1 MAKKKS
7 KKINWGG
14 GAGFYDPSDKTTIHG
29 NVKNE
34 QYKKSLEKKNT
45 TSTTK
50 NNNNNKSSESPKNT
64 PTAKSGGG
72 SSSTPKQKSGI
83 EVRNQKQA
91 QREAKIAENHQKLYE
106 VNPFKSS
113 NKSVNKAIQTSID
126 QNAMRNGNKTSD
138 ADAKAKIQNEVFK
151 QKRAELEKSVNN
163 AKTTVSNA
171 VKKQGQTIKENFIDS
186 ELRQRRLNENSQ
198 ANIDLADTQTAL
210 SRNGQVENPTWKNKK
225 PNKINLND
233 ATQVSKLNKKA
244 TESSETIQK
253 NLNRNAL
260 LGVIADTNASYVKG
274 VENAVSSGLQSP
286 ANALA
291 TVGRVVGNKTLQ
303 DKAGG
308 FAQDMYN
315 ATAAADKAMQDNNS
329 VYSNAIGQTFSS
341 VGNMLPQT
349 LLGLSLGAAGLD
361 KDAIQP
367 FVLGLMGANVYG
379 SEMSSAMN
387 NYMAQ
392 NNAEKYSDVSN
403 DLFARANMYA
413 LASAGKE
420 VLSERLNKVI
430 PGYEKLNI
438 NDIAEEGLEEVFGG
452 VFEPYINQIL
462 TANNGWE
469 GFKQGTKELGES
481 ITSGDLAKQGIMGSA
496 SALLANAPYSIADSV
511 NKAKARSANKTQADN
526 NFGRVVSDY
535 NLAKENYGITKSET
549 SKNIISKTQY
559 SINHDNGVLSD
570 YMVNNSNETFRQY
583 ARDIQAEAIS
593 DTIGKNRSNQ
603 QKNAFIKSVN
613 DNNLA
618 VEFVDNLNI
627 NGEKIAAQLSSNENC
642 ITFNKDILKDTSV
655 SLNKV
660 LNETLQ
666 NSVVYMK
673 NDDSSF
679 TLRHGLES
687 DPNGLTNEQKEEF
700 FKYRKEN
707 PNNAYQTGTVNPSES
722 SQSADVEDGSLVL
735 NTELPYEPKG
745 ISNEQKEEILNDRK
759 FKTENA
765 YVADGAKASNF
776 RTTGDVPTSNDG
788 LTNEQKTA
796 ILNERKAKLENA
808 YVADGVMPSNF
819 MTTGDATQDTNAFT
833 TEQKNQILKDKYKA
847 NKEFFGNKDNHA
859 YFTDDAKVSNFR
871 TTGDVPQDTD
881 GLSNE
886 QKSEILRERRE
897 HPEYAYQTGE
907 VTRSRKKAKYGTDT
921 IDLGTDPNGMTN
933 EQKSQVLADRKAMY
947 EQGMNAFRLRS
958 PQERADFESDRQYAQ
973 DLNERAK
980 KASETGN
987 KTELGNVLH
996 ESSTASEETKQAVK
1010 ETVREDNK
1018 KVAKELTGKDIDNKL
1033 ADAVT
1038 EVAQDAI
1045 TKAYKGVRDAAQ
1057 GKHGETTK
1065 QKNNAKKAAEKNR
1078 FRYETAKDAD
1088 TLKSAQERIDAF
1100 KKDGKLD
1107 VNSSNEL
1114 LNDIKQSA
1122 DNILKATTKNGYLS
1136 NEHQYEQAY
1145 LVEATRQLTDIEK
1158 DYRTQLEGQGLKVS
1172 RRVTN
1177 KGVHYIV
1184 KDADGNRIS
1193 NELTKALDTSARN
1206 ASEARIIGLE
1216 KVSTSAS
1223 MMRNWQK
1230 MWKTMPT
1237 EEKIFD
1243 IENLVKNIQAEID
1256 KSGRNKNGE
1265 HILQVDEKLMDQ
1277 FDAAENNSA
1286 KQDELLGAIIKDLA
1300 RKTPRKFRSKLDGFR
1315 NISML
1320 ASIPTN
1326 LRNIVGNGTSEAL
1339 SKTSNIG
1346 ASTISLALDKAGYFQ
1361 KAELDLTDAKN
1372 KYYYDFSNKV
1382 VANAVKEIMNKN
1394 SNVKADGILAK
1405 DIKKWKGGAD
1415 NVDAFLNRNADFKNR
1430 LQHNVGTKL
1439 AELAKQQGALEE
1451 SGHFTTE
1458 FLKNNADSIQKMVVE
1473 SYNQSAKAKALIS
1486 ESSFLRED
1494 GTLAKTTK
1502 ANKKVA
1508 EQFLKEIGGEEGATG
1523 SFNGRFASGDAL
1535 GDIGDNVDLKRKF
1548 NDALREETFI
1558 GRQSKLLQKYL
1569 GKETGNMT
1577 HDAIAKAAKTLL
1589 GDDFNVGIMHNA
1601 EKMTNWLLNN
1611 GIFGDSAF
1619 FRSNYASEWAR
1630 YIDSKGYTASI
1641 EKGENGNVYKF
1652 TDKNG
1657 KVLDDTKANALM
1669 DEANKFSVI
1678 EAQEAVFHQASSAAD
1693 KFNSLKNDN
1702 LLVGIIGNAIMPFA
1716 KTPINIA
1723 RNSVT
1728 YSPIGLMKGV
1738 YEMTKGVQSGRCTAD
1753 EGIRHLSKGM
1763 TGSAIMVLGAYLFSQ
1778 GILNGANGDDDKDS
1792 FEESRGKQSYS
1803 LNLPKGTY
1811 SLSWLSV
1818 ANVPLFTGVNA
1829 MQTMT
1834 GKGFSIADSFE
1845 AVSSIAD
1852 PFVNASFMSGLL
1864 STIKQLGGST
1874 NYDDKD
1880 ADAAGKLFVNIA
1892 KTYITQFFPSA
1903 GKHINT
1909 VLNQYKKSTYD
1920 DNTVGQILN
1929 SAQTAIPFM
1938 AANLQNQVDVYGNDV
1953 ENVGGDNPILR
1964 ALYAYLSIG
1973 TYKPYDKTY
1982 GKEGDSYTNKLEKIA
1997 EKSGDSNVLP
2007 YVSSSIQGTKMNAE
2021 ERHDLNQYMLKN
2033 YNNQV
2038 HSLFESGILD
2048 GYNLNNKEDATQVAE
2063 LLGKIKSHYFYE
2075 AKAKLYKRT
2084 NPTEASSVLTNS
2096 TKATQ
2101 NLAENGIPVF
2111 LTKYLQSQPTET
2123 DSKGASISISKPLR
2137 NRRLLE
2143 TLGIYDNVMDL
2154 YKERKIT
2161 DLYNVGLSSTVAEM
2175 SQQEYEYKLDD
2186 LDNGLIEGSN
2196 TTSDLKRRHDT
2207 YEELE
2212 ENQKFADALTAHD
2225 IDYGTFANYKT
2236 IKADKKDG
2244 KTVYNS
2250 RAKKIIAQMEE
2261 DGVLEGFKEGVRD
2274 GSFNYDNI
2282 IQFGLTSK
2290 QVEKLLGLKVQKISE
2305 DDDDDSSSGSSSSG
2319 YSRRSRRS
2327 SRRSSGSRRSSSRSS
2342 SSSDTTEETPTFDIS
2357 GALKAI
2363 NKGASKTS
2371 SGLTQSQLQSLYN
2384 STVSSH
2390 NTRISQLQTLVNKGK
2405 K

>member
-50 NNNNNKSSESPKNT
+50 NNNKSSESPKNT

-72 SSSTPKQKSGI
+72 SSSTPKSGI

-198 ANIDLADTQTAL
+198 ANIDLADAQTAL
-210 SRNGQVENPTWKNKK
+210 SRNGQVDNPTWKNKK
-225 PNKINLND
+225 TNKINLND

-253 NLNRNAL
+253 NLDRNAL

-349 LLGLSLGAAGLD
+349 LLGLSLGVAGLD
-361 KDAIQP
+361 KKAIQP
-367 FVLGLMGANVYG
+367 YVLGLMGANVYG

-387 NYMAQ
+387 NYMAH

-452 VFEPYINQIL
+452 ALEPYINQIL

-469 GFKQGTKELGES
+469 GFKQGTKELRES

-496 SALLANAPYSIADSV
+496 SALLANTPYSIADTAS
-511 NKAKARSANKTQADN
+511 KAKAKIASKTEAKR
-526 NFGRVVSDY
+526 NFKRLLSDY
-535 NLAKENYGITKSET
+535 NLAKEDYGVTKSET
-549 SKNIISKTQY
+549 SKNIVEKTQY
-559 SINHDNGVLSD
+559 NINHENGVLSD
-570 YMVNNSNETFRQY
+570 YMVNNNNKTFREN
-583 ARDIQAEAIS
+583 ARDIQAESLS
-593 DTIGKNRSNQ
+593 DTIGQSRSNQ
-603 QKNAFIKSVN
+603 QKNAFIKNVN

-618 VEFVDNLNI
+618 VEFVDDLKI
-627 NGEKIAAQLSSNENC
+627 GGERVSAKLIGNENC
-642 ITFNKDILKDTSV
+642 IVFNKDILKDKSIG
-655 SLNKV
+655 LNKV
-660 LNETLQ
+660 LTETLQ
-666 NSVVYMK
+666 NGVSYIANK
-673 NDDSSF
+673 DDTGFTFRHSF
-679 TLRHGLES
+679 ES
-687 DPNGLTNEQKEEF
+687 DPNGLTNEQKEEILKDR
-700 FKYRKEN
+700 KYKSE
-707 PNNAYQTGTVNPSES
+707 NAYVADGAKVSNFRTTG
-722 SQSADVEDGSLVL
+722 DVPTSDDGL
-735 NTELPYEPKG
+735 TA
-745 ISNEQKEEILNDRK
+745 EQKNEILKDRR

-765 YVADGAKASNF
+765 YVADGAKVSNFYTTGDAAKETNGLTNEQKNEILKDRRFKAENAYVADDVKPSNF
-776 RTTGDVPTSNDG
+776 RTTGDVPQEADG
-788 LTNEQKTA
+788 LTA
-796 ILNERKAKLENA
+796 
-808 YVADGVMPSNF
+808 
-819 MTTGDATQDTNAFT
+819 
-833 TEQKNQILKDKYKA
+833 EQKNEILKDKYREK
-847 NKEFFGNKDNHA
+847 KEFFENEDNHA
-859 YFTDDAKVSNFR
+859 YFADDAKLSNFR

-881 GLSNE
+881 ELSSE
-886 QKSEILRERRE
+886 QKNEILKERRE

-907 VTRSRKKAKYGTDT
+907 VTRSRKKAKYGADT

-933 EQKSQVLADRKAMY
+933 EQKKQVLSDRRTMY

-958 PQERADFESDRQYAQ
+958 PQERADFESDRQSAQ

-987 KTELGNVLH
+987 KTELGNVLR

-1045 TKAYKGVRDAAQ
+1045 TKAYKGVRDVAQ
-1057 GKHGETTK
+1057 GKHGETTE

-1107 VNSSNEL
+1107 VNSSNDIL
-1114 LNDIKQSA
+1114 TDIKQSK
-1122 DNILKATTKNGYLS
+1122 DSLLKTTKKNGYLS
-1136 NEHQYEQAY
+1136 NEHQYTQSY
-1145 LVEATRQLTDIEK
+1145 VVEATNQLADIEN
-1158 DYRTQLEGQGLKVS
+1158 DYRSQLEKQGFKVS

-1184 KDADGNRIS
+1184 KDADGNKIS

-1206 ASEARIIGLE
+1206 ASDARQMVME
-1216 KVSTSAS
+1216 TVSASAS
-1223 MMRNWQK
+1223 MMRNVQK
-1230 MWKTMPT
+1230 MWKTMPK
-1237 EEKIFD
+1237 EEKIYD
-1243 IENLVKNIQAEID
+1243 IEKLVKTIQAEID
-1256 KSGRNKNGE
+1256 SSGRNKNGE
-1265 HILQVDEKLMDQ
+1265 HIIQVDENLMQQ
-1277 FDAAENNSA
+1277 FDAAENNST
-1286 KQDELLGAIIKDLA
+1286 KQGELFDEIIKDLA
-1300 RKTPRKFRSKLDGFR
+1300 RKTPRKLSDKINAYR

-1320 ASIPTN
+1320 LSTPTN
-1326 LRNIVGNGTSEAL
+1326 LRNVVGNLTSEYL
-1339 SKTSNIG
+1339 SKFSNIG
-1346 ASTISLALDKAGYFQ
+1346 SSTISLALDKAGYFQ
-1361 KAELDLTDAKN
+1361 KAELNLTDAKN

-1439 AELAKQQGALEE
+1439 AELAKQEGALEE

-1523 SFNGRFASGDAL
+1523 SFNGRFASGDTL

-1657 KVLDDTKANALM
+1657 NVLDDAKANVLM
-1669 DEANKFSVI
+1669 EKANEFSVI

-1997 EKSGDSNVLP
+1997 EKSGDSNVLS

-2096 TKATQ
+2096 TKATEK
-2101 NLAENGIPVF
+2101 LAENGIPVF

-2143 TLGIYDNVMDL
+2143 TLGLYDNVMDL
-2154 YKERKIT
+2154 YKEGKIT
-2161 DLYNVGLSSTVAEM
+2161 DLYNVGLSKPVAEM

-2212 ENQKFADALTAHD
+2212 ENQKFADSLTAHD

-2290 QVEKLLGLKVQKISE
+2290 QVEKLLGLKVQKTS
-2305 DDDDDSSSGSSSSG
+2305 DDDDSSSGGSPN
-2319 YSRRSRRS
+2319 RRSYSGRSRKS
-2327 SRRSSGSRRSSSRSS
+2327 SRRSSGSRRSSSSS
-2342 SSSDTTEETPTFDIS
+2342 SSSTSTTEETPTFDIS

-2371 SGLTQSQLQSLYN
+2371 SGLTQSQLQRLYN

-2390 NTRISQLQTLVNKGK
+2390 NTRISQLQTLVNKGTK
-2405 K
+2405 

>member
-1 MAKKKS
+1 MAKSKS

-14 GAGFYDPSDKTTIHG
+14 GAGFYDPSDKTKI
-29 NVKNE
+29 NSSVKNE
-34 QYKKSLEKKNT
+34 KYKKSLEKKNT
-45 TSTTK
+45 TKSNAK
-50 NNNNNKSSESPKNT
+50 NNNKPSESSKNT

-72 SSSTPKQKSGI
+72 SSSTQKSGI

-91 QREAKIAENHQKLYE
+91 QREAKIAENHQKQYE

-171 VKKQGQTIKENFIDS
+171 VKKQGQTIKENFADS
-186 ELRQRRLNENSQ
+186 ELRQKRLNENSQ
-198 ANIDLADTQTAL
+198 ANIDLADEQTAL
-210 SRNGQVENPTWKNKK
+210 SRNGQVDNPTWKNKK
-225 PNKINLND
+225 TTKINLND

-244 TESSETIQK
+244 TESSETVQK
-253 NLNRNAL
+253 NLDRNAL

-274 VENAVSSGLQSP
+274 VENAVSSGLQAP

-291 TVGRVVGNKTLQ
+291 TVGRVVGSNTLQ

-349 LLGLSLGAAGLD
+349 LLGLSGVGKAGT
-361 KDAIQP
+361 
-367 FVLGLMGANVYG
+367 LGLMAANVYG
-379 SEMSSAMN
+379 SEMSNAMN

-392 NNAEKYSDVSN
+392 NNAAKYSNISN
-403 DLFARANMYA
+403 DLFARANLYA

-420 VLSERLNKVI
+420 VGTEMMDKVI
-430 PGYEKLNI
+430 PGYQKLNI
-438 NDIAEEGLEEVFGG
+438 NDILEEGLEEVAGG
-452 VFEPYINQIL
+452 LLEPYINQIL
-462 TANNGWE
+462 TANSVGE

-481 ITSGDLAKQGIMGSA
+481 FTSGDLAKQGIMGSA
-496 SALLANAPYSIADSV
+496 SALLANAPYSIADAAS
-511 NKAKARSANKTQADN
+511 KAKAKSENNKFIQEHGSETEK
-526 NFGRVVSDY
+526 NFARVVSDY
-535 NLAKENYGITKSET
+535 NLAKENYGITKNDT
-549 SKNIISKTQY
+549 SKSIIDKTQY
-559 SINHDNGVLSD
+559 NINHDNGVVSD
-570 YMVNNSNETFRQY
+570 YMVNNSNETFRRY
-583 ARDIQAEAIS
+583 ARDIQAEAIRNS
-593 DTIGKNRSNQ
+593 IGSERTNQ
-603 QKNAFIKSVN
+603 QTNAFIKSVN

-618 VEFVDNLNI
+618 VEFADNVNI
-627 NGEKIAAQLSSNENC
+627 NGEKAIAKLNGDNG
-642 ITFNKDILKDTSV
+642 ITFDKSILKDKSINLDEALRQTLEKGYALKAENVHVADNPTPSEDTQKGSV
-655 SLNKV
+655 EDGTLV
-660 LNETLQ
+660 LNTELP
-666 NSVVYMK
+666 SEPK
-673 NDDSSF
+673 
-679 TLRHGLES
+679 
-687 DPNGLTNEQKEEF
+687 GLTNEQKEAF
-700 FKYRKEN
+700 FKERKEN
-707 PNNAYQTGTVNPSES
+707 PNNAYQ
-722 SQSADVEDGSLVL
+722 
-735 NTELPYEPKG
+735 
-745 ISNEQKEEILNDRK
+745 NDAV
-759 FKTENA
+759 T
-765 YVADGAKASNF
+765 
-776 RTTGDVPTSNDG
+776 PTSER
-788 LTNEQKTA
+788 EQ
-796 ILNERKAKLENA
+796 
-808 YVADGVMPSNF
+808 
-819 MTTGDATQDTNAFT
+819 
-833 TEQKNQILKDKYKA
+833 
-847 NKEFFGNKDNHA
+847 
-859 YFTDDAKVSNFR
+859 
-871 TTGDVPQDTD
+871 
-881 GLSNE
+881 
-886 QKSEILRERRE
+886 
-897 HPEYAYQTGE
+897 
-907 VTRSRKKAKYGTDT
+907 YGTDT

-933 EQKSQVLADRKAMY
+933 EQKNQVLSDRRKMY
-947 EQGMNAFRLRS
+947 EQGMDAFRLRN
-958 PQERADFESDRQYAQ
+958 PQERADFESDRQTAQ

-987 KTELGNVLH
+987 KAELGNVLR
-996 ESSTASEETKQAVK
+996 ESSNASEETKQAVK

-1018 KVAKELTGKDIDNKL
+1018 KVAKELTGKDVDDNL

-1057 GKHGETTK
+1057 GKHGE
-1065 QKNNAKKAAEKNR
+1065 NAEQRANAREASESDE
-1078 FRYETAKDAD
+1078 FRYETTKDAD

-1100 KKDGKLD
+1100 KKDGELD
-1107 VNSSNEL
+1107 VNSSNEI

-1122 DNILKATTKNGYLS
+1122 DSLLKTTKKNGYLS
-1136 NEHQYEQAY
+1136 NEHQYAQSY
-1145 LVEATRQLTDIEK
+1145 VVEATNQLADIENS
-1158 DYRTQLEGQGLKVS
+1158 YRIKLEKQGLDVTRKFESDKVS
-1172 RRVTN
+1172 YV
-1177 KGVHYIV
+1177 V
-1184 KDADGNRIS
+1184 KDAEGNEIH
-1193 NELTKALDTSARN
+1193 NEQTKALQDSATN
-1206 ASEARIIGLE
+1206 ASEARKLVME
-1216 KVSTSAS
+1216 NASASAS
-1223 MMRNWQK
+1223 MMRNIQK
-1230 MWKTMPT
+1230 MWKAMPK
-1237 EEKIFD
+1237 EEKIYD
-1243 IENLVKNIQAEID
+1243 LQKLVKDTQAMID
-1256 KSGRNKNGE
+1256 RNGQNKNGE
-1265 HILQVDEKLMDQ
+1265 HILQIDAELMKQ

-1286 KQDELLGAIIKDLA
+1286 KQGELFDEIIKDLA
-1300 RKTPRKFRSKLDGFR
+1300 RKTPRKLSDKINAYR

-1320 ASIPTN
+1320 LSTPTN
-1326 LRNIVGNGTSEAL
+1326 LRNVVGNLTSEYL
-1339 SKTSNIG
+1339 SKFSNIG
-1346 ASTISLALDKAGYFQ
+1346 SSTISLALDKAGYFQ

-1394 SNVKADGILAK
+1394 SNIKADGILAK

-1415 NVDAFLNRNADFKNR
+1415 NVDAFLNRNADFMNR

-1439 AELAKQQGALEE
+1439 VELAKQEGALTKN
-1451 SGHFTTE
+1451 GHFTTK
-1458 FLKNNADSIQKMVVE
+1458 FLKDNADSIQKMVVE
-1473 SYNQSAKAKALIS
+1473 SYNQSAKAKALMS

-1502 ANKKVA
+1502 ENKKVA
-1508 EQFLKEIGGEEGATG
+1508 EQFLKDIGGEEGATG
-1523 SFNGRFASGDAL
+1523 DFNGRFASGDAL
-1535 GDIGDNVDLKRKF
+1535 GDTGNNVDAKGRF
-1548 NDALREETFI
+1548 NDAFREETFV
-1558 GRQSKLLQKYL
+1558 GRESKLLKKYL

-1577 HDAIAKAAKTLL
+1577 HDAIAKAAKAVF

-1641 EKGENGNVYKF
+1641 EKGENGTIYKF

-1657 KVLDDTKANALM
+1657 KVLDDVKANALM

-1678 EAQEAVFHQASSAAD
+1678 EAQEAVFHQANSAAD
-1693 KFNSLKNDN
+1693 KFNALKNDN
-1702 LLVGIIGNAIMPFA
+1702 LLVGIIGNAVMPFT

-1723 RNSVT
+1723 KNSVT

-1753 EGIRHLSKGM
+1753 QAIRHLSKGM

-1778 GILNGANGDDDKDS
+1778 GILNGATGDDDKDS

-1803 LNLPKGTY
+1803 LNLPNGTY

-1829 MQTMT
+1829 MQTMM
-1834 GKGFSIADSFE
+1834 GKGFSIADSLE

-1852 PFVNASFMSGLL
+1852 PFVNASFMSGLV
-1864 STIKQLGGST
+1864 STVKQLGGST

-1880 ADAAGKLFVNIA
+1880 ADAVGKLGVNVL

-1964 ALYAYLSIG
+1964 ALYTYLSIG
-1973 TYKPYDKTY
+1973 TYKSYDKTY
-1982 GKEGDSYTNKLEKIA
+1982 GKDGDSYTNKLEKIA

-2007 YVSSSIQGTKMNAE
+2007 YVSSSIQGTKMNAK

-2038 HSLFESGILD
+2038 HSLFESGILS
-2048 GYNLNNKEDATQVAE
+2048 GYNLDNKEDATQVAE

-2084 NPTEASSVLTNS
+2084 NPTEARSVLTNA
-2096 TKATQ
+2096 TKATDE
-2101 NLAENGIPVF
+2101 LAQNGIPVF
-2111 LTKYLQSQPTET
+2111 LTKYMQSQTSDT

-2143 TLGIYDNVMDL
+2143 TLGLYDNVMDL
-2154 YKERKIT
+2154 YKEGKIA
-2161 DLYNVGLSSTVAEM
+2161 DLYNVGLSTTVAEM

-2186 LDNGLIEGSN
+2186 LDNGLLKGSK
-2196 TTSDLKRRHDT
+2196 TTSDLKRRKDT

-2212 ENQKFADALTAHD
+2212 ANQKFADSLTAHD
-2225 IDYGTFANYKT
+2225 IDYGVFANYKT
-2236 IKADKKDG
+2236 IKGDKKDG
-2244 KTVYNS
+2244 KTVMNS

-2261 DGVLEGFKEGVRD
+2261 DGVLEGFKEGIRD

-2290 QVEKLLGLKVQKISE
+2290 QVEKLLGLKVQKTSD

-2327 SRRSSGSRRSSSRSS
+2327 SRRSSGSRRRSS
-2342 SSSDTTEETPTFDIS
+2342 SSSSSTSATEETPTFDLS

-2363 NKGASKTS
+2363 NKGASKTT

-2384 STVSSH
+2384 STVSNH
-2390 NTRISQLQTLVNKGK
+2390 NSRISSLQTLVNKGK

>member
-14 GAGFYDPSDKTTIHG
+14 GAGFYDPSDKTKI
-29 NVKNE
+29 NSSVKNE

-45 TSTTK
+45 TKSNTK
-50 NNNNNKSSESPKNT
+50 NNNKSSESSKNT

-72 SSSTPKQKSGI
+72 SSSTPKSGI

-91 QREAKIAENHQKLYE
+91 QREAKIAENHQKQYE

-163 AKTTVSNA
+163 AKATVSNA
-171 VKKQGQTIKENFIDS
+171 VKKQGQTIKENFTDS
-186 ELRQRRLNENSQ
+186 ELRQKRLNENSQ
-198 ANIDLADTQTAL
+198 ANIDLADAQTAL
-210 SRNGQVENPTWKNKK
+210 SRNGQVENPTWKNKNPK
-225 PNKINLND
+225 KINLND

-244 TESSETIQK
+244 TESSETVQK
-253 NLNRNAL
+253 NLDRNAL

-286 ANALA
+286 ANVLA
-291 TVGRVVGNKTLQ
+291 TVGRVVGSNTLQ

-349 LLGLSLGAAGLD
+349 LLGLSGVGKAGT
-361 KDAIQP
+361 
-367 FVLGLMGANVYG
+367 LGLMAANVYG
-379 SEMSSAMN
+379 SEMSNAMN

-392 NNAEKYSDVSN
+392 NNAAKYSDISN
-403 DLFARANMYA
+403 DLFARANLYA

-420 VLSERLNKVI
+420 VGTEMMDKVI
-430 PGYEKLNI
+430 PGYQKLNI
-438 NDIAEEGLEEVFGG
+438 NDILEEGLEEVAGG
-452 VFEPYINQIL
+452 LLEPYINQIL
-462 TANNGWE
+462 TANSIGE

-481 ITSGDLAKQGIMGSA
+481 FASGDLAKQGIMGSA

-511 NKAKARSANKTQADN
+511 NKAKAKSENNKFIQEHGTELEK
-526 NFGRVVSDY
+526 NFERAISDY
-535 NLAKENYGITKSET
+535 NLAKGNYGVTKDNA
-549 SKNIISKTQY
+549 SKNIIDKTRY
-559 SINHDNGVLSD
+559 NFNHDNGVVSD
-570 YMVNNSNETFRQY
+570 YMINNSNETFRQY
-583 ARDIQAEAIS
+583 ARNIQAENIT
-593 DTIGKNRSNQ
+593 DIIGNERTSQ
-603 QKNAFIKSVN
+603 QRNAFIKNVN

-618 VEFVDNLNI
+618 VEFVDDLNI
-627 NGEKIAAQLSSNENC
+627 NGERVSAKLSGDGNS
-642 ITFNKDILKDTSV
+642 ISFNKAILKDHNV
-655 SLNKV
+655 NLNTV

-666 NSVVYMK
+666 KGYANLWK
-673 NDDSSF
+673 KDDSNYVMNY
-679 TLRHGLES
+679 GLES
-687 DPNGLTNEQKEEF
+687 DPNGLTNEQKETILKDRR
-700 FKYRKEN
+700 FKN
-707 PNNAYQTGTVNPSES
+707 
-722 SQSADVEDGSLVL
+722 
-735 NTELPYEPKG
+735 
-745 ISNEQKEEILNDRK
+745 
-759 FKTENA
+759 ENA
-765 YVADGAKASNF
+765 YAADDVKPSNF
-776 RTTGDVPTSNDG
+776 KTTGDVPQETDG
-788 LTNEQKTA
+788 L
-796 ILNERKAKLENA
+796 
-808 YVADGVMPSNF
+808 
-819 MTTGDATQDTNAFT
+819 T
-833 TEQKNQILKDKYKA
+833 TEQKNQILKDKYREQ
-847 NKEFFGNKDNHA
+847 NELYENEENHV
-859 YFTDDAKVSNFR
+859 YFADDAKPSDFK
-871 TTGDVPQDTD
+871 TTGDIPQDTD

-886 QKSEILRERRE
+886 QK
-897 HPEYAYQTGE
+897 
-907 VTRSRKKAKYGTDT
+907 
-921 IDLGTDPNGMTN
+921 N
-933 EQKSQVLADRKAMY
+933 QVLADRRKMY
-947 EQGMNAFRLRS
+947 EQGMNAFKLRS
-958 PQERADFESDRQYAQ
+958 PQERADYESDRQTAQ

-987 KTELGNVLH
+987 KAELGNVLR
-996 ESSTASEETKQAVK
+996 ESSNASEETKQAVK

-1018 KVAKELTGKDIDNKL
+1018 KVAKELTGKDVDDNL

-1038 EVAQDAI
+1038 DVAQDVI

-1057 GKHGETTK
+1057 GKHGENAE
-1065 QKNNAKKAAEKNR
+1065 QRANAREASENNE
-1078 FRYETAKDAD
+1078 FRYETAKDVD

-1107 VNSSNEL
+1107 VNSSNEIL
-1114 LNDIKQSA
+1114 KDIKKAQ
-1122 DNILKATTKNGYLS
+1122 DNVLKTTRKNGYLS
-1136 NEHQYEQAY
+1136 NEHQYEQSY
-1145 LVEATRQLTDIEK
+1145 VIEATNQLADIENS
-1158 DYRTQLEGQGLKVS
+1158 YRIKLEKQGLDVTRKFDSNGVS
-1172 RRVTN
+1172 YV
-1177 KGVHYIV
+1177 V
-1184 KDADGNRIS
+1184 KDAEGNEIH
-1193 NELTKALDTSARN
+1193 NELTKALQDSAYNATEARKSVLEK
-1206 ASEARIIGLE
+1206 ASEYGSGLRSIS
-1216 KVSTSAS
+1216 KLWSA
-1223 MMRNWQK
+1223 
-1230 MWKTMPT
+1230 MPK
-1237 EEKIFD
+1237 EEKIYD
-1243 IENLVKNIQAEID
+1243 LQKLVKDTQAMID
-1256 KSGRNKNGE
+1256 KNGQNKNGE
-1265 HILQVDEKLMDQ
+1265 HILQLDAELMKQ

-1286 KQDELLGAIIKDLA
+1286 KQGELFDEIIKDLA
-1300 RKTPRKFRSKLDGFR
+1300 RQTPRKFSDKINAYR

-1320 ASIPTN
+1320 LSIPTN
-1326 LRNIVGNGTSEAL
+1326 LRNIVGNLTSEYL
-1339 SKTSNIG
+1339 SKFSNIG
-1346 ASTISLALDKAGYFQ
+1346 SSTISLALDKAGYFQ
-1361 KAELDLTDAKN
+1361 KAELDLTDAKS

-1382 VANAVKEIMNKN
+1382 VANVVKEIMNKN

-1405 DIKKWKGGAD
+1405 DIKKWKGGAE

-1439 AELAKQQGALEE
+1439 VELAKQEGALTKN
-1451 SGHFTTE
+1451 GHFTTK
-1458 FLKNNADSIQKMVVE
+1458 FLKDNADPIQKMVVE
-1473 SYNQSAKAKALIS
+1473 SYNQSAKAKALMS

-1494 GTLAKTTK
+1494 GTLARATK
-1502 ANKKVA
+1502 ANKEVA
-1508 EQFLKEIGGEEGATG
+1508 KQFLKEIGGEEGATG
-1523 SFNGRFASGDAL
+1523 DFNGRFASGDAL
-1535 GDIGDNVDLKRKF
+1535 GDTGNNLDAKGKF
-1548 NDALREETFI
+1548 KDAFREETFV
-1558 GRQSKLLQKYL
+1558 GRESKLLQKYL

-1577 HDAIAKAAKTLL
+1577 HDALAKAAKAVF
-1589 GDDFNVGIMHNA
+1589 GEDFNVGIMHNA

-1611 GIFGDSAF
+1611 GVFGDSAF
-1619 FRSNYASEWAR
+1619 FRSSYANEWAR

-1641 EKGENGNVYKF
+1641 EKGENGTVYKF

-1657 KVLDDTKANALM
+1657 KVLDDVKENALM
-1669 DEANKFSVI
+1669 DKANAFSVI
-1678 EAQEAVFHQASSAAD
+1678 EAQEAVFHQASNAAANFN
-1693 KFNSLKNDN
+1693 KFKQTNAFTR
-1702 LLVGIIGNAIMPFA
+1702 LVFNALMPFA

-1753 EGIRHLSKGM
+1753 QAIRHLSKGM
-1763 TGSAIMVLGAYLFSQ
+1763 TGSSIMVLGAYLFAQ
-1778 GILNGANGDDDKDS
+1778 GILNGATGDDDKDT

-1803 LNLPKGTY
+1803 LNLPNGTY

-1829 MQTMT
+1829 MQTMMN
-1834 GKGFSIADSFE
+1834 GGFSLTDALE

-1852 PFVNASFMSGLL
+1852 PFVNASFMSGLV
-1864 STIKQLGGST
+1864 SSVKQLGGST

-1880 ADAAGKLFVNIA
+1880 ADAVGKLAVNVL

-1909 VLNQYKKSTYD
+1909 VLNKYKKSTYD
-1920 DNTVGQILN
+1920 ENTIGQILN

-1964 ALYAYLSIG
+1964 ALYTYLSIG
-1973 TYKPYDKTY
+1973 TYKSYDKTY
-1982 GKEGDSYTNKLEKIA
+1982 GKGGDSYTNKLEKIA

-2084 NPTEASSVLTNS
+2084 NPTEARSVLTNS
-2096 TKATQ
+2096 TKATEE
-2101 NLAENGIPVF
+2101 LAQNGIPVF
-2111 LTKYLQSQPTET
+2111 LTKYMQSQTSET

-2143 TLGIYDNVMDL
+2143 TLGLYDNVMDL
-2154 YKERKIT
+2154 YKEGKIT
-2161 DLYNVGLSSTVAEM
+2161 DLYNVGLSSTVAKM

-2186 LDNGLIEGSN
+2186 LDNGLIEGSS
-2196 TTSDLKRRHDT
+2196 TTSDLKRRKDT

-2212 ENQKFADALTAHD
+2212 TNQKFADSLTAHD
-2225 IDYGTFANYKT
+2225 IDYGVFANYKT
-2236 IKADKKDG
+2236 IKGDKKDG
-2244 KTVYNS
+2244 KTVMNS

-2261 DGVLEGFKEGVRD
+2261 DGVLEGFKEGIRD

-2282 IQFGLTSK
+2282 TQFGLTSK
-2290 QVEKLLGLKVQKISE
+2290 QVEKLLGLKVQKTSD

-2327 SRRSSGSRRSSSRSS
+2327 SRRSSGSRRSSNRSS
-2342 SSSDTTEETPTFDIS
+2342 SSSSATEETPTFDLS

-2384 STVSSH
+2384 STVSNH
-2390 NTRISQLQTLVNKGK
+2390 NSRISSLQTLVNKGK

>member
-14 GAGFYDPSDKTTIHG
+14 GAGFYDPNDKTKI
-29 NVKNE
+29 NSSVKNE

-45 TSTTK
+45 KSNTK
-50 NNNNNKSSESPKNT
+50 NNNNNKSSESSKKT

-72 SSSTPKQKSGI
+72 SSSTQKSGI

-171 VKKQGQTIKENFIDS
+171 VKKQAQTVKENFIDS

-210 SRNGQVENPTWKNKK
+210 SRNGQVDNPTWKNKK

-244 TESSETIQK
+244 TESSETVQK
-253 NLNRNAL
+253 NLDRNAL

-291 TVGRVVGNKTLQ
+291 TVGRVVGNNTLQ

-315 ATAAADKAMQDNNS
+315 ATEAADKAMQDNNS

-349 LLGLSLGAAGLD
+349 LLGLSGVGKLGT
-361 KDAIQP
+361 
-367 FVLGLMGANVYG
+367 LGLMGANVYG
-379 SEMSSAMN
+379 SEMSNAMN

-392 NNAEKYSDVSN
+392 NNADKYSDINN
-403 DLFARANMYA
+403 DLFARANLYA

-420 VLSERLNKVI
+420 VGTEMMDKVI
-430 PGYEKLNI
+430 PGYQKLNI
-438 NDIAEEGLEEVFGG
+438 NDILEEGLEEVAGG
-452 VFEPYINQIL
+452 VLEPYINQIL
-462 TANNGWE
+462 TANSVGE
-469 GFKQGTKELGES
+469 GLKQGTKELGKS

-496 SALLANAPYSIADSV
+496 SALLANAPYSIADTVS
-511 NKAKARSANKTQADN
+511 KAKARSENNKFIKEHGTELEK

-535 NLAKENYGITKSET
+535 NLAKENYGITKNDT
-549 SKNIISKTQY
+549 SKSIIDKTQY
-559 SINHDNGVLSD
+559 NINHDNGVVSD
-570 YMVNNSNETFRQY
+570 YMVNNSNETFKKY
-583 ARDIQAEAIS
+583 ARDIQAEAIRN
-593 DTIGKNRSNQ
+593 TIGNERTNQ
-603 QKNAFIKSVN
+603 QTNAFIKSVN

-618 VEFVDNLNI
+618 VEFADNVDV
-627 NGEKIAAQLSSNENC
+627 NGEKVIAKRNGDNG
-642 ITFNKDILKDTSV
+642 ITFDKSIIKDKSINLDETLRQTLEKGYALKSDNAYEAESVKPSNFMVTGDTTQDTS
-655 SLNKV
+655 
-660 LNETLQ
+660 
-666 NSVVYMK
+666 
-673 NDDSSF
+673 
-679 TLRHGLES
+679 
-687 DPNGLTNEQKEEF
+687 GLTNEQK
-700 FKYRKEN
+700 
-707 PNNAYQTGTVNPSES
+707 NA
-722 SQSADVEDGSLVL
+722 
-735 NTELPYEPKG
+735 
-745 ISNEQKEEILNDRK
+745 ILNERK
-759 FKTENA
+759 AKTENA
-765 YVADGAKASNF
+765 YVADVAKPSSF
-776 RTTGDVPTSNDG
+776 MVTGDTTQDTNA
-788 LTNEQKTA
+788 LTNEQKA
-796 ILNERKAKLENA
+796 Q
-808 YVADGVMPSNF
+808 M
-819 MTTGDATQDTNAFT
+819 
-833 TEQKNQILKDKYKA
+833 LKD
-847 NKEFFGNKDNHA
+847 
-859 YFTDDAKVSNFR
+859 
-871 TTGDVPQDTD
+871 
-881 GLSNE
+881 
-886 QKSEILRERRE
+886 RRE

-907 VTRSRKKAKYGTDT
+907 VTRSRKKVKADTDT

-933 EQKSQVLADRKAMY
+933 EQKNQVLAERRAMY
-947 EQGMNAFRLRS
+947 EQGMNAFKLRS
-958 PQERADFESDRQYAQ
+958 PQERADFETDRQSAQ
-973 DLNERAK
+973 ELNERAK

-987 KTELGNVLH
+987 KTELGNVLR
-996 ESSTASEETKQAVK
+996 ESSDASEETKQAVK

-1018 KVAKELTGKDIDNKL
+1018 KAAKELTGKDIDNKL

-1038 EVAQDAI
+1038 DVAEDVI

-1057 GKHGETTK
+1057 GKHGE
-1065 QKNNAKKAAEKNR
+1065 NAEQRANAREASESDE

-1107 VNSSNEL
+1107 VNSSNEML
-1114 LNDIKQSA
+1114 KDIKKAQENS
-1122 DNILKATTKNGYLS
+1122 LKSTRKDGYLS
-1136 NEHQYEQAY
+1136 NEHQYEQEY
-1145 LVEATRQLTDIEK
+1145 VTEATIQLADIENS
-1158 DYRTQLEGQGLKVS
+1158 YRAKLEKQGLDVTRNFDDNGVS
-1172 RRVTN
+1172 YV
-1177 KGVHYIV
+1177 V
-1184 KDADGNRIS
+1184 KDAEGNEIH
-1193 NELTKALDTSARN
+1193 NELTKALQDSATN
-1206 ASEARIIGLE
+1206 ATEARKLVME
-1216 KVSTSAS
+1216 EASKSAVK
-1223 MMRNWQK
+1223 MRNMQK
-1230 MWKTMPT
+1230 LWSAMPK
-1237 EEKIFD
+1237 EEKIYD
-1243 IENLVKNIQAEID
+1243 LQKLVKDTQAMID
-1256 KSGRNKNGE
+1256 KNGQNKNGE
-1265 HILQVDEKLMDQ
+1265 HILKIDEELMKQ
-1277 FDAAENNSA
+1277 FDAAENNSS
-1286 KQDELLGAIIKDLA
+1286 KQGELFDEIVKDLA
-1300 RKTPRKFRSKLDGFR
+1300 RQTPRKFRDKITSYR

-1320 ASIPTN
+1320 LSVPTN
-1326 LRNIVGNGTSEAL
+1326 LRNIVGNLTSEYL
-1339 SKTSNIG
+1339 SKFSNIG
-1346 ASTISLALDKAGYFQ
+1346 SSTISLALDKAGYFQ
-1361 KAELDLTDAKN
+1361 NAELDLTDTKS

-1415 NVDAFLNRNADFKNR
+1415 NVDAFLNRNTDFKNR

-1439 AELAKQQGALEE
+1439 VELAKQEGALTKN
-1451 SGHFTTE
+1451 GHFTTK
-1458 FLKNNADSIQKMVVE
+1458 FLKDNADSIQKMVVE
-1473 SYNQSAKAKALIS
+1473 SYNQSAKAKALMS

-1494 GTLAKTTK
+1494 GTLAKATK
-1502 ANKKVA
+1502 ANKAVA

-1523 SFNGRFASGDAL
+1523 DFNGRFASGDAL
-1535 GDIGDNVDLKRKF
+1535 GDTGNNVDAKSKF
-1548 NDALREETFI
+1548 KDAFREETFL
-1558 GRQSKLLQKYL
+1558 GRESKFLQKYL
-1569 GKETGNMT
+1569 GNENGNMT
-1577 HDAIAKAAKTLL
+1577 HDALSKAAKAVF

-1601 EKMTNWLLNN
+1601 EKLTNWLLNN
-1611 GIFGDSAF
+1611 SVFGDSAF
-1619 FRSNYASEWAR
+1619 FRSSYASEWAR

-1657 KVLDDTKANALM
+1657 NVLDSTKAETLM
-1669 DEANKFSVI
+1669 SKANEYSII
-1678 EAQEAVFHQASSAAD
+1678 EAQEAVFHQASGTAEIIN
-1693 KFNSLKNDN
+1693 KFKQKGPLQA
-1702 LLVGIIGNAIMPFA
+1702 LFANAVMPFA

-1723 RNSVT
+1723 KNSVT

-1753 EGIRHLSKGM
+1753 QAIRHLSKGM
-1763 TGSAIMVLGAYLFSQ
+1763 TGSSIMVLGAYLFSQ
-1778 GILNGANGDDDKDS
+1778 GILNGTTGDDDKDS

-1818 ANVPLFTGVNA
+1818 ANVPLFTGVTA
-1829 MQTMT
+1829 MKIMEE
-1834 GKGFSIADSFE
+1834 KGFSTTDALD
-1845 AVSSIAD
+1845 AVTSIAD
-1852 PFVNASFMSGLL
+1852 PFVNASFMSGLV
-1864 STIKQLGGST
+1864 STLKQLGGST

-1880 ADAAGKLFVNIA
+1880 SEAVRKLGTNIL

-1920 DNTVGQILN
+1920 DNPIGQILN

-1964 ALYAYLSIG
+1964 ALYTYLSIG

-2048 GYNLNNKEDATQVAE
+2048 GYDLNNKEDATQVAE

-2075 AKAKLYKRT
+2075 AKAKLYKRA
-2084 NPTEASSVLTNS
+2084 NPSEADSVLTDA
-2096 TKATQ
+2096 TKTVDS
-2101 NLAENGIPVF
+2101 LDKSGIPVY
-2111 LTKYLQSQPTET
+2111 LSKYLQSQQADT
-2123 DSKGASISISKPLR
+2123 DDNGNKISISKPLR

-2143 TLGIYDNVMDL
+2143 TLGKYDDVMSL
-2154 YKERKIT
+2154 YKKGEIS
-2161 DLYNVGLSSTVAEM
+2161 DLYNVGLSSTVVKM
-2175 SQQEYEYKLDD
+2175 SQQQYEDKLDD
-2186 LDNGLIEGSN
+2186 LDNGLLTGYQSKSDDERRDD
-2196 TTSDLKRRHDT
+2196 TFSDLET
-2207 YEELE
+2207 
-2212 ENQKFADALTAHD
+2212 NQKFADALTAHD

-2250 RAKKIIAQMEE
+2250 RAEKIIAQMEK
-2261 DGVLEGFKEGVRD
+2261 DGVLEGFKEGIRD

-2282 IQFGLTSK
+2282 TQFGLTSK
-2290 QVEKLLGLKVQKISE
+2290 QVEKLLGLKVQKTSD
-2305 DDDDDSSSGSSSSG
+2305 DDDDDSSSGGSSNRRSYSG
-2319 YSRRSRRS
+2319 RSRRS
-2327 SRRSSGSRRSSSRSS
+2327 SRRSSGSRRSSSSS
-2342 SSSDTTEETPTFDIS
+2342 SSSATAEETPTFDIS

-2384 STVSSH
+2384 STVNSH

>member
-34 QYKKSLEKKNT
+34 QYKKSLEKK
-45 TSTTK
+45 SK
-50 NNNNNKSSESPKNT
+50 KNNNKSSESPKNT

-72 SSSTPKQKSGI
+72 SSANYVKGNTSTVKAASNYSNSPTKQEDLSQYVTKPKKSDWKIGGSSANIQTKVKTGI
-83 EVRNQKQA
+83 DSTNQKMLE
-91 QREAKIAENHQKLYE
+91 RSAKIAQNHQNLQQG
-106 VNPFKSS
+106 KSYKS
-113 NKSVNKAIQTSID
+113 GNASIDNSIQASVN

-138 ADAKAKIQNEVFK
+138 ADKKAQLQNEVYK
-151 QKRAELEKSVNN
+151 QRRAKTEDSVNK
-163 AKTTVSNA
+163 AKETVSEA
-171 VKKQGQTIKENFIDS
+171 VKKQAQTVKENFTDS
-186 ELRQRRLNENSQ
+186 ELRQKRLNENSQ
-198 ANIDLADTQTAL
+198 ANIDLADAQTAL
-210 SRNGQVENPTWKNKK
+210 SRNGQIDNPTWKNKK

-253 NLNRNAL
+253 NLDRNAL

-291 TVGRVVGNKTLQ
+291 TVGRVVGNNTLQ

-349 LLGLSLGAAGLD
+349 LLGLSGVGKAGT
-361 KDAIQP
+361 
-367 FVLGLMGANVYG
+367 LGLMASNVYG
-379 SEMSSAMN
+379 SEMSNAMN

-403 DLFARANMYA
+403 DLFARANLYA

-420 VLSERLNKVI
+420 VGTEMMDKVI
-430 PGYEKLNI
+430 PGYQKLNI
-438 NDIAEEGLEEVFGG
+438 NDILEEGLEEVAGG
-452 VFEPYINQIL
+452 VLEPYINQIL
-462 TANNGWE
+462 TANSVGE
-469 GFKQGTKELGES
+469 GLKQGTKELGES

-496 SALLANAPYSIADSV
+496 SALLANAPYSIADTVS
-511 NKAKARSANKTQADN
+511 KAKARSENNKFIKEHGTETEK

-535 NLAKENYGITKSET
+535 NLAKENYGITKNET
-549 SKNIISKTQY
+549 SKSIIDKTQY
-559 SINHDNGVLSD
+559 NINHDNGVVSD
-570 YMVNNSNETFRQY
+570 YMVNNSNETFRKY
-583 ARDIQAEAIS
+583 ARDIQAEAIRNA
-593 DTIGKNRSNQ
+593 IGSERTNQ
-603 QKNAFIKSVN
+603 QTNAFIKSVN

-618 VEFVDNLNI
+618 VEFADNVNV
-627 NGEKIAAQLSSNENC
+627 NGEKVFAKLNGDNG
-642 ITFNKDILKDTSV
+642 ITFDNSVLKDKSI
-655 SLNKV
+655 N
-660 LNETLQ
+660 LNETLRQ
-666 NSVVYMK
+666 TLEKGYALKSENVYVADK
-673 NDDSSF
+673 PTPSEDTQKGDVEDG
-679 TLRHGLES
+679 TLVLNTELPS
-687 DPNGLTNEQKEEF
+687 EQNGLTNEQKEAFLKE
-700 FKYRKEN
+700 RKEN
-707 PNNAYQTGTVNPSES
+707 PNNAYQTGTVKPSDS
-722 SQSADVEDGSLVL
+722 TQSTNVDDGSLVL
-735 NTELPYEPKG
+735 NTELPNEPK
-745 ISNEQKEEILNDRK
+745 
-759 FKTENA
+759 
-765 YVADGAKASNF
+765 
-776 RTTGDVPTSNDG
+776 G
-788 LTNEQKTA
+788 LTNEQK
-796 ILNERKAKLENA
+796 E
-808 YVADGVMPSNF
+808 
-819 MTTGDATQDTNAFT
+819 
-833 TEQKNQILKDKYKA
+833 
-847 NKEFFGNKDNHA
+847 EFFK
-859 YFTDDAKVSNFR
+859 
-871 TTGDVPQDTD
+871 
-881 GLSNE
+881 
-886 QKSEILRERRE
+886 ERSE

-907 VTRSRKKAKYGTDT
+907 VTSSRKKVKTGTDT

-933 EQKSQVLADRKAMY
+933 EQKNQVLADRRKMY
-947 EQGMNAFRLRS
+947 EQGMNAFKLRS
-958 PQERADFESDRQYAQ
+958 PQERADFESDRKSAQ

-987 KTELGNVLH
+987 KAELGNVLR
-996 ESSTASEETKQAVK
+996 ESSDASEETKQAVK

-1018 KVAKELTGKDIDNKL
+1018 KAAKELTGKDIDDKL

-1038 EVAQDAI
+1038 DVAEDVI
-1045 TKAYKGVRDAAQ
+1045 TKEYKGVRDAAK
-1057 GKHGETTK
+1057 GKHGE
-1065 QKNNAKKAAEKNR
+1065 NAEQRANAREASESDD

-1107 VNSSNEL
+1107 VNSSNE
-1114 LNDIKQSA
+1114 
-1122 DNILKATTKNGYLS
+1122 ILKDIQKSQDKLLKSTRKDGYLS
-1136 NEHQYEQAY
+1136 NEHQYEQSY
-1145 LVEATRQLTDIEK
+1145 VVEATNQLADIEAS
-1158 DYRTQLEGQGLKVS
+1158 YRAQLEKQGFDVTRNFDDNGVS
-1172 RRVTN
+1172 YV
-1177 KGVHYIV
+1177 V
-1184 KDADGNRIS
+1184 KDAEGNEIN
-1193 NELTKALDTSARN
+1193 NELTKYLQDSAHN
-1206 ASEARIIGLE
+1206 ASEAR
-1216 KVSTSAS
+1216 KVVMEQASVSAS
-1223 MMRNWQK
+1223 MMRNIQK
-1230 MWKTMPT
+1230 MWSAMPK
-1237 EEKIFD
+1237 EEKIYD
-1243 IENLVKNIQAEID
+1243 LQKLVKDTQAMID
-1256 KSGRNKNGE
+1256 KNGLNKNGE
-1265 HILQVDEKLMDQ
+1265 HILTLDAELMKQ
-1277 FDAAENNSA
+1277 FDSAENNSA
-1286 KQDELLGAIIKDLA
+1286 KQGELFDEIVKDLA
-1300 RKTPRKFRSKLDGFR
+1300 RQTPRKLSDKINAYR

-1320 ASIPTN
+1320 LSTPTN
-1326 LRNIVGNGTSEAL
+1326 FRNVVGNLTSEYL
-1339 SKTSNIG
+1339 SKFSNIG
-1346 ASTISLALDKAGYFQ
+1346 SSTISLALDKAGYFQ

-1405 DIKKWKGGAD
+1405 DIKKWRGGAD

-1439 AELAKQQGALEE
+1439 VELAKQEGALTKN
-1451 SGHFTTE
+1451 GHFTAK
-1458 FLKNNADSIQKMVVE
+1458 FLKDNADSIQKMVVE
-1473 SYNQSAKAKALIS
+1473 SYNQSAKAKALMS
-1486 ESSFLRED
+1486 ESTFLRED
-1494 GTLAKTTK
+1494 GTLAKATK
-1502 ANKKVA
+1502 ANKAVA
-1508 EQFLKEIGGEEGATG
+1508 KQFLEEIGGEEGATG
-1523 SFNGRFASGDAL
+1523 TFNGKFASGDAL
-1535 GDIGDNVDLKRKF
+1535 GNNGNNVDAKSKF
-1548 NDALREETFI
+1548 KDAFREETFV
-1558 GRQSKLLQKYL
+1558 GRESKLLKKYL
-1569 GKETGNMT
+1569 GQETGNMT
-1577 HDAIAKAAKTLL
+1577 HDALAKAAKAVF
-1589 GDDFNVGIMHNA
+1589 GDDFNVGVMHNA

-1611 GIFGDSAF
+1611 GAFGDSAF
-1619 FRSNYASEWAR
+1619 FRSTYASEWAR
-1630 YIDSKGYTASI
+1630 YIDSKGYTASF
-1641 EKGENGNVYKF
+1641 EKGENGTVYKF

-1657 KVLDDTKANALM
+1657 NVLDDVKANALM

-1678 EAQEAVFHQASSAAD
+1678 EAQEAVFHQASEVAD
-1693 KFNSLKNDN
+1693 KFNAFKKSHP
-1702 LLVGIIGNAIMPFA
+1702 LVGLMANAVMPFT

-1723 RNSVT
+1723 KNSVT
-1728 YSPIGLMKGV
+1728 YSPIGLLKGV

-1753 EGIRHLSKGM
+1753 EGIRHLGKGM
-1763 TGSAIMVLGAYLFSQ
+1763 TGSMLVTLGAYLFAK
-1778 GILNGANGDDDKDS
+1778 GILNGATGDDDKDS

-1803 LNLPKGTY
+1803 LNLPNGTY
-1811 SLSWLSV
+1811 TLSWLSV

-1829 MQTMT
+1829 MQIMT
-1834 GKGFSIADSFE
+1834 EKGFSNTDALE
-1845 AVSSIAD
+1845 AVASIAD
-1852 PFVNASFMSGLL
+1852 PLVNASFMSGLV
-1864 STIKQLGGST
+1864 STLKQLGGST

-1880 ADAAGKLFVNIA
+1880 AESVRKLLTNVF

-1920 DNTVGQILN
+1920 DNIVGQILN

-1964 ALYAYLSIG
+1964 ALYTYLSIG

-2007 YVSSSIQGTKMNAE
+2007 YVSSSIQGTKMNAK

-2038 HSLFESGILD
+2038 HNLFESGILD

-2096 TKATQ
+2096 TKETQ

-2143 TLGIYDNVMDL
+2143 TLGLYDNVMDL

-2161 DLYNVGLSSTVAEM
+2161 DLYNVGLSSTVAKM

-2196 TTSDLKRRHDT
+2196 ATSDLKRRHDT
-2207 YEELE
+2207 FEELG
-2212 ENQKFADALTAHD
+2212 ENQKFADSLTAHD

-2261 DGVLEGFKEGVRD
+2261 DGVLEGFKEGIRD

-2282 IQFGLTSK
+2282 TQFGLTSK
-2290 QVEKLLGLKVQKISE
+2290 QVEKLLGLKVQKKS
-2305 DDDDDSSSGSSSSG
+2305 DDDDDSSSGSSSNRRS

-2327 SRRSSGSRRSSSRSS
+2327 SRSA
-2342 SSSDTTEETPTFDIS
+2342 TAEETPTFDIS

-2384 STVSSH
+2384 STVNSH

>member
-1 MAKKKS
+1 MAKSKS

-14 GAGFYDPSDKTTIHG
+14 GAGFYDPSDKTKI
-29 NVKNE
+29 NSSVKNE
-34 QYKKSLEKKNT
+34 KYKKSLEKKNT
-45 TSTTK
+45 TKSSVKT
-50 NNNNNKSSESPKNT
+50 NNNKSSESSKNT

-72 SSSTPKQKSGI
+72 SSSTQKSGI

-91 QREAKIAENHQKLYE
+91 QREAKIAENHQKQYE

-171 VKKQGQTIKENFIDS
+171 VKKQGQTIKENFTDS
-186 ELRQRRLNENSQ
+186 ELRQKRLNENSQ

-210 SRNGQVENPTWKNKK
+210 SRNGQVDNPTWKNKK
-225 PNKINLND
+225 TTKINLND

-244 TESSETIQK
+244 TESSETVQK
-253 NLNRNAL
+253 NLDRNAL

-286 ANALA
+286 ANVLA
-291 TVGRVVGNKTLQ
+291 TVGRVVGSNTLQ

-349 LLGLSLGAAGLD
+349 LLGLSGVGKAGT
-361 KDAIQP
+361 
-367 FVLGLMGANVYG
+367 LGLMAANVYG
-379 SEMSSAMN
+379 SEMSNAMN

-392 NNAEKYSDVSN
+392 NNAAKYSDISN
-403 DLFARANMYA
+403 DLFARANLYA

-420 VLSERLNKVI
+420 VGTEMMDKVI
-430 PGYEKLNI
+430 PGYQKLNI
-438 NDIAEEGLEEVFGG
+438 NDILEEGLEEVAGG
-452 VFEPYINQIL
+452 LLEPYINQIL
-462 TANNGWE
+462 TANSVGE

-481 ITSGDLAKQGIMGSA
+481 FTSGDLAKQGIMGSA
-496 SALLANAPYSIADSV
+496 SALLANAPYSIADAAS
-511 NKAKARSANKTQADN
+511 KAKAKSENNKFIQEHGSETEK
-526 NFGRVVSDY
+526 NFARVVSDY
-535 NLAKENYGITKSET
+535 NLAKENYGITKNDT
-549 SKNIISKTQY
+549 SKSIIDKTQY
-559 SINHDNGVLSD
+559 NISHGNGVVSD
-570 YMVNNSNETFRQY
+570 YMVNNSNETFRRY
-583 ARDIQAEAIS
+583 ARDIQAEAIRNS
-593 DTIGKNRSNQ
+593 IGSERTNQ
-603 QKNAFIKSVN
+603 QTNAFIKSIN

-618 VEFVDNLNI
+618 VEFADNVNI
-627 NGEKIAAQLSSNENC
+627 NGEKAIAKLNGENG
-642 ITFNKDILKDTSV
+642 ITFDKSILKDKSINLDEALRQTLEKGYALKAENVHVADNPTPSEDTQKGSV
-655 SLNKV
+655 EDGTLV
-660 LNETLQ
+660 LNTELP
-666 NSVVYMK
+666 SEPK
-673 NDDSSF
+673 
-679 TLRHGLES
+679 
-687 DPNGLTNEQKEEF
+687 GLTNEQKEAFLKE
-700 FKYRKEN
+700 RKEN
-707 PNNAYQTGTVNPSES
+707 PNNAYQNDAVTPASER
-722 SQSADVEDGSLVL
+722 
-735 NTELPYEPKG
+735 
-745 ISNEQKEEILNDRK
+745 EQ
-759 FKTENA
+759 
-765 YVADGAKASNF
+765 
-776 RTTGDVPTSNDG
+776 
-788 LTNEQKTA
+788 
-796 ILNERKAKLENA
+796 
-808 YVADGVMPSNF
+808 
-819 MTTGDATQDTNAFT
+819 
-833 TEQKNQILKDKYKA
+833 
-847 NKEFFGNKDNHA
+847 
-859 YFTDDAKVSNFR
+859 
-871 TTGDVPQDTD
+871 
-881 GLSNE
+881 
-886 QKSEILRERRE
+886 
-897 HPEYAYQTGE
+897 
-907 VTRSRKKAKYGTDT
+907 YGTDT

-933 EQKSQVLADRKAMY
+933 EQKNQVLADRRAMY
-947 EQGMNAFRLRS
+947 EQGMDAFRLRS
-958 PQERADFESDRQYAQ
+958 PQERADFESDRQTAQ

-987 KTELGNVLH
+987 KAELGNVLR
-996 ESSTASEETKQAVK
+996 ESSNASEETKQAVK

-1018 KVAKELTGKDIDNKL
+1018 KVAKELTGKDVDDNL

-1057 GKHGETTK
+1057 GKHGE
-1065 QKNNAKKAAEKNR
+1065 NAEQRANAREASESDE
-1078 FRYETAKDAD
+1078 FRYETTKDAD

-1100 KKDGKLD
+1100 KKDGELD
-1107 VNSSNEL
+1107 VNSSNEI

-1122 DNILKATTKNGYLS
+1122 DSLLKTTKKNGYLS
-1136 NEHQYEQAY
+1136 NEHQYAQSY
-1145 LVEATRQLTDIEK
+1145 VVEATNQLADIENS
-1158 DYRTQLEGQGLKVS
+1158 YRIKLEKQGLDVTRKFESDKVS
-1172 RRVTN
+1172 YV
-1177 KGVHYIV
+1177 V
-1184 KDADGNRIS
+1184 KDAEGNEIH
-1193 NELTKALDTSARN
+1193 NELTKALQDSATN
-1206 ASEARIIGLE
+1206 ASDARKLVME
-1216 KVSTSAS
+1216 NVSASAS
-1223 MMRNWQK
+1223 MMRNIQK
-1230 MWKTMPT
+1230 MWKAMPK
-1237 EEKIFD
+1237 EEKIYD
-1243 IENLVKNIQAEID
+1243 LQKLVKDTQAMID
-1256 KSGRNKNGE
+1256 KNGQNKNGE
-1265 HILQVDEKLMDQ
+1265 HILQIDAELMKQ

-1286 KQDELLGAIIKDLA
+1286 KQGELFDEIIKDLA
-1300 RKTPRKFRSKLDGFR
+1300 RKTPRKLSDKINAYR

-1320 ASIPTN
+1320 LSTPTN
-1326 LRNIVGNGTSEAL
+1326 LRNVVGNLTSEYL
-1339 SKTSNIG
+1339 SKFSNIG
-1346 ASTISLALDKAGYFQ
+1346 SSTISLALDKAGYFQ

-1415 NVDAFLNRNADFKNR
+1415 NVDAFLNRNADFMNR

-1439 AELAKQQGALEE
+1439 VEMAKQEGALTKN
-1451 SGHFTTE
+1451 GHFTTK
-1458 FLKNNADSIQKMVVE
+1458 FLKDNADSIQKMVVE
-1473 SYNQSAKAKALIS
+1473 SYNQSAKAKALMS

-1494 GTLAKTTK
+1494 GTLAKATK

-1508 EQFLKEIGGEEGATG
+1508 EQFLKDIGGEEGATG
-1523 SFNGRFASGDAL
+1523 DFNGRFASGDA
-1535 GDIGDNVDLKRKF
+1535 IGDTGNNVDAKGRF
-1548 NDALREETFI
+1548 NDAFREETFV
-1558 GRQSKLLQKYL
+1558 GRESKILQKYL

-1577 HDAIAKAAKTLL
+1577 HDALAKAAKAVF

-1611 GIFGDSAF
+1611 GVFGDSAF
-1619 FRSNYASEWAR
+1619 FRNSYASEWAR
-1630 YIDSKGYTASI
+1630 YIDSKGYTASV
-1641 EKGENGNVYKF
+1641 ENGENGTVYKF

-1657 KVLDDTKANALM
+1657 KVLDDVKANALM
-1669 DEANKFSVI
+1669 DKANKFSVI
-1678 EAQEAVFHQASSAAD
+1678 EAQEAVFHQASEVAD
-1693 KFNSLKNDN
+1693 KFNAFKKSHP
-1702 LLVGIIGNAIMPFA
+1702 LVGLMTNAVMPFT

-1723 RNSVT
+1723 KNSVT

-1753 EGIRHLSKGM
+1753 QAIRHLSKGM
-1763 TGSAIMVLGAYLFSQ
+1763 TGSSIMLLGAYLFSQ
-1778 GILNGANGDDDKDS
+1778 GILNGTTGDDDKDS
-1792 FEESRGKQSYS
+1792 FEESRGKQAYS

-1829 MQTMT
+1829 MQIMED
-1834 GKGFSIADSFE
+1834 GGFSKTDALE
-1845 AVSSIAD
+1845 AVASIAD
-1852 PFVNASFMSGLL
+1852 PFVNASFMSGLV
-1864 STIKQLGGST
+1864 STVKQLGGST

-1880 ADAAGKLFVNIA
+1880 AESVRKLFTNILQ
-1892 KTYITQFFPSA
+1892 TYITQFFPSA

-1920 DNTVGQILN
+1920 DNTIGQILN

-1964 ALYAYLSIG
+1964 ALYTYLSIG
-1973 TYKPYDKTY
+1973 TYKSYDKTY
-1982 GKEGDSYTNKLEKIA
+1982 GKDGDSYTNKLEKIA

-2038 HSLFESGILD
+2038 HSLLESGILD

-2084 NPTEASSVLTNS
+2084 NPTEARSVLTNA
-2096 TKATQ
+2096 TKATEE
-2101 NLAENGIPVF
+2101 LAQNGIPVF
-2111 LTKYLQSQPTET
+2111 LTKYMQSQTSDT

-2143 TLGIYDNVMDL
+2143 TLGLYDNVMDL
-2154 YKERKIT
+2154 YKEGKIT
-2161 DLYNVGLSSTVAEM
+2161 DLYNVGLSSTVAKM

-2186 LDNGLIEGSN
+2186 LDNGLIEGSS
-2196 TTSDLKRRHDT
+2196 TSSDLKRRKDT

-2212 ENQKFADALTAHD
+2212 ANQKFADSLTAHD
-2225 IDYGTFANYKT
+2225 IDYGVFANYKT
-2236 IKADKKDG
+2236 IKGDKKDG
-2244 KTVYNS
+2244 KTVMNS
-2250 RAKKIIAQMEE
+2250 RAEKIIAQMEE
-2261 DGVLEGFKEGVRD
+2261 DGVLEGFKEGIRD

-2282 IQFGLTSK
+2282 TQFGLTSK
-2290 QVEKLLGLKVQKISE
+2290 QVEKLLGLKVQKTSD

-2327 SRRSSGSRRSSSRSS
+2327 SRRSSGSRRSSSGSS
-2342 SSSDTTEETPTFDIS
+2342 SSTSATEETPTFDLS

-2384 STVSSH
+2384 STVSNH
-2390 NTRISQLQTLVNKGK
+2390 NSRISSLQTLVNKGK

>member
-14 GAGFYDPSDKTTIHG
+14 GAGFYDPSTKTKING

-34 QYKKSLEKKNT
+34 KYKKSLEKKNT

-50 NNNNNKSSESPKNT
+50 NNNKSSESPKNT

-72 SSSTPKQKSGI
+72 SSSTPKSGI

-138 ADAKAKIQNEVFK
+138 ADAKAKIKNEVFK

-171 VKKQGQTIKENFIDS
+171 VKKQAQTIKENFIDS

-253 NLNRNAL
+253 NLDRNAL
-260 LGVIADTNASYVKG
+260 LGVVADTNASYVKG

-349 LLGLSLGAAGLD
+349 LLGLGGVGKAGT
-361 KDAIQP
+361 
-367 FVLGLMGANVYG
+367 LGLMAANVYG
-379 SEMSSAMN
+379 SEMSNDMN

-403 DLFARANMYA
+403 DLFARANLYA

-420 VLSERLNKVI
+420 VGTEMMDKVI
-430 PGYEKLNI
+430 PGYQKLNI
-438 NDIAEEGLEEVFGG
+438 NDILEEGLEEVAGG
-452 VFEPYINQIL
+452 VLEPYINQIL
-462 TANNGWE
+462 TANSVGE
-469 GFKQGTKELGES
+469 GLKQGTKELGES

-496 SALLANAPYSIADSV
+496 SALLANAPYSIADTVS
-511 NKAKARSANKTQADN
+511 KAKARSENNKFIQEHGTELEK

-535 NLAKENYGITKSET
+535 NLAKENYGITKNDT
-549 SKNIISKTQY
+549 SKSIIDKTQY
-559 SINHDNGVLSD
+559 NINHDNGVVSD
-570 YMVNNSNETFRQY
+570 YMVNNSNETFRKY
-583 ARDIQAEAIS
+583 ARDIQAEAIRNA
-593 DTIGKNRSNQ
+593 IGSERTNQ
-603 QKNAFIKSVN
+603 QTNAFIKSVN

-618 VEFVDNLNI
+618 VEFTDNVNV
-627 NGEKIAAQLSSNENC
+627 NGEKVFAKLNGDNG
-642 ITFNKDILKDTSV
+642 ITFDNSILKDKSINLDETLRQTLEKGYALKADNVYVADKPTPSEDTQKGDV
-655 SLNKV
+655 EDGTLV
-660 LNETLQ
+660 LNTEL
-666 NSVVYMK
+666 S
-673 NDDSSF
+673 
-679 TLRHGLES
+679 S
-687 DPNGLTNEQKEEF
+687 DPNGLT
-700 FKYRKEN
+700 
-707 PNNAYQTGTVNPSES
+707 
-722 SQSADVEDGSLVL
+722 D
-735 NTELPYEPKG
+735 
-745 ISNEQKEEILNDRK
+745 
-759 FKTENA
+759 
-765 YVADGAKASNF
+765 
-776 RTTGDVPTSNDG
+776 
-788 LTNEQKTA
+788 EQKTQ
-796 ILNERKAKLENA
+796 
-808 YVADGVMPSNF
+808 M
-819 MTTGDATQDTNAFT
+819 
-833 TEQKNQILKDKYKA
+833 
-847 NKEFFGNKDNHA
+847 
-859 YFTDDAKVSNFR
+859 
-871 TTGDVPQDTD
+871 
-881 GLSNE
+881 
-886 QKSEILRERRE
+886 LRERRE

-907 VTRSRKKAKYGTDT
+907 VTRSRKKVKTDTDT

-933 EQKSQVLADRKAMY
+933 EQKNQVLADRRKMY
-947 EQGMNAFRLRS
+947 EQGMNAFKLRS
-958 PQERADFESDRQYAQ
+958 PQERADFETDRQSAQ
-973 DLNERAK
+973 ELNERAK

-987 KTELGNVLH
+987 KAELGNVLR
-996 ESSTASEETKQAVK
+996 ESSDASEETKQAVK

-1018 KVAKELTGKDIDNKL
+1018 KAAKELTGKDIDDKL

-1038 EVAQDAI
+1038 DVAEDVI

-1057 GKHGETTK
+1057 GKHGE
-1065 QKNNAKKAAEKNR
+1065 NAEQRANAIEASENSE
-1078 FRYETAKDAD
+1078 FRYETTKDAD

-1107 VNSSNEL
+1107 ANSSNE
-1114 LNDIKQSA
+1114 
-1122 DNILKATTKNGYLS
+1122 ILKDIQKSQDKLLKSTRKDGYLS
-1136 NEHQYEQAY
+1136 NEHQYEQSY
-1145 LVEATRQLTDIEK
+1145 VVEATNQLADIEAS
-1158 DYRTQLEGQGLKVS
+1158 YRAQLEKQGFDVTRNFDDNGVS
-1172 RRVTN
+1172 YV
-1177 KGVHYIV
+1177 V
-1184 KDADGNRIS
+1184 KDAEGNEIN
-1193 NELTKALDTSARN
+1193 NELTKYLQDSAHN
-1206 ASEARIIGLE
+1206 ASEAR
-1216 KVSTSAS
+1216 KVVMEQASVSAS
-1223 MMRNWQK
+1223 MMRNIQK
-1230 MWKTMPT
+1230 MWSAMPK
-1237 EEKIFD
+1237 EEKIYD
-1243 IENLVKNIQAEID
+1243 LQKLVKDTQAMID
-1256 KSGRNKNGE
+1256 KNGLNKNGE
-1265 HILQVDEKLMDQ
+1265 HILTLDAELMKQ
-1277 FDAAENNSA
+1277 FDSAENNSA
-1286 KQDELLGAIIKDLA
+1286 KQGELFDEIVKDLA
-1300 RKTPRKFRSKLDGFR
+1300 RQTPRKLSDKINAYR

-1320 ASIPTN
+1320 LSTPTN
-1326 LRNIVGNGTSEAL
+1326 LRNVVGNLTSEYL
-1339 SKTSNIG
+1339 SKFSNIG
-1346 ASTISLALDKAGYFQ
+1346 SSTISLALDKAGYFQ

-1439 AELAKQQGALEE
+1439 VELAKQEGALTKN
-1451 SGHFTTE
+1451 GHFTAK
-1458 FLKNNADSIQKMVVE
+1458 FLKDNADSIHKMVVE
-1473 SYNQSAKAKALIS
+1473 SYNQSAKAKALMS

-1494 GTLAKTTK
+1494 GTLAKATK
-1502 ANKKVA
+1502 ANKAVA
-1508 EQFLKEIGGEEGATG
+1508 KQFLEEIGGEEGATG
-1523 SFNGRFASGDAL
+1523 DFNGRFASGDAL
-1535 GDIGDNVDLKRKF
+1535 GDTGNNVDAKSKF
-1548 NDALREETFI
+1548 KDAFREETFV
-1558 GRQSKLLQKYL
+1558 GRESKLLKKYL
-1569 GKETGNMT
+1569 GQETGNMT
-1577 HDAIAKAAKTLL
+1577 HDALAKAAKAVF
-1589 GDDFNVGIMHNA
+1589 GDDFNVGVMHNA
-1601 EKMTNWLLNN
+1601 EKLTNWLLNN
-1611 GIFGDSAF
+1611 GVFGDTAF
-1619 FRSNYASEWAR
+1619 FRSTYASEWAR
-1630 YIDSKGYTASI
+1630 YIDSKGYTASF
-1641 EKGENGNVYKF
+1641 EKGENGTVYKF

-1657 KVLDDTKANALM
+1657 KVLDDVKANALM

-1678 EAQEAVFHQASSAAD
+1678 EAQEAVFHQASEVAD
-1693 KFNSLKNDN
+1693 KFNAFKKSHP
-1702 LLVGIIGNAIMPFA
+1702 LVGLMTNAVMPFT

-1723 RNSVT
+1723 KKSVT
-1728 YSPIGLMKGV
+1728 YSPIGLLKGV

-1753 EGIRHLSKGM
+1753 EGIRHLGKGM
-1763 TGSAIMVLGAYLFSQ
+1763 TGSMLVTLGAYLFAK
-1778 GILNGANGDDDKDS
+1778 GILNGTTGDDDKDS

-1803 LNLPKGTY
+1803 LNLPNGTY

-1818 ANVPLFTGVNA
+1818 ANVPLFTGVNV
-1829 MQTMT
+1829 MQIMT
-1834 GKGFSIADSFE
+1834 EKGFSNTDALE
-1845 AVSSIAD
+1845 AVASIAD
-1852 PFVNASFMSGLL
+1852 PLVNASFMSGLV
-1864 STIKQLGGST
+1864 STLKQLGGST

-1880 ADAAGKLFVNIA
+1880 AESVRKLLTNVF

-1920 DNTVGQILN
+1920 DNTIGQILN

-1953 ENVGGDNPILR
+1953 ENVGGDNPIMR
-1964 ALYAYLSIG
+1964 ALYTYLSIG

-2007 YVSSSIQGTKMNAE
+2007 YVSSSIQGTKMNSE

-2075 AKAKLYKRT
+2075 AKARLYKRT

-2096 TKATQ
+2096 TKATEK
-2101 NLAENGIPVF
+2101 LAENGIPVF

-2143 TLGIYDNVMDL
+2143 TLGLYDNVMNL

-2161 DLYNVGLSSTVAEM
+2161 DLYNVGLSSTVAKM
-2175 SQQEYEYKLDD
+2175 SQQQYEDKLDD
-2186 LDNGLIEGSN
+2186 LDNGLLTGYQSKSDDERRDD
-2196 TTSDLKRRHDT
+2196 TFSDLET
-2207 YEELE
+2207 
-2212 ENQKFADALTAHD
+2212 NQKFADALTAHD

-2236 IKADKKDG
+2236 IKGDKKDG

-2250 RAKKIIAQMEE
+2250 RAEKIIAQMEE
-2261 DGVLEGFKEGVRD
+2261 DGVLEGFKEGIRD

-2282 IQFGLTSK
+2282 TQFGLTSK
-2290 QVEKLLGLKVQKISE
+2290 QVEKLLGLKVQKTSE
-2305 DDDDDSSSGSSSSG
+2305 DDDDYSSSGGSSNRRSYSGRSRSSSRRSRGSRRSSSGSSSST
-2319 YSRRSRRS
+2319 S
-2327 SRRSSGSRRSSSRSS
+2327 
-2342 SSSDTTEETPTFDIS
+2342 TTEETPTFDIS

-2390 NTRISQLQTLVNKGK
+2390 NSRISSLQTLVNKGK

>member
-14 GAGFYDPSDKTTIHG
+14 GAGFYDPSDKTKI
-29 NVKNE
+29 NSSVKNE

-45 TSTTK
+45 TKSNTK
-50 NNNNNKSSESPKNT
+50 NNNKSSESSKNT

-72 SSSTPKQKSGI
+72 SSSTPKSGI

-91 QREAKIAENHQKLYE
+91 QREAKIAENHQKQYE

-163 AKTTVSNA
+163 AKATVSNA
-171 VKKQGQTIKENFIDS
+171 VKKQGQTIKENFTDS
-186 ELRQRRLNENSQ
+186 ELRQKRLNENSQ
-198 ANIDLADTQTAL
+198 ANIDLADAQTAL
-210 SRNGQVENPTWKNKK
+210 SRNGQVENPTWKNKNPK
-225 PNKINLND
+225 KINLND

-244 TESSETIQK
+244 TESSETVQK
-253 NLNRNAL
+253 NLDRNAL

-291 TVGRVVGNKTLQ
+291 TVGRVVGSNTLQ

-349 LLGLSLGAAGLD
+349 LLGLSGVGKAGT
-361 KDAIQP
+361 
-367 FVLGLMGANVYG
+367 LGLMAANVYG
-379 SEMSSAMN
+379 SEMSNAMN

-392 NNAEKYSDVSN
+392 NNAAKYSDISN
-403 DLFARANMYA
+403 DLFARANLYA

-420 VLSERLNKVI
+420 VGTEMMDKVI
-430 PGYEKLNI
+430 PGYQKLNI
-438 NDIAEEGLEEVFGG
+438 NDILEEGLEEVAGG
-452 VFEPYINQIL
+452 VLEPYINQIL
-462 TANNGWE
+462 TANSVGE
-469 GFKQGTKELGES
+469 GLKQGTKELGES
-481 ITSGDLAKQGIMGSA
+481 IVSGDLAKQGIMGSA
-496 SALLANAPYSIADSV
+496 SALLANTPYSIADSV
-511 NKAKARSANKTQADN
+511 NKAKAKSENNKFIQEHGTELEK
-526 NFGRVVSDY
+526 NFERAISDY
-535 NLAKENYGITKSET
+535 NLAKGNYGVTKDNA
-549 SKNIISKTQY
+549 SKDIIDKTRY
-559 SINHDNGVLSD
+559 NFNHDNGVVSD
-570 YMVNNSNETFRQY
+570 YMINNSNETFRQY
-583 ARDIQAEAIS
+583 ARNIQAENIT
-593 DTIGKNRSNQ
+593 DIIGNERTSQ
-603 QKNAFIKSVN
+603 QRNAFIKNVN

-618 VEFVDNLNI
+618 VEFVDDLNI
-627 NGEKIAAQLSSNENC
+627 NGERVSAKLSGDGNS
-642 ITFNKDILKDTSV
+642 ISFNKAILKDHNV
-655 SLNKV
+655 NLNTV

-666 NSVVYMK
+666 KGYANLWK
-673 NDDSSF
+673 KDDSNYVMNY
-679 TLRHGLES
+679 GLES
-687 DPNGLTNEQKEEF
+687 DPNGLTNEQKETILKDRR
-700 FKYRKEN
+700 FKN
-707 PNNAYQTGTVNPSES
+707 
-722 SQSADVEDGSLVL
+722 
-735 NTELPYEPKG
+735 
-745 ISNEQKEEILNDRK
+745 
-759 FKTENA
+759 ENA
-765 YVADGAKASNF
+765 YAADDVKPSNF
-776 RTTGDVPTSNDG
+776 KTTGDVPQETDG
-788 LTNEQKTA
+788 L
-796 ILNERKAKLENA
+796 
-808 YVADGVMPSNF
+808 
-819 MTTGDATQDTNAFT
+819 T
-833 TEQKNQILKDKYKA
+833 TEQKNQILKDKYREQ
-847 NKEFFGNKDNHA
+847 NELYENEENHV
-859 YFTDDAKVSNFR
+859 YFADDAKPSDFK
-871 TTGDVPQDTD
+871 TTGDIPQDTD

-886 QKSEILRERRE
+886 QK
-897 HPEYAYQTGE
+897 
-907 VTRSRKKAKYGTDT
+907 
-921 IDLGTDPNGMTN
+921 N
-933 EQKSQVLADRKAMY
+933 QVLADRRKMY
-947 EQGMNAFRLRS
+947 EQGMNAFKLRS
-958 PQERADFESDRQYAQ
+958 PQERADYESDRQTAQ

-987 KTELGNVLH
+987 KAELGNVLR
-996 ESSTASEETKQAVK
+996 ESSNASEETKQAVK

-1018 KVAKELTGKDIDNKL
+1018 KVAKELTGKDVDDNL

-1038 EVAQDAI
+1038 DVAQDVI

-1057 GKHGETTK
+1057 GKHGENAE
-1065 QKNNAKKAAEKNR
+1065 QRANAREASENNE
-1078 FRYETAKDAD
+1078 FRYETAKDVD

-1107 VNSSNEL
+1107 VNSSNEIL
-1114 LNDIKQSA
+1114 KDIKQSA
-1122 DNILKATTKNGYLS
+1122 DSLLKTTKKNGYLS
-1136 NEHQYEQAY
+1136 NEHQYAQSY
-1145 LVEATRQLTDIEK
+1145 VVEATNQLADIENS
-1158 DYRTQLEGQGLKVS
+1158 YRIKLEKQGLDVTRKFESDKVS
-1172 RRVTN
+1172 YV
-1177 KGVHYIV
+1177 V
-1184 KDADGNRIS
+1184 KDAEGNEIH
-1193 NELTKALDTSARN
+1193 NELTKALQDSATN
-1206 ASEARIIGLE
+1206 ASDARKLVME
-1216 KVSTSAS
+1216 NASASAS
-1223 MMRNWQK
+1223 MMRNIQK
-1230 MWKTMPT
+1230 MWKAMPK
-1237 EEKIFD
+1237 EEKIYD
-1243 IENLVKNIQAEID
+1243 LQKLVKNTQAMID
-1256 KSGRNKNGE
+1256 KNGLNKNGE
-1265 HILQVDEKLMDQ
+1265 HILQIDAELMKQ

-1286 KQDELLGAIIKDLA
+1286 KQGELFDEIIKDLA
-1300 RKTPRKFRSKLDGFR
+1300 RKTPRKLSDKINAYR

-1320 ASIPTN
+1320 LSTPTN
-1326 LRNIVGNGTSEAL
+1326 LRNVVGNLTSEYL
-1339 SKTSNIG
+1339 SKFSNIG
-1346 ASTISLALDKAGYFQ
+1346 SSTISLALDKAGYFQ

-1415 NVDAFLNRNADFKNR
+1415 NVDAFLNRNADFMNR

-1439 AELAKQQGALEE
+1439 VELAKQEGALTKN
-1451 SGHFTTE
+1451 GHFTTK
-1458 FLKNNADSIQKMVVE
+1458 FLKDNADSIQKMVVE
-1473 SYNQSAKAKALIS
+1473 SYNQSAKAKALMS

-1494 GTLAKTTK
+1494 GTLAKSTK

-1523 SFNGRFASGDAL
+1523 DFNGRFASGDA
-1535 GDIGDNVDLKRKF
+1535 IGDAGNNVDAKGRFK
-1548 NDALREETFI
+1548 DAFREETFV
-1558 GRQSKLLQKYL
+1558 GRESKLLQKYL

-1577 HDAIAKAAKTLL
+1577 HDALAKAAKAVF

-1611 GIFGDSAF
+1611 GVFGDSAF
-1619 FRSNYASEWAR
+1619 FRSSYASEWAR

-1641 EKGENGNVYKF
+1641 EKGENGTVYKF

-1657 KVLDDTKANALM
+1657 KVLDDAKANALM
-1669 DEANKFSVI
+1669 DKANAFSVI
-1678 EAQEAVFHQASSAAD
+1678 EAQEAVFHQASGTAEIIN
-1693 KFNSLKNDN
+1693 KFKQRGPMQALFA
-1702 LLVGIIGNAIMPFA
+1702 NAVMPFA

-1753 EGIRHLSKGM
+1753 QAIRHLSKGM
-1763 TGSAIMVLGAYLFSQ
+1763 TGSSIMVLGAYLFAQ
-1778 GILNGANGDDDKDS
+1778 GILNGTTGDDDKDN

-1803 LNLPKGTY
+1803 LNLPNGTY

-1829 MQTMT
+1829 MQTMMN
-1834 GKGFSIADSFE
+1834 GGFSLTDALE

-1852 PFVNASFMSGLL
+1852 PIVNASFMSGLL
-1864 STIKQLGGST
+1864 STLKDLGGNT

-1880 ADAAGKLFVNIA
+1880 ADVFGKVIMNVV
-1892 KTYITQFFPSA
+1892 KTYVTQFFPSA

-1920 DNTVGQILN
+1920 DNIVGQILN

-1964 ALYAYLSIG
+1964 ALYTYLSIG

-2007 YVSSSIQGTKMNAE
+2007 YVSSKIQGTKMNAK

-2033 YNNQV
+2033 YNDQV
-2038 HSLFESGILD
+2038 HNLFESGILD
-2048 GYNLNNKEDATQVAE
+2048 GYNLDNKEDATEVAE

-2075 AKAKLYKRT
+2075 AKAKLYERT
-2084 NPTEASSVLTNS
+2084 NPKEARSVLTDA
-2096 TKATQ
+2096 TKTVD
-2101 NLAENGIPVF
+2101 NLDKKGIPVY
-2111 LTKYLQSQPTET
+2111 LSKYLQSQQADT
-2123 DSKGASISISKPLR
+2123 DINGNAISLSKPLK

-2143 TLGIYDNVMDL
+2143 TLGKYDNVMTL
-2154 YKERKIT
+2154 YKNGEIS
-2161 DLYNVGLSSTVAEM
+2161 DLYNVGLSKTVAEM

-2186 LDNGLIEGSN
+2186 LDNGILMGYQSK
-2196 TTSDLKRRHDT
+2196 TDSDRRKDT
-2207 YEELE
+2207 FSDLE

-2225 IDYGTFANYKT
+2225 IDYGVFANYKT
-2236 IKADKKDG
+2236 IKGDKENG
-2244 KTVYNS
+2244 KTVMNS
-2250 RAKKIIAQMEE
+2250 RAEKIIAQMEK
-2261 DGVLEGFKEGVRD
+2261 DGVLEGFKEGIKD

-2282 IQFGLTSK
+2282 TQFGLTSK
-2290 QVEKLLGLKVQKISE
+2290 QVEKLLGLKVQKTS
-2305 DDDDDSSSGSSSSG
+2305 DDDDSSSGSSSSG
-2319 YSRRSRRS
+2319 YSRRSRSS
-2327 SRRSSGSRRSSSRSS
+2327 SRRSSGSRRSSSSS
-2342 SSSDTTEETPTFDIS
+2342 SSSSSATEETPTFDLS

-2384 STVSSH
+2384 STVSNH
-2390 NTRISQLQTLVNKGK
+2390 NSRISSLQTLVNKGK

>member
-14 GAGFYDPSDKTTIHG
+14 GAGFYDPSTKTKI
-29 NVKNE
+29 NSSVKNE
-34 QYKKSLEKKNT
+34 KYKKSLEKKNT
-45 TSTTK
+45 
-50 NNNNNKSSESPKNT
+50 NNNKSSESPKNT

-72 SSSTPKQKSGI
+72 SSSTPKSGI
-83 EVRNQKQA
+83 EVRNQNQA
-91 QREAKIAENHQKLYE
+91 QRESKIAENHQKLYE

-126 QNAMRNGNKTSD
+126 QNAMRYGNKTSD

-163 AKTTVSNA
+163 AKATVSNA
-171 VKKQGQTIKENFIDS
+171 VKKQEQTVKENFIDS

-198 ANIDLADTQTAL
+198 ANIDLADAQTAL
-210 SRNGQVENPTWKNKK
+210 SRNGQVDNPTWKNKK

-244 TESSETIQK
+244 TESSETVQK
-253 NLNRNAL
+253 NLDRNAL
-260 LGVIADTNASYVKG
+260 LGVVADTNASYVKG

-349 LLGLSLGAAGLD
+349 LLGLSGVGKAGT
-361 KDAIQP
+361 
-367 FVLGLMGANVYG
+367 LGLMASNVYG
-379 SEMSSAMN
+379 SEMSNAMN

-583 ARDIQAEAIS
+583 ARDIQAEAIY

-627 NGEKIAAQLSSNENC
+627 NGEKIAAQLSDNENC

-687 DPNGLTNEQKEEF
+687 DPNGLTNKQKEEF

-735 NTELPYEPKG
+735 NTELPSEPKG

-859 YFTDDAKVSNFR
+859 YFTDDEKVSNFR

-881 GLSNE
+881 ELSSE
-886 QKSEILRERRE
+886 QKNEILKERRE

-907 VTRSRKKAKYGTDT
+907 VTRSRKKAKYGADT
-921 IDLGTDPNGMTN
+921 IDFGTDPNGMTN

-958 PQERADFESDRQYAQ
+958 PQERADFESDRQSAQ
-973 DLNERAK
+973 ELNERAK

-987 KTELGNVLH
+987 KTELGNVLR

-1057 GKHGETTK
+1057 GKHGE
-1065 QKNNAKKAAEKNR
+1065 NAEQRANAREASESDD

-1107 VNSSNEL
+1107 VNSSNE
-1114 LNDIKQSA
+1114 
-1122 DNILKATTKNGYLS
+1122 ILKDIQKSQDKLLKSTRKDGYLS
-1136 NEHQYEQAY
+1136 NEHQYEQSY
-1145 LVEATRQLTDIEK
+1145 VIEATNQLADIEAS
-1158 DYRTQLEGQGLKVS
+1158 YRAQLEKQGFDVTRNFDDNRVS
-1172 RRVTN
+1172 YV
-1177 KGVHYIV
+1177 V
-1184 KDADGNRIS
+1184 KDAEGNEIN
-1193 NELTKALDTSARN
+1193 NELTRYLQDSAHN
-1206 ASEARIIGLE
+1206 ASEAR
-1216 KVSTSAS
+1216 KVVMEQASVSAS
-1223 MMRNWQK
+1223 MMRNIQK
-1230 MWKTMPT
+1230 MWSAMPK
-1237 EEKIFD
+1237 EEKIYD
-1243 IENLVKNIQAEID
+1243 LQKLVKDTQAMID
-1256 KSGRNKNGE
+1256 KNGLNKNGE
-1265 HILQVDEKLMDQ
+1265 HILTLDAELMKQ
-1277 FDAAENNSA
+1277 FDSAENNSD
-1286 KQDELLGAIIKDLA
+1286 KQGELFDEIVKDLA
-1300 RKTPRKFRSKLDGFR
+1300 RQTPRKLSDKINAYR

-1320 ASIPTN
+1320 LSTPTN
-1326 LRNIVGNGTSEAL
+1326 FRNVVGNLTSEYL
-1339 SKTSNIG
+1339 SKFSNIG
-1346 ASTISLALDKAGYFQ
+1346 SSTISLALDKAGYFQ

-1439 AELAKQQGALEE
+1439 VELAKQEGALTKN
-1451 SGHFTTE
+1451 GHFTAK
-1458 FLKNNADSIQKMVVE
+1458 FLKDNADSIQKMVVE
-1473 SYNQSAKAKALIS
+1473 SYNQSAKAKALMS
-1486 ESSFLRED
+1486 ESSFLRAD
-1494 GTLAKTTK
+1494 GTLAKATK
-1502 ANKKVA
+1502 ANKAVA
-1508 EQFLKEIGGEEGATG
+1508 KQFLEEIGGEEGATG
-1523 SFNGRFASGDAL
+1523 NFNGRFASGDAL
-1535 GDIGDNVDLKRKF
+1535 GDTGNNVDAKSKF
-1548 NDALREETFI
+1548 KDAFREETFV
-1558 GRQSKLLQKYL
+1558 GRESKLLKKYL
-1569 GKETGNMT
+1569 GQETGNMT
-1577 HDAIAKAAKTLL
+1577 HDALAKAAKAVF
-1589 GDDFNVGIMHNA
+1589 GDDFNVGVMHNA
-1601 EKMTNWLLNN
+1601 EKLTNWLLNN
-1611 GIFGDSAF
+1611 GAFGDSAF
-1619 FRSNYASEWAR
+1619 FRSTYASEWAR
-1630 YIDSKGYTASI
+1630 YIDSKGYTASF
-1641 EKGENGNVYKF
+1641 EKGENGTVYKF

-1657 KVLDDTKANALM
+1657 KVLDDVKANALM

-1678 EAQEAVFHQASSAAD
+1678 EAQEAVFHQASEVAD
-1693 KFNSLKNDN
+1693 KFNSFKKSHP
-1702 LLVGIIGNAIMPFA
+1702 LVGLMANAVMPFT

-1723 RNSVT
+1723 KNSVT
-1728 YSPIGLMKGV
+1728 YSPIGLLKGV

-1753 EGIRHLSKGM
+1753 EGIRHLGKGM
-1763 TGSAIMVLGAYLFSQ
+1763 TGSMLVTLGAYLFAK
-1778 GILNGANGDDDKDS
+1778 GILNGATGDDDKDR

-1803 LNLPKGTY
+1803 LNLPNGTY

-1829 MQTMT
+1829 MQIMT
-1834 GKGFSIADSFE
+1834 EKGFSNTDALE
-1845 AVSSIAD
+1845 AVASIAD
-1852 PFVNASFMSGLL
+1852 PFVNASFMSGLV
-1864 STIKQLGGST
+1864 STLKQLGGST

-1880 ADAAGKLFVNIA
+1880 AESVRKLLTNVF

-1920 DNTVGQILN
+1920 DNIVGQILN

-1964 ALYAYLSIG
+1964 ALYTYLSIG

-2007 YVSSSIQGTKMNAE
+2007 YVSSSIQGTKMNAK

-2063 LLGKIKSHYFYE
+2063 LLCKIKSHYFYE

-2096 TKATQ
+2096 TKATE

-2143 TLGIYDNVMDL
+2143 TLGLYDNVMDL

-2161 DLYNVGLSSTVAEM
+2161 DLYNVGLSKPVAEM

-2290 QVEKLLGLKVQKISE
+2290 QVEKLLGLKVQKTS
-2305 DDDDDSSSGSSSSG
+2305 DDDDDSSSGSSSNRRSYSG
-2319 YSRRSRRS
+2319 RSRRS
-2327 SRRSSGSRRSSSRSS
+2327 SRRSSWSRRSSRSS
-2342 SSSDTTEETPTFDIS
+2342 SSSATTEETPTFDIS

-2384 STVSSH
+2384 STVNSH

>member
-14 GAGFYDPSDKTTIHG
+14 GAGFYDPSTKTKI
-29 NVKNE
+29 NSSVKNE
-34 QYKKSLEKKNT
+34 QYKKSPEKKNT
-45 TSTTK
+45 
-50 NNNNNKSSESPKNT
+50 NNNKSSESPKNT

-171 VKKQGQTIKENFIDS
+171 VKKQAQTVKENFIDS

-198 ANIDLADTQTAL
+198 ANIDLADAQTAL
-210 SRNGQVENPTWKNKK
+210 SRNGQVDNPTWKNKK
-225 PNKINLND
+225 TTKINLND

-253 NLNRNAL
+253 NLDRNAL

-291 TVGRVVGNKTLQ
+291 TVGRVVGSNTLQ

-349 LLGLSLGAAGLD
+349 LLGLSGVG
-361 KDAIQP
+361 K
-367 FVLGLMGANVYG
+367 FGTLGLMASNVYG
-379 SEMSSAMN
+379 SEMSNAMN

-392 NNAEKYSDVSN
+392 NNAEKYSDIN
-403 DLFARANMYA
+403 DDMFTRANLYA

-420 VLSERLNKVI
+420 VGTEMMDKVI
-430 PGYEKLNI
+430 PGYQKLNVNGI
-438 NDIAEEGLEEVFGG
+438 LEEGLEEVAGG
-452 VFEPYINQIL
+452 VLEPYINQIL
-462 TANNGWE
+462 TANSVGE
-469 GFKQGTKELGES
+469 GLKQGTKELGES

-496 SALLANAPYSIADSV
+496 SALLANAPYSIADTVS
-511 NKAKARSANKTQADN
+511 KAKAKSENNKFIQEHGSETEK
-526 NFGRVVSDY
+526 NFARVVSDY
-535 NLAKENYGITKSET
+535 NLAKENYGITKNDT
-549 SKNIISKTQY
+549 SKSIIDKTQY
-559 SINHDNGVLSD
+559 NINHDNGVVSD
-570 YMVNNSNETFRQY
+570 YMVNNSNETFRRY
-583 ARDIQAEAIS
+583 ARDIQAEAIRNA
-593 DTIGKNRSNQ
+593 IGSERTNQ
-603 QKNAFIKSVN
+603 QTNAFIKSVN

-618 VEFVDNLNI
+618 VEFTDNVTV
-627 NGEKIAAQLSSNENC
+627 NGEKVFAKLNGDNG
-642 ITFNKDILKDTSV
+642 ITFDNSILKDKSIN
-655 SLNKV
+655 LD
-660 LNETLQ
+660 ETLRQ
-666 NSVVYMK
+666 TLEKGYALKTDNAYEAESVKPSNFMITG
-673 NDDSSF
+673 DTTQDTS
-679 TLRHGLES
+679 
-687 DPNGLTNEQKEEF
+687 GLTNEQK
-700 FKYRKEN
+700 N
-707 PNNAYQTGTVNPSES
+707 
-722 SQSADVEDGSLVL
+722 
-735 NTELPYEPKG
+735 
-745 ISNEQKEEILNDRK
+745 
-759 FKTENA
+759 
-765 YVADGAKASNF
+765 
-776 RTTGDVPTSNDG
+776 
-788 LTNEQKTA
+788 A
-796 ILNERKAKLENA
+796 ILNERKAKAENA
-808 YVADGVMPSNF
+808 YVADVAKPSSF
-819 MTTGDATQDTNAFT
+819 MVTGDTTQDTNALT
-833 TEQKNQILKDKYKA
+833 NKQKAQMLKD
-847 NKEFFGNKDNHA
+847 
-859 YFTDDAKVSNFR
+859 
-871 TTGDVPQDTD
+871 
-881 GLSNE
+881 
-886 QKSEILRERRE
+886 RRE

-907 VTRSRKKAKYGTDT
+907 VTRSSKKVKTDTDT

-933 EQKSQVLADRKAMY
+933 EQKNKVLSERREMY
-947 EQGMNAFRLRS
+947 EQGMNAFKLRS
-958 PQERADFESDRQYAQ
+958 PQERADFETDRQSAQ
-973 DLNERAK
+973 ELNERAK

-987 KTELGNVLH
+987 KAELGNVLR
-996 ESSTASEETKQAVK
+996 ESSDASEETKQAVK

-1018 KVAKELTGKDIDNKL
+1018 KAAKELTGKDIDDKL

-1038 EVAQDAI
+1038 DVAEDVI

-1057 GKHGETTK
+1057 GKHGE
-1065 QKNNAKKAAEKNR
+1065 NAEQRANAREASESNE
-1078 FRYETAKDAD
+1078 FRYETTKDAD

-1107 VNSSNEL
+1107 ANSSNE
-1114 LNDIKQSA
+1114 
-1122 DNILKATTKNGYLS
+1122 ILKDIQKSQDKLLKSTRKDGYLS
-1136 NEHQYEQAY
+1136 NEHQYEQSY
-1145 LVEATRQLTDIEK
+1145 VVEATNQLADIEAS
-1158 DYRTQLEGQGLKVS
+1158 YRAQLEKQGFDVTRNFDDNGVS
-1172 RRVTN
+1172 YV
-1177 KGVHYIV
+1177 V
-1184 KDADGNRIS
+1184 KDAEGNEIN
-1193 NELTKALDTSARN
+1193 NELTKYLQDSAHN
-1206 ASEARIIGLE
+1206 ASEAR
-1216 KVSTSAS
+1216 KVVMEQASVSAS
-1223 MMRNWQK
+1223 MMRNIQK
-1230 MWKTMPT
+1230 MWSAMPK
-1237 EEKIFD
+1237 EEKIYD
-1243 IENLVKNIQAEID
+1243 LQKLVKDTQAMID
-1256 KSGRNKNGE
+1256 KNGLNKNGE
-1265 HILQVDEKLMDQ
+1265 HILTLDAELMKQ
-1277 FDAAENNSA
+1277 FDSAENNSA
-1286 KQDELLGAIIKDLA
+1286 KQGKLFDEIVKDLA
-1300 RKTPRKFRSKLDGFR
+1300 RQTPRKLSDKINAYR

-1320 ASIPTN
+1320 LSTPTN
-1326 LRNIVGNGTSEAL
+1326 LRNVVGNLTSEYL
-1339 SKTSNIG
+1339 SKFSNIG
-1346 ASTISLALDKAGYFQ
+1346 SSTISLALDKAGYFQ

-1439 AELAKQQGALEE
+1439 VELAKQEGALTKN
-1451 SGHFTTE
+1451 GHFTAK
-1458 FLKNNADSIQKMVVE
+1458 FLKDNADSIQKMVVE
-1473 SYNQSAKAKALIS
+1473 SYNQSAKAKALMS
-1486 ESSFLRED
+1486 ESSLLRED
-1494 GTLAKTTK
+1494 GTLAKATK
-1502 ANKKVA
+1502 ANKAVA
-1508 EQFLKEIGGEEGATG
+1508 KQFLEEIGGEEGATG
-1523 SFNGRFASGDAL
+1523 DFNGRFASGDAL
-1535 GDIGDNVDLKRKF
+1535 GDTGNNVDAKSKF
-1548 NDALREETFI
+1548 KDAFREETFV
-1558 GRQSKLLQKYL
+1558 GRESKLLKKYL
-1569 GKETGNMT
+1569 GQETGNMT
-1577 HDAIAKAAKTLL
+1577 HDALAKAAKAVF
-1589 GDDFNVGIMHNA
+1589 GDDFNVGVMHNA

-1611 GIFGDSAF
+1611 GAFGDSAF

-1657 KVLDDTKANALM
+1657 KVLDDVKANALM

-1678 EAQEAVFHQASSAAD
+1678 EAQEAVFHQASEVAD
-1693 KFNSLKNDN
+1693 KFNAFKKSHP
-1702 LLVGIIGNAIMPFA
+1702 LVGLMTNAVMPFT

-1723 RNSVT
+1723 KNSVT
-1728 YSPIGLMKGV
+1728 YSPIGLLKGV

-1753 EGIRHLSKGM
+1753 EGIRHLGKGM
-1763 TGSAIMVLGAYLFSQ
+1763 TGSMLVTLGAYLFAK
-1778 GILNGANGDDDKDS
+1778 GILNGTTGDDDKDS

-1803 LNLPKGTY
+1803 LNLPNGTY

-1829 MQTMT
+1829 MQIMT
-1834 GKGFSIADSFE
+1834 EKGFSNTDALE
-1845 AVSSIAD
+1845 AVASIAD
-1852 PFVNASFMSGLL
+1852 PLVNASFMSGLV
-1864 STIKQLGGST
+1864 STLKQLGGST

-1880 ADAAGKLFVNIA
+1880 AESVRKLLTNVF

-1920 DNTVGQILN
+1920 DNTIGQILN

-1964 ALYAYLSIG
+1964 ALYTYLSIG

-2048 GYNLNNKEDATQVAE
+2048 GYDLNNKEDATQVAE

-2075 AKAKLYKRT
+2075 AKAKLYKRA
-2084 NPTEASSVLTNS
+2084 NPSEADSVLTDA
-2096 TKATQ
+2096 TKTVDS
-2101 NLAENGIPVF
+2101 LDKSGIPVY
-2111 LTKYLQSQPTET
+2111 LSKYLQSQQADT
-2123 DSKGASISISKPLR
+2123 DDNGNAISISKPLR

-2143 TLGIYDNVMDL
+2143 TLGLYDNVMDL
-2154 YKERKIT
+2154 YKQGKIN
-2161 DLYNVGLSSTVAEM
+2161 DLYNVGLSSTVVKM
-2175 SQQEYEYKLDD
+2175 SQQQYEDKLDD
-2186 LDNGLIEGSN
+2186 LDNGLLTGYQSKSDDERRDD
-2196 TTSDLKRRHDT
+2196 TFSDLET
-2207 YEELE
+2207 
-2212 ENQKFADALTAHD
+2212 NQKFADALTAHD
-2225 IDYGTFANYKT
+2225 IDYGAFANYKT

-2250 RAKKIIAQMEE
+2250 RAEKIIAQMEE
-2261 DGVLEGFKEGVRD
+2261 DGVLEGFKEGIRD

-2282 IQFGLTSK
+2282 TQFGLTSK
-2290 QVEKLLGLKVQKISE
+2290 QVEKLLGLKVQKTSD
-2305 DDDDDSSSGSSSSG
+2305 DDDDDSSGGGSSNRRSYSG
-2319 YSRRSRRS
+2319 RSRRS
-2327 SRRSSGSRRSSSRSS
+2327 SRRSSGSRRSSSSS
-2342 SSSDTTEETPTFDIS
+2342 SSSATAEETPMFDIS

>member
-7 KKINWGG
+7 KKVNWGG
-14 GAGFYDPSDKTTIHG
+14 GAGFYDPSTKTKI
-29 NVKNE
+29 NSSVKNE

-45 TSTTK
+45 K
-50 NNNNNKSSESPKNT
+50 NNKSSESPKNT

-72 SSSTPKQKSGI
+72 SSSNYAKGKRSTEKAASNYNNNPTKQEDLSQYATKPKKSDWKIGGSSANIQTKVKTGI
-83 EVRNQKQA
+83 ESTNQKMLE
-91 QREAKIAENHQKLYE
+91 RSAKIAQNHQNLQQGKTY
-106 VNPFKSS
+106 KSGNDS
-113 NKSVNKAIQTSID
+113 IDKSIKASID

-138 ADAKAKIQNEVFK
+138 ADKKAQLQNEVNK
-151 QKRAELEKSVNN
+151 QRKAKTEESVNK
-163 AKTTVSNA
+163 AKETVSNA
-171 VKKQGQTIKENFIDS
+171 VKKQAQTVKENFTDS
-186 ELRQRRLNENSQ
+186 ELRQKRLNENSQ
-198 ANIDLADTQTAL
+198 ANIDLADVQTAL
-210 SRNGQVENPTWKNKK
+210 SRNGQVDNPTWKNKK

-233 ATQVSKLNKKA
+233 ATQVSRLNKKA

-253 NLNRNAL
+253 NLDRNAL

-291 TVGRVVGNKTLQ
+291 TVGRIVGSNTLQ

-315 ATAAADKAMQDNNS
+315 ATTAADKAMQDNNS

-349 LLGLSLGAAGLD
+349 LLGLSGVGKLGT
-361 KDAIQP
+361 
-367 FVLGLMGANVYG
+367 LGLMASNVYG

-403 DLFARANMYA
+403 DLFARANIYA

-420 VLSERLNKVI
+420 VGTEMMDKVI
-430 PGYEKLNI
+430 PGYQKLNI
-438 NDIAEEGLEEVFGG
+438 NDILEEGLEEVAGG
-452 VFEPYINQIL
+452 VLEPYINQIL
-462 TANNGWE
+462 TANSVGE
-469 GFKQGTKELGES
+469 GIKQGTKGLGES
-481 ITSGDLAKQGIMGSA
+481 ITSGDLVKQGIMGSA
-496 SALLANAPYSIADSV
+496 SALLANAPYSIADTVS
-511 NKAKARSANKTQADN
+511 KAKARSENNKFIQEHGTELEK

-535 NLAKENYGITKSET
+535 NLAKENYGITKNET
-549 SKNIISKTQY
+549 SKSIIDKTQY
-559 SINHDNGVLSD
+559 NINHDNGVVSD
-570 YMVNNSNETFRQY
+570 YMVNNSNETFRRY
-583 ARDIQAEAIS
+583 ARDIQAEAIRNA
-593 DTIGKNRSNQ
+593 IGNERTNQ
-603 QKNAFIKSVN
+603 QTNAFIKSVN

-618 VEFVDNLNI
+618 VEFADNVNI
-627 NGEKIAAQLSSNENC
+627 NGEKVIAKVNGDNG
-642 ITFNKDILKDTSV
+642 ITFDNSILKNKSINLNEALSQTLEKGYALKEDNAYVADEATPLEDTQKGSV
-655 SLNKV
+655 EDGTLV
-660 LNETLQ
+660 LNTELP
-666 NSVVYMK
+666 S
-673 NDDSSF
+673 DS
-679 TLRHGLES
+679 
-687 DPNGLTNEQKEEF
+687 NGLTNEQKEAFLKE
-700 FKYRKEN
+700 RKEN
-707 PNNAYQTGTVNPSES
+707 PNNAYQTGTVKPSDS
-722 SQSADVEDGSLVL
+722 TQSTNVDDGSLVL
-735 NTELPYEPKG
+735 NTELPNEPK
-745 ISNEQKEEILNDRK
+745 
-759 FKTENA
+759 
-765 YVADGAKASNF
+765 
-776 RTTGDVPTSNDG
+776 G
-788 LTNEQKTA
+788 LTNEQK
-796 ILNERKAKLENA
+796 E
-808 YVADGVMPSNF
+808 
-819 MTTGDATQDTNAFT
+819 
-833 TEQKNQILKDKYKA
+833 
-847 NKEFFGNKDNHA
+847 EFFKD
-859 YFTDDAKVSNFR
+859 
-871 TTGDVPQDTD
+871 
-881 GLSNE
+881 
-886 QKSEILRERRE
+886 RRE

-907 VTRSRKKAKYGTDT
+907 VTRSRKKVKTDTDT

-933 EQKSQVLADRKAMY
+933 EQKNQVLAERRKMY
-947 EQGMNAFRLRS
+947 EQGMDAFKLRS
-958 PQERADFESDRQYAQ
+958 PQERADFESDRQSAQ
-973 DLNERAK
+973 ELNERAK

-987 KTELGNVLH
+987 KTELGNVLR
-996 ESSTASEETKQAVK
+996 ESSNASEETKQAVK

-1018 KVAKELTGKDIDNKL
+1018 KAAKELTGKDIDNQL

-1038 EVAQDAI
+1038 DVAEDVI

-1057 GKHGETTK
+1057 GKHGE
-1065 QKNNAKKAAEKNR
+1065 NAEQRANAREASESNE

-1107 VNSSNEL
+1107 VNSSNEML
-1114 LNDIKQSA
+1114 KDIKKAQENS
-1122 DNILKATTKNGYLS
+1122 LKSTRKDGYLS
-1136 NEHQYEQAY
+1136 NEHQYEQEY
-1145 LVEATRQLTDIEK
+1145 VTEATIQLADIENS
-1158 DYRTQLEGQGLKVS
+1158 YRAKLEKQGLDVTRNFDDNGVS
-1172 RRVTN
+1172 YV
-1177 KGVHYIV
+1177 V
-1184 KDADGNRIS
+1184 KDAEGNEIH
-1193 NELTKALDTSARN
+1193 NELTKALQDSATN
-1206 ASEARIIGLE
+1206 ATEARKLVLE
-1216 KVSTSAS
+1216 EASKSAVK
-1223 MMRNWQK
+1223 MRNMRKLWSA
-1230 MWKTMPT
+1230 MPK
-1237 EEKIFD
+1237 EEKIYD
-1243 IENLVKNIQAEID
+1243 LQKLVKDTQAMID
-1256 KSGRNKNGE
+1256 KNGLNKNGE
-1265 HILQVDEKLMDQ
+1265 HILTLDAELMKQ
-1277 FDAAENNSA
+1277 FDTAENNSA
-1286 KQDELLGAIIKDLA
+1286 KQGELFDAIVKDLA
-1300 RKTPRKFRSKLDGFR
+1300 RQTPRKFRDKITSYR

-1320 ASIPTN
+1320 LSIPTN
-1326 LRNIVGNGTSEAL
+1326 LRNIVGNLTSEYL
-1339 SKTSNIG
+1339 SKFSNIG
-1346 ASTISLALDKAGYFQ
+1346 SSTISLALDKAGYFQ
-1361 KAELDLTDAKN
+1361 KAELDLTDTKN

-1439 AELAKQQGALEE
+1439 VELAKQEGALTKN
-1451 SGHFTTE
+1451 GHFTTK
-1458 FLKNNADSIQKMVVE
+1458 FLKDNADSIQRMVVE
-1473 SYNQSAKAKALIS
+1473 SYNQSAKAKALLS

-1494 GTLAKTTK
+1494 GTLAKATK
-1502 ANKKVA
+1502 ANKAVA

-1535 GDIGDNVDLKRKF
+1535 GDTGNNL
-1548 NDALREETFI
+1548 DAKSRFKDAFREETFV
-1558 GRQSKLLQKYL
+1558 GRESKILQKYL
-1569 GKETGNMT
+1569 GNENGNMT
-1577 HDAIAKAAKTLL
+1577 HDALAKAAKAVF

-1601 EKMTNWLLNN
+1601 EKLTNWLLNN

-1619 FRSNYASEWAR
+1619 FRSSYANEWAR

-1641 EKGENGNVYKF
+1641 EKGENGTVYKF

-1657 KVLDDTKANALM
+1657 NVLDDVKANALM
-1669 DEANKFSVI
+1669 EKANEFSVI
-1678 EAQEAVFHQASSAAD
+1678 EAQEAVFHQASGTAEIIN
-1693 KFNSLKNDN
+1693 KFKQRGPLQA
-1702 LLVGIIGNAIMPFA
+1702 LFANAVMPFA

-1723 RNSVT
+1723 KNSVT
-1728 YSPIGLMKGV
+1728 YSPIGLLKGV

-1753 EGIRHLSKGM
+1753 QAIRHLSKGM
-1763 TGSAIMVLGAYLFSQ
+1763 TGSSIMVLGAYLFSQ
-1778 GILNGANGDDDKDS
+1778 GILNGTTGDDDKDS

-1803 LNLPKGTY
+1803 LNLPNGTY

-1818 ANVPLFTGVNA
+1818 ANVPLFTGVTA
-1829 MQTMT
+1829 MKIMT
-1834 GKGFSIADSFE
+1834 EKGFSLADSLD
-1845 AVSSIAD
+1845 AVSNLAD
-1852 PFVNASFMSGLL
+1852 PFVNASFMSGLV
-1864 STIKQLGGST
+1864 STLKQLGGST

-1880 ADAAGKLFVNIA
+1880 ADVVGKAITNVL

-1953 ENVGGDNPILR
+1953 ENVGGDNPIMR
-1964 ALYAYLSIG
+1964 ALYTYLSIG
-1973 TYKPYDKTY
+1973 TYKSYDKTY

-2007 YVSSSIQGTKMNAE
+2007 YVSSSIQGTKMNAK

-2048 GYNLNNKEDATQVAE
+2048 GYDLNNKEDATQVAE

-2084 NPTEASSVLTNS
+2084 NPSEADSVLTDA
-2096 TKATQ
+2096 TKTVDS
-2101 NLAENGIPVF
+2101 LDKSGIPVY
-2111 LTKYLQSQPTET
+2111 LSKYLQSQQADT
-2123 DSKGASISISKPLR
+2123 DDNGNTISISKPLR

-2143 TLGIYDNVMDL
+2143 TLGKYDNVMSL
-2154 YKERKIT
+2154 YKQGKIN
-2161 DLYNVGLSSTVAEM
+2161 DLYNVGLSSTVVKM
-2175 SQQEYEYKLDD
+2175 SQQQYEDKLDD
-2186 LDNGLIEGSN
+2186 LDNGLLTGYQSKSDDERRDD
-2196 TTSDLKRRHDT
+2196 TFSDL
-2207 YEELE
+2207 EA
-2212 ENQKFADALTAHD
+2212 NQKFADALTAHD
-2225 IDYGTFANYKT
+2225 IDYGTFANYRT

-2244 KTVYNS
+2244 KAVYNS

-2261 DGVLEGFKEGVRD
+2261 DGVLEGFKEGIRD

-2282 IQFGLTSK
+2282 TQFGLTSK
-2290 QVEKLLGLKVQKISE
+2290 QVEKLLGLKVQKTSE

-2319 YSRRSRRS
+2319 YSRRSRSS

-2342 SSSDTTEETPTFDIS
+2342 SSSATVEETPTFDFS

-2390 NTRISQLQTLVNKGK
+2390 NTRISKLQTLVNKGK

>member
-14 GAGFYDPSDKTTIHG
+14 GAGFYDPSDKTKI
-29 NVKNE
+29 NSSVKNE

-45 TSTTK
+45 TKSNTK
-50 NNNNNKSSESPKNT
+50 NNNKSSESSKNT

-72 SSSTPKQKSGI
+72 SSSTQKSGI

-91 QREAKIAENHQKLYE
+91 QREAKIAENHQKQYE

-171 VKKQGQTIKENFIDS
+171 VKKQGQTIKENFTDS
-186 ELRQRRLNENSQ
+186 ELRQKRLNENSQ
-198 ANIDLADTQTAL
+198 ANIDLADAQTAL
-210 SRNGQVENPTWKNKK
+210 SRNGQVENPTWKNKNPK
-225 PNKINLND
+225 KINLND

-244 TESSETIQK
+244 TESSETVQK
-253 NLNRNAL
+253 NLDRNAL

-291 TVGRVVGNKTLQ
+291 TVGRVVGSNTLQ

-349 LLGLSLGAAGLD
+349 LLGLSGVGKAGT
-361 KDAIQP
+361 
-367 FVLGLMGANVYG
+367 LGLMAANVYG
-379 SEMSSAMN
+379 SEMSNAMN

-392 NNAEKYSDVSN
+392 NNAAKYSDISN
-403 DLFARANMYA
+403 DLFARANLYA

-420 VLSERLNKVI
+420 VGTEMMDKVI
-430 PGYEKLNI
+430 PGYQKLNI
-438 NDIAEEGLEEVFGG
+438 NDIIEEGLEEVAGG
-452 VFEPYINQIL
+452 LLEPYINQIL
-462 TANNGWE
+462 TANSVGE

-496 SALLANAPYSIADSV
+496 SALLANAPYSIADAAS
-511 NKAKARSANKTQADN
+511 KAKAKSENNKFIQEHGSETEK

-535 NLAKENYGITKSET
+535 NLAKENYGITKNDT
-549 SKNIISKTQY
+549 SKSIIDKTQY
-559 SINHDNGVLSD
+559 NINHDNGVVSD
-570 YMVNNSNETFRQY
+570 YMVNNSNETFRRY
-583 ARDIQAEAIS
+583 ARDIQAEAIRN
-593 DTIGKNRSNQ
+593 TIGSERTNQ
-603 QKNAFIKSVN
+603 QTNAFIKSVN

-618 VEFVDNLNI
+618 VEFADNVNI
-627 NGEKIAAQLSSNENC
+627 NGEKAIAKLNGNNG
-642 ITFNKDILKDTSV
+642 ITFDNSILKDKSINLDEALRQTLEKGYALKAENVHVADNPTPSEDTQKGSV
-655 SLNKV
+655 EDGTLV
-660 LNETLQ
+660 LNTELP
-666 NSVVYMK
+666 SEPK
-673 NDDSSF
+673 
-679 TLRHGLES
+679 
-687 DPNGLTNEQKEEF
+687 GLTNEQKEAFLKE
-700 FKYRKEN
+700 RKEN
-707 PNNAYQTGTVNPSES
+707 PNNAYQ
-722 SQSADVEDGSLVL
+722 
-735 NTELPYEPKG
+735 
-745 ISNEQKEEILNDRK
+745 NDAV
-759 FKTENA
+759 T
-765 YVADGAKASNF
+765 
-776 RTTGDVPTSNDG
+776 P
-788 LTNEQKTA
+788 
-796 ILNERKAKLENA
+796 
-808 YVADGVMPSNF
+808 
-819 MTTGDATQDTNAFT
+819 T
-833 TEQKNQILKDKYKA
+833 TE
-847 NKEFFGNKDNHA
+847 
-859 YFTDDAKVSNFR
+859 R
-871 TTGDVPQDTD
+871 
-881 GLSNE
+881 E
-886 QKSEILRERRE
+886 Q
-897 HPEYAYQTGE
+897 
-907 VTRSRKKAKYGTDT
+907 YGTDT

-933 EQKSQVLADRKAMY
+933 EQKNQVLKDRRKMY
-947 EQGMNAFRLRS
+947 EQGMDAFRLRS
-958 PQERADFESDRQYAQ
+958 PQERADFESDRQTAQ

-980 KASETGN
+980 KASESGN
-987 KTELGNVLH
+987 KAELGNVLR

-1018 KVAKELTGKDIDNKL
+1018 KVAKELTGKDVDDNL

-1038 EVAQDAI
+1038 DVAQDVI

-1057 GKHGETTK
+1057 GKHGE
-1065 QKNNAKKAAEKNR
+1065 NAEQRVNAREASESDE
-1078 FRYETAKDAD
+1078 FRYETTKDAD

-1100 KKDGKLD
+1100 KKDGELD
-1107 VNSSNEL
+1107 VNSSNEIL
-1114 LNDIKQSA
+1114 KDIKTSQ
-1122 DNILKATTKNGYLS
+1122 DKLLKTTKKNGYLS
-1136 NEHQYEQAY
+1136 NEHQYAQSY
-1145 LVEATRQLTDIEK
+1145 VVEATNQLADIENS
-1158 DYRTQLEGQGLKVS
+1158 YRIKLEKQGLDVTRKFESDKVS
-1172 RRVTN
+1172 YV
-1177 KGVHYIV
+1177 V
-1184 KDADGNRIS
+1184 KDAEGNEIH
-1193 NELTKALDTSARN
+1193 NELTKALQDSATN
-1206 ASEARIIGLE
+1206 ASDARKLVME
-1216 KVSTSAS
+1216 NASASAS
-1223 MMRNWQK
+1223 MMRNIQK
-1230 MWKTMPT
+1230 MWKAMPK
-1237 EEKIFD
+1237 EEKIYD
-1243 IENLVKNIQAEID
+1243 LQKLVKNTQAMID
-1256 KSGRNKNGE
+1256 KNGLNKNGE
-1265 HILQVDEKLMDQ
+1265 HILQIDAELMKQ

-1286 KQDELLGAIIKDLA
+1286 KQGELFDEIIKDLA
-1300 RKTPRKFRSKLDGFR
+1300 RKTPRKLSDKINAYR

-1320 ASIPTN
+1320 LSTPTN
-1326 LRNIVGNGTSEAL
+1326 LRNVVGNLTSEYL
-1339 SKTSNIG
+1339 SKFSNIG
-1346 ASTISLALDKAGYFQ
+1346 SSTISLALDKAGYFQ

-1415 NVDAFLNRNADFKNR
+1415 NVDAFLNRNADFMNR

-1439 AELAKQQGALEE
+1439 VELAKQEGALTKN
-1451 SGHFTTE
+1451 GHFTTK
-1458 FLKNNADSIQKMVVE
+1458 FLKDNADSIQKMVVE
-1473 SYNQSAKAKALIS
+1473 SYNQSAKAKALMS

-1523 SFNGRFASGDAL
+1523 DFNGRFASGDAL
-1535 GDIGDNVDLKRKF
+1535 GDTGNNVDAKGRF
-1548 NDALREETFI
+1548 NDAFREETFV
-1558 GRQSKLLQKYL
+1558 GRESKVLQKYL

-1577 HDAIAKAAKTLL
+1577 HDALAKAAKAVF

-1601 EKMTNWLLNN
+1601 EKLTNWLLNN
-1611 GIFGDSAF
+1611 SLFGDSAF
-1619 FRSNYASEWAR
+1619 FRSSYSNEWAR
-1630 YIDSKGYTASI
+1630 YIDSKGYTASV
-1641 EKGENGNVYKF
+1641 EKGENGTVYKF

-1657 KVLDDTKANALM
+1657 NVLDDVKTNALM
-1669 DEANKFSVI
+1669 DKANAFSVI
-1678 EAQEAVFHQASSAAD
+1678 EAQEAVFHQASGTAEIIN
-1693 KFNSLKNDN
+1693 KFKQKGPIHSLFA
-1702 LLVGIIGNAIMPFA
+1702 NAVMPFA

-1723 RNSVT
+1723 KNSVT

-1753 EGIRHLSKGM
+1753 QAIRHLSKGM
-1763 TGSAIMVLGAYLFSQ
+1763 TGSSIMVLGAYLFAQ
-1778 GILNGANGDDDKDS
+1778 GILNGTTGDDDKDN

-1803 LNLPKGTY
+1803 LNLPNGTY

-1818 ANVPLFTGVNA
+1818 ANVPLFAGVNA
-1829 MQTMT
+1829 MKTMMN
-1834 GKGFSIADSFE
+1834 GGFSLTDAFE
-1845 AVSSIAD
+1845 AVSTIAD
-1852 PFVNASFMSGLL
+1852 PFVNASFMSGLV
-1864 STIKQLGGST
+1864 STLKQLGGST

-1880 ADAAGKLFVNIA
+1880 IDVVDKVITNVI
-1892 KTYITQFFPSA
+1892 KTYVTQFFPSA

-1920 DNTVGQILN
+1920 DNTIGQILN

-1964 ALYAYLSIG
+1964 ALYTYLSIG
-1973 TYKPYDKTY
+1973 TYKSYDKTY
-1982 GKEGDSYTNKLEKIA
+1982 GKGGDSYTNKLEKIA
-1997 EKSGDSNVLP
+1997 EVSGDSNVLP
-2007 YVSSSIQGTKMNAE
+2007 YVSSSIQGTKMNAK

-2038 HSLFESGILD
+2038 HSLFESGILS
-2048 GYNLNNKEDATQVAE
+2048 GYNLDNKEDAAQVAE

-2084 NPTEASSVLTNS
+2084 NPSEADSVLTDA
-2096 TKATQ
+2096 TKTVD
-2101 NLAENGIPVF
+2101 NLDKKGIPVY
-2111 LTKYLQSQPTET
+2111 LSKYLQSQQADT
-2123 DSKGASISISKPLR
+2123 DVNGNSISLSKPLR

-2143 TLGIYDNVMDL
+2143 TLGKYDDVMSL
-2154 YKERKIT
+2154 YKKGEIS
-2161 DLYNVGLSSTVAEM
+2161 DLYNVGLSSTVVKM
-2175 SQQEYEYKLDD
+2175 SQQQYEDKLDD
-2186 LDNGLIEGSN
+2186 LDNGLLTGYQSKSDDERRDD
-2196 TTSDLKRRHDT
+2196 TFSDLET
-2207 YEELE
+2207 
-2212 ENQKFADALTAHD
+2212 NQKFADALTAHD
-2225 IDYGTFANYKT
+2225 IDYGVFANYKT
-2236 IKADKKDG
+2236 IKGDKKDG
-2244 KTVYNS
+2244 KTVMNS
-2250 RAKKIIAQMEE
+2250 RAENIIAQMEK
-2261 DGVLEGFKEGVRD
+2261 DGVLEGFKEGIRD

-2282 IQFGLTSK
+2282 TQFGLTSK
-2290 QVEKLLGLKVQKISE
+2290 QVEKLLGLKVQKTSD

-2319 YSRRSRRS
+2319 YSRRSRSS

-2342 SSSDTTEETPTFDIS
+2342 SSSSTTEETPTFDLS

-2384 STVSSH
+2384 STVSNH
-2390 NTRISQLQTLVNKGK
+2390 NSRISSLQTLVNKGK

>member
-14 GAGFYDPSDKTTIHG
+14 GAGFYDPSTKTKI
-29 NVKNE
+29 NSSVKNE

-50 NNNNNKSSESPKNT
+50 NNNNKSSESPKNT
-64 PTAKSGGG
+64 PTAKSSGG
-72 SSSTPKQKSGI
+72 SSSTQKSGI

-106 VNPFKSS
+106 VNPVKSS

-210 SRNGQVENPTWKNKK
+210 SRNGQVDNPTWKNKK

-244 TESSETIQK
+244 TESSETVQK
-253 NLNRNAL
+253 NLDRNAL

-291 TVGRVVGNKTLQ
+291 TVGRIVGNNTLQ

-349 LLGLSLGAAGLD
+349 LLGLSGVGKAGT
-361 KDAIQP
+361 
-367 FVLGLMGANVYG
+367 LGLMAANVYG
-379 SEMSSAMN
+379 SEMSNAMN
-387 NYMAQ
+387 NYMVQ
-392 NNAEKYSDVSN
+392 NNAAKYSDVSN
-403 DLFARANMYA
+403 DLFARANLYA

-420 VLSERLNKVI
+420 VGTEMMDKVI
-430 PGYEKLNI
+430 PGYQKLNI
-438 NDIAEEGLEEVFGG
+438 NDILEEGLEEVAGG
-452 VFEPYINQIL
+452 VLEPYINQIL
-462 TANNGWE
+462 TANSVGE
-469 GFKQGTKELGES
+469 GLKQGTKELGES
-481 ITSGDLAKQGIMGSA
+481 IASGDLAKQGIMGSA
-496 SALLANAPYSIADSV
+496 SALLANAPYSIADTA
-511 NKAKARSANKTQADN
+511 NKAKARSENNKFIQEHGTETEK

-535 NLAKENYGITKSET
+535 NLAKENYGITKNDT
-549 SKNIISKTQY
+549 SKSIIDKTQY
-559 SINHDNGVLSD
+559 NINHDNGVVSD
-570 YMVNNSNETFRQY
+570 YMVNNSNETFRRY
-583 ARDIQAEAIS
+583 ARDIQAEAIRNA
-593 DTIGKNRSNQ
+593 IGSERTNQ
-603 QKNAFIKSVN
+603 QTNAFIKSVN

-618 VEFVDNLNI
+618 VEFADNVNV
-627 NGEKIAAQLSSNENC
+627 NGEKVFAKRNGDNG
-642 ITFNKDILKDTSV
+642 ITFDNSVLKDKSIN
-655 SLNKV
+655 LD
-660 LNETLQ
+660 ETLRQ
-666 NSVVYMK
+666 TLEKGYALKSDNAYEAESVKPSNFMVTG
-673 NDDSSF
+673 DTTQDTS
-679 TLRHGLES
+679 
-687 DPNGLTNEQKEEF
+687 GLTNEQK
-700 FKYRKEN
+700 
-707 PNNAYQTGTVNPSES
+707 NA
-722 SQSADVEDGSLVL
+722 
-735 NTELPYEPKG
+735 
-745 ISNEQKEEILNDRK
+745 ILNERK
-759 FKTENA
+759 AKTENA
-765 YVADGAKASNF
+765 YVADVAKPSSF
-776 RTTGDVPTSNDG
+776 MVTGDTTQDTNA
-788 LTNEQKTA
+788 LTNEQKA
-796 ILNERKAKLENA
+796 Q
-808 YVADGVMPSNF
+808 M
-819 MTTGDATQDTNAFT
+819 
-833 TEQKNQILKDKYKA
+833 LKD
-847 NKEFFGNKDNHA
+847 
-859 YFTDDAKVSNFR
+859 
-871 TTGDVPQDTD
+871 
-881 GLSNE
+881 
-886 QKSEILRERRE
+886 RRE

-907 VTRSRKKAKYGTDT
+907 VTRSRKKVKADTDT

-933 EQKSQVLADRKAMY
+933 EQKNQVLAERRAMY
-947 EQGMNAFRLRS
+947 EQGMNAFKLRS
-958 PQERADFESDRQYAQ
+958 PQERTDFETDRQSAQ
-973 DLNERAK
+973 ELNERAK

-987 KTELGNVLH
+987 KAELGNVLR
-996 ESSTASEETKQAVK
+996 ESSDASEETKQAVK

-1018 KVAKELTGKDIDNKL
+1018 KAAKELTGKDIDNKL

-1038 EVAQDAI
+1038 DVAEDVI

-1057 GKHGETTK
+1057 GKHGE
-1065 QKNNAKKAAEKNR
+1065 NAEQRANAREASESNE

-1107 VNSSNEL
+1107 VNSSNEML
-1114 LNDIKQSA
+1114 KDIKKAQENS
-1122 DNILKATTKNGYLS
+1122 LKSTRKDGYLS
-1136 NEHQYEQAY
+1136 NEHQYEQEY
-1145 LVEATRQLTDIEK
+1145 VTEATIQLADIENS
-1158 DYRTQLEGQGLKVS
+1158 YRVKLEKQGLDVTRNFDNNGVS
-1172 RRVTN
+1172 YV
-1177 KGVHYIV
+1177 V
-1184 KDADGNRIS
+1184 KDAEGNKIH
-1193 NELTKALDTSARN
+1193 NELTKALQDSATN
-1206 ASEARIIGLE
+1206 ATEARKLVME
-1216 KVSTSAS
+1216 EASKSAVK
-1223 MMRNWQK
+1223 MRNMRKLWSA
-1230 MWKTMPT
+1230 MPK
-1237 EEKIFD
+1237 EEKIYD
-1243 IENLVKNIQAEID
+1243 LQKLVKDTQAMID
-1256 KSGRNKNGE
+1256 KNGQNKNGE
-1265 HILQVDEKLMDQ
+1265 HILKLDEELMKQ
-1277 FDAAENNSA
+1277 FDAAENNSS
-1286 KQDELLGAIIKDLA
+1286 KQGELFDEIVKDLA
-1300 RKTPRKFRSKLDGFR
+1300 RQTPRKFSDKINSYR

-1320 ASIPTN
+1320 LSVPTN
-1326 LRNIVGNGTSEAL
+1326 LRNIVGNMTSEYL
-1339 SKTSNIG
+1339 SKFSNIG
-1346 ASTISLALDKAGYFQ
+1346 SSTISLALDKAGYFQ
-1361 KAELDLTDAKN
+1361 KAELDLTDVKN

-1394 SNVKADGILAK
+1394 SNIKADGILAK

-1439 AELAKQQGALEE
+1439 VELAKQEGALTKN
-1451 SGHFTTE
+1451 GHFTAK
-1458 FLKNNADSIQKMVVE
+1458 FLKDNADSIQKMVVE
-1473 SYNQSAKAKALIS
+1473 SYNQSAKAKALMS

-1494 GTLAKTTK
+1494 GTLAKATK
-1502 ANKKVA
+1502 ANKAVA
-1508 EQFLKEIGGEEGATG
+1508 EQFLKEIGGEEGTTG
-1523 SFNGRFASGDAL
+1523 DFNGRFASGDAL
-1535 GDIGDNVDLKRKF
+1535 GNTGNNVDAKSKF
-1548 NDALREETFI
+1548 KDAFREETFV
-1558 GRQSKLLQKYL
+1558 GRESKLLKKYL
-1569 GKETGNMT
+1569 GQETGNMT
-1577 HDAIAKAAKTLL
+1577 HDALAKAAKAVF
-1589 GDDFNVGIMHNA
+1589 GEDFNVGIMHNS

-1619 FRSNYASEWAR
+1619 FQSSYANEWAR
-1630 YIDSKGYTASI
+1630 YIDSKGYTASV

-1657 KVLDDTKANALM
+1657 NVLDNVKANALM
-1669 DEANKFSVI
+1669 DKANAFSVI
-1678 EAQEAVFHQASSAAD
+1678 EAQEAVFHQASGTAEIIN
-1693 KFNSLKNDN
+1693 KFKQRGPMQALFA
-1702 LLVGIIGNAIMPFA
+1702 NAVMPFA

-1723 RNSVT
+1723 KNSVT
-1728 YSPIGLMKGV
+1728 YSPIGLLKGV

-1753 EGIRHLSKGM
+1753 QAIRHLSKGM
-1763 TGSAIMVLGAYLFSQ
+1763 TGSSIMVLGAYLFSQ
-1778 GILNGANGDDDKDS
+1778 GILNGTTGDDDKDS

-1803 LNLPKGTY
+1803 LNLPNGTY

-1818 ANVPLFTGVNA
+1818 ANVPLFTGVTA
-1829 MQTMT
+1829 MKIMAE
-1834 GKGFSIADSFE
+1834 KGFSLTDSLE
-1845 AVSSIAD
+1845 AVSTLAD
-1852 PFVNASFMSGLL
+1852 PIVNASFMSGLV
-1864 STIKQLGGST
+1864 STLKQLGGST

-1880 ADAAGKLFVNIA
+1880 ADVVAKVITNVA

-1920 DNTVGQILN
+1920 DNTIGQILN

-1953 ENVGGDNPILR
+1953 ENVGGDNPIMR
-1964 ALYAYLSIG
+1964 ALYTYLSIG

-2048 GYNLNNKEDATQVAE
+2048 GYDLNNKEDATQVAE

-2075 AKAKLYKRT
+2075 AKARLYKRA
-2084 NPTEASSVLTNS
+2084 NPSEADSVLTDA
-2096 TKATQ
+2096 TKTVDS
-2101 NLAENGIPVF
+2101 LDKSGIPVY
-2111 LTKYLQSQPTET
+2111 LSKYLQSQQADT
-2123 DSKGASISISKPLR
+2123 DDNGNAISISKPLR

-2143 TLGIYDNVMDL
+2143 TLGKYDNVMDL
-2154 YKERKIT
+2154 YKQGKIN
-2161 DLYNVGLSSTVAEM
+2161 DLYNVGLSSTVVKM
-2175 SQQEYEYKLDD
+2175 SQQQYEDKLDD
-2186 LDNGLIEGSN
+2186 LDNGLLTGYQSKSDDERRDD
-2196 TTSDLKRRHDT
+2196 TFSDLET
-2207 YEELE
+2207 
-2212 ENQKFADALTAHD
+2212 NQKFADALTAHD

-2250 RAKKIIAQMEE
+2250 RAEKIIAQMEE
-2261 DGVLEGFKEGVRD
+2261 DGVLEGFKEGIRD

-2282 IQFGLTSK
+2282 TQFGLTSK
-2290 QVEKLLGLKVQKISE
+2290 QVEKLLGLKVQKTSD
-2305 DDDDDSSSGSSSSG
+2305 DDDDDSSSDGSSNRRSYSG
-2319 YSRRSRRS
+2319 RSRRS
-2327 SRRSSGSRRSSSRSS
+2327 SRRSSGSRRSSSSS
-2342 SSSDTTEETPTFDIS
+2342 SSSATAEETPTFDIS

-2384 STVSSH
+2384 STVNSH

>member
-14 GAGFYDPSDKTTIHG
+14 GAGFYDPSTKTKING

-34 QYKKSLEKKNT
+34 KYKKSLEKKNT

-72 SSSTPKQKSGI
+72 SSSTPKSGI

-198 ANIDLADTQTAL
+198 ANIDLADAQTAL
-210 SRNGQVENPTWKNKK
+210 SRNGQVDNPTWKNKK
-225 PNKINLND
+225 TNKINLND

-253 NLNRNAL
+253 NLDRNAL
-260 LGVIADTNASYVKG
+260 LGVVADTNASYVKG

-291 TVGRVVGNKTLQ
+291 TVGRVVGNNTLQ

-349 LLGLSLGAAGLD
+349 LLGLSGVGKAGT
-361 KDAIQP
+361 
-367 FVLGLMGANVYG
+367 LGLMAANVYG
-379 SEMSSAMN
+379 SEMSNAMN

-403 DLFARANMYA
+403 DLFARANLYA

-420 VLSERLNKVI
+420 VGTEMMDKVI
-430 PGYEKLNI
+430 PGYQKLNV
-438 NDIAEEGLEEVFGG
+438 NDILEEGLEEVAGG
-452 VFEPYINQIL
+452 VLEPYINQIL
-462 TANNGWE
+462 AANSVGE
-469 GFKQGTKELGES
+469 GLKQGTKELGES

-496 SALLANAPYSIADSV
+496 SALLANAPYSIADTV
-511 NKAKARSANKTQADN
+511 NKAKAKSENNKFIQEHGTELEK

-535 NLAKENYGITKSET
+535 NLAKENYGITKNDT
-549 SKNIISKTQY
+549 SKSIIDKTQY
-559 SINHDNGVLSD
+559 NINHDNGVVSD
-570 YMVNNSNETFRQY
+570 YMVNNSNETFRRY
-583 ARDIQAEAIS
+583 ARDIQAEAIRNA
-593 DTIGKNRSNQ
+593 IGSERTNQ
-603 QKNAFIKSVN
+603 QTNAFIKSVN

-618 VEFVDNLNI
+618 VEFADNVNV
-627 NGEKIAAQLSSNENC
+627 NGEKVFAKLNGDNG
-642 ITFNKDILKDTSV
+642 ITFDNSVLKDKSIN
-655 SLNKV
+655 LD
-660 LNETLQ
+660 ETLRQ
-666 NSVVYMK
+666 TLEKGYALKTDNAYEAESVKPSNFMVTG
-673 NDDSSF
+673 DTTQDTS
-679 TLRHGLES
+679 
-687 DPNGLTNEQKEEF
+687 GLTNEQK
-700 FKYRKEN
+700 N
-707 PNNAYQTGTVNPSES
+707 
-722 SQSADVEDGSLVL
+722 
-735 NTELPYEPKG
+735 
-745 ISNEQKEEILNDRK
+745 
-759 FKTENA
+759 
-765 YVADGAKASNF
+765 
-776 RTTGDVPTSNDG
+776 
-788 LTNEQKTA
+788 A
-796 ILNERKAKLENA
+796 ILNERKAKAENA
-808 YVADGVMPSNF
+808 YVADVAKPSSF
-819 MTTGDATQDTNAFT
+819 MVTGDTTQDTNALT
-833 TEQKNQILKDKYKA
+833 
-847 NKEFFGNKDNHA
+847 
-859 YFTDDAKVSNFR
+859 
-871 TTGDVPQDTD
+871 
-881 GLSNE
+881 NE
-886 QKSEILRERRE
+886 QKAQMLKDRRE

-907 VTRSRKKAKYGTDT
+907 VTRSRKKVKTDTDT

-933 EQKSQVLADRKAMY
+933 EQKNQVLADRRKMY
-947 EQGMNAFRLRS
+947 EQGMNAFKLRS
-958 PQERADFESDRQYAQ
+958 PQERTDFEADRQSAQ
-973 DLNERAK
+973 ELNERAK

-987 KTELGNVLH
+987 KAELGNVLR
-996 ESSTASEETKQAVK
+996 ESSDASEETKQAVK

-1018 KVAKELTGKDIDNKL
+1018 KAAKELTGKDIDNKL

-1038 EVAQDAI
+1038 DVAEDVI

-1057 GKHGETTK
+1057 GKHGE
-1065 QKNNAKKAAEKNR
+1065 NAEQRANAREASESNE

-1107 VNSSNEL
+1107 VNSSNEML
-1114 LNDIKQSA
+1114 KDIKKAQENS
-1122 DNILKATTKNGYLS
+1122 LKSTRKDGYLS
-1136 NEHQYEQAY
+1136 NEHQYEQEY
-1145 LVEATRQLTDIEK
+1145 VTEATIQLADIENS
-1158 DYRTQLEGQGLKVS
+1158 YRAKLEKQGLDVTRNFGDNGVS
-1172 RRVTN
+1172 YV
-1177 KGVHYIV
+1177 V
-1184 KDADGNRIS
+1184 KDAEGNEIH
-1193 NELTKALDTSARN
+1193 NELTKALQDSATN
-1206 ASEARIIGLE
+1206 ATEARKLVLE
-1216 KVSTSAS
+1216 EASKSAVK
-1223 MMRNWQK
+1223 MRNMQK
-1230 MWKTMPT
+1230 LWSAMPK
-1237 EEKIFD
+1237 EEKIYD
-1243 IENLVKNIQAEID
+1243 LQKLVKETQAIID
-1256 KSGRNKNGE
+1256 KNGQNKNGE
-1265 HILQVDEKLMDQ
+1265 HILKIDEELMKQ
-1277 FDAAENNSA
+1277 FDAAENNSS
-1286 KQDELLGAIIKDLA
+1286 KQGELFDEIVKDLA
-1300 RKTPRKFRSKLDGFR
+1300 RQTPRKFRDKITSYR

-1320 ASIPTN
+1320 LSVPTN
-1326 LRNIVGNGTSEAL
+1326 LRNIVGNLTSEYL
-1339 SKTSNIG
+1339 SKFSNIG
-1346 ASTISLALDKAGYFQ
+1346 SSTISLALDKAGYFQ

-1439 AELAKQQGALEE
+1439 VELAKQEGALTKN
-1451 SGHFTTE
+1451 GHFTAK
-1458 FLKNNADSIQKMVVE
+1458 FLKDNADSIQKMVVE
-1473 SYNQSAKAKALIS
+1473 SYNQSAKAKALMS

-1494 GTLAKTTK
+1494 GTLAKATK
-1502 ANKKVA
+1502 ANKAVA
-1508 EQFLKEIGGEEGATG
+1508 KQFLEEIGGEEGATG
-1523 SFNGRFASGDAL
+1523 DFNGRFASGDAL
-1535 GDIGDNVDLKRKF
+1535 VDTGNNVDAKSKF
-1548 NDALREETFI
+1548 KDAFREETFV
-1558 GRQSKLLQKYL
+1558 GRESKLLKKYL
-1569 GKETGNMT
+1569 GQETGNMT
-1577 HDAIAKAAKTLL
+1577 HDALAKAAKAVF
-1589 GDDFNVGIMHNA
+1589 GDDFNVGVMHNA

-1611 GIFGDSAF
+1611 GAFGDSAF
-1619 FRSNYASEWAR
+1619 FRSTYASEWAR
-1630 YIDSKGYTASI
+1630 YIDSKGYTASF
-1641 EKGENGNVYKF
+1641 EKGENGTVYKF

-1657 KVLDDTKANALM
+1657 KVLDDVKANALM

-1678 EAQEAVFHQASSAAD
+1678 EAQEAVFHQASEVAD
-1693 KFNSLKNDN
+1693 KFNAFKKSHP
-1702 LLVGIIGNAIMPFA
+1702 LVGLMTNAVMPFT

-1723 RNSVT
+1723 KNSVT
-1728 YSPIGLMKGV
+1728 YSPIGLLKGV

-1753 EGIRHLSKGM
+1753 EGIRHLGKGM
-1763 TGSAIMVLGAYLFSQ
+1763 TGSMLVTLGAYLFAK
-1778 GILNGANGDDDKDS
+1778 GILNGTTGDDDKDS

-1803 LNLPKGTY
+1803 LNLPNGTY

-1829 MQTMT
+1829 MQIMT
-1834 GKGFSIADSFE
+1834 EKGFSNTDALE
-1845 AVSSIAD
+1845 AVASIAD
-1852 PFVNASFMSGLL
+1852 PLVNASFMSGLV
-1864 STIKQLGGST
+1864 STLKQLGGST

-1880 ADAAGKLFVNIA
+1880 AESVRKLLTNVF

-1920 DNTVGQILN
+1920 DNTIGQILN

-1964 ALYAYLSIG
+1964 ALYTYLSIG

-1982 GKEGDSYTNKLEKIA
+1982 GKEGDSYTNNLEKIA

-2048 GYNLNNKEDATQVAE
+2048 GYDLNNKEDATQVAE

-2084 NPTEASSVLTNS
+2084 NPSEADSVLTDA
-2096 TKATQ
+2096 TKAVDS
-2101 NLAENGIPVF
+2101 LDKSGIPVY
-2111 LTKYLQSQPTET
+2111 LSKYLQSQQADT
-2123 DSKGASISISKPLR
+2123 DDNGNTISISKPLR

-2143 TLGIYDNVMDL
+2143 TLGKYDNVMDL
-2154 YKERKIT
+2154 YKKGKIN
-2161 DLYNVGLSSTVAEM
+2161 DLYNVGLSSTVVKM
-2175 SQQEYEYKLDD
+2175 SQQQYEDKLDD
-2186 LDNGLIEGSN
+2186 LDNGLLTGYQSKSDDERRDD
-2196 TTSDLKRRHDT
+2196 TFSDL
-2207 YEELE
+2207 EA
-2212 ENQKFADALTAHD
+2212 NQKFADALTAHD
-2225 IDYGTFANYKT
+2225 IDYGTFANYKA

-2250 RAKKIIAQMEE
+2250 RAEKIIAQMEE
-2261 DGVLEGFKEGVRD
+2261 DGVLEGFKEGIRD

-2282 IQFGLTSK
+2282 TQFGLTSK
-2290 QVEKLLGLKVQKISE
+2290 QVENLLGLKVQKTSE
-2305 DDDDDSSSGSSSSG
+2305 DDNDSSSGSSSNRRSYSG
-2319 YSRRSRRS
+2319 RSRRS

-2342 SSSDTTEETPTFDIS
+2342 SSSATTEETPTLDIS

>member
-34 QYKKSLEKKNT
+34 QYKKSLEKKKT

-50 NNNNNKSSESPKNT
+50 NNNKSSGSPKNT

-72 SSSTPKQKSGI
+72 SSSTPKSGI

-126 QNAMRNGNKTSD
+126 QNAMRYGNKTSD
-138 ADAKAKIQNEVFK
+138 ADEKAKIQNEVFK

-171 VKKQGQTIKENFIDS
+171 VKKQAQTVKENFIDS

-198 ANIDLADTQTAL
+198 ANIDLADAQTAL
-210 SRNGQVENPTWKNKK
+210 SRNGQVDNPTWKNKK

-233 ATQVSKLNKKA
+233 ATQVSKLNKKS
-244 TESSETIQK
+244 TESSETVQK
-253 NLNRNAL
+253 NLDRNAL
-260 LGVIADTNASYVKG
+260 LGVVADTNASYVKG

-349 LLGLSLGAAGLD
+349 LLGLSGVGKAGT
-361 KDAIQP
+361 
-367 FVLGLMGANVYG
+367 LGLMASNVYG
-379 SEMSSAMN
+379 SEMSNAMN

-403 DLFARANMYA
+403 DLFARANLYA

-420 VLSERLNKVI
+420 VGTEMMDKVI
-430 PGYEKLNI
+430 PGYQKLNV
-438 NDIAEEGLEEVFGG
+438 NDILEEGLEEVAGG
-452 VFEPYINQIL
+452 VLEPYINQIL
-462 TANNGWE
+462 TANSVGE
-469 GFKQGTKELGES
+469 GLKQGTKELGES
-481 ITSGDLAKQGIMGSA
+481 IASGDLAKQGIMGSA
-496 SALLANAPYSIADSV
+496 SALLANAPYSIADTAS
-511 NKAKARSANKTQADN
+511 KAKAKIASKTEAKR
-526 NFGRVVSDY
+526 NFKRLLSDY
-535 NLAKENYGITKSET
+535 NLAKEDYGVTKSET
-549 SKNIISKTQY
+549 SKNIIDKTQY
-559 SINHDNGVLSD
+559 NINHYNGVLSD
-570 YMVNNSNETFRQY
+570 YMVNNSNKTFREN
-583 ARDIQAEAIS
+583 ARDIQAESLS
-593 DTIGKNRSNQ
+593 DTIGQSRSNQ
-603 QKNAFIKSVN
+603 QKNAFIKNVN

-618 VEFVDNLNI
+618 VEFVDDLKI
-627 NGEKIAAQLSSNENC
+627 GGERVSAKLIGDENC
-642 ITFNKDILKDTSV
+642 IVFNKDILKDKSIG
-655 SLNKV
+655 LNKV
-660 LNETLQ
+660 LTETLQ
-666 NSVVYMK
+666 NGVSYVANK
-673 NDDSSF
+673 DDTGFTFRHSF
-679 TLRHGLES
+679 ES
-687 DPNGLTNEQKEEF
+687 DPNGLTNEQKEEILKDR
-700 FKYRKEN
+700 KYKSE
-707 PNNAYQTGTVNPSES
+707 NAYVADGAKVSNFRTTG
-722 SQSADVEDGSLVL
+722 DVPTSDDGL
-735 NTELPYEPKG
+735 TA
-745 ISNEQKEEILNDRK
+745 EQKNEILKDNR

-765 YVADGAKASNF
+765 YVADGAKVSNFYTTGDAAQETNGLTNEQKNEILKDRRFKAENAYVADDVKPSNF
-776 RTTGDVPTSNDG
+776 RTTGDVPQEADG
-788 LTNEQKTA
+788 LTA
-796 ILNERKAKLENA
+796 
-808 YVADGVMPSNF
+808 
-819 MTTGDATQDTNAFT
+819 
-833 TEQKNQILKDKYKA
+833 EQKNEILKDKYREK
-847 NKEFFGNKDNHA
+847 KEFFENEDNHA
-859 YFTDDAKVSNFR
+859 YFADDAKLSNFR

-881 GLSNE
+881 ELSSE
-886 QKSEILRERRE
+886 QKNEILKERRE

-907 VTRSRKKAKYGTDT
+907 VTRSRKKAKYGADT
-921 IDLGTDPNGMTN
+921 IDFGTDPNGMTN
-933 EQKSQVLADRKAMY
+933 EQKNQVLSGRRTMY

-958 PQERADFESDRQYAQ
+958 PQERADFESDRQSAQ

-987 KTELGNVLH
+987 KTELGNVLR

-1057 GKHGETTK
+1057 GKHGETTE

-1230 MWKTMPT
+1230 MWKTMPK

-1286 KQDELLGAIIKDLA
+1286 EQGKLFDEIVKDLA
-1300 RKTPRKFRSKLDGFR
+1300 RQTPRKLSDKINAYR

-1320 ASIPTN
+1320 LSTPTN
-1326 LRNIVGNGTSEAL
+1326 LRNVVGNLTSEYL
-1339 SKTSNIG
+1339 SKFSNIG
-1346 ASTISLALDKAGYFQ
+1346 SSTISLALDKAGYFQ

-1415 NVDAFLNRNADFKNR
+1415 NVDAFLKRNADFKNR

-1473 SYNQSAKAKALIS
+1473 SYNQSAKAKALMS

-1523 SFNGRFASGDAL
+1523 DFNGRFASGDAL
-1535 GDIGDNVDLKRKF
+1535 GDTGNNVDAKSRFK
-1548 NDALREETFI
+1548 DAFREETFV
-1558 GRQSKLLQKYL
+1558 GRESKLLKKYL
-1569 GKETGNMT
+1569 GQETGNMT
-1577 HDAIAKAAKTLL
+1577 HDALAKAAKAVF
-1589 GDDFNVGIMHNA
+1589 GDDFNVGVMHNA
-1601 EKMTNWLLNN
+1601 EKLTNWLLNN
-1611 GIFGDSAF
+1611 GAFGDSAF
-1619 FRSNYASEWAR
+1619 FRRTYASEWAR
-1630 YIDSKGYTASI
+1630 YIDSKGYTASF
-1641 EKGENGNVYKF
+1641 EKGENGTVYKF

-1657 KVLDDTKANALM
+1657 KVLDDVKANALI

-1678 EAQEAVFHQASSAAD
+1678 EAQEAVFHQASEVAD
-1693 KFNSLKNDN
+1693 KFNAFKKSHP
-1702 LLVGIIGNAIMPFA
+1702 LVGLITNAVMPFT

-1723 RNSVT
+1723 KNSVT
-1728 YSPIGLMKGV
+1728 YSPIGLLKGV

-1753 EGIRHLSKGM
+1753 EGIRHLGKGM
-1763 TGSAIMVLGAYLFSQ
+1763 TGSMLVTLGAYLFAK
-1778 GILNGANGDDDKDS
+1778 GILNGTTGDDDKDS

-1803 LNLPKGTY
+1803 LNLPNGTY

-1818 ANVPLFTGVNA
+1818 ANVPLFIGVNA
-1829 MQTMT
+1829 MQIMT
-1834 GKGFSIADSFE
+1834 EKGFSTTDALE
-1845 AVSSIAD
+1845 AVASIAD
-1852 PFVNASFMSGLL
+1852 PFVNASFMSGLV
-1864 STIKQLGGST
+1864 STLKQLGGST

-1880 ADAAGKLFVNIA
+1880 AESVRKLLTNVFI
-1892 KTYITQFFPSA
+1892 TYITQFFPSA

-1920 DNTVGQILN
+1920 DNTIGQILN
-1929 SAQTAIPFM
+1929 SAQAAIPFM

-1964 ALYAYLSIG
+1964 ALYTYLSIG

-2101 NLAENGIPVF
+2101 SLAENGIPVF
-2111 LTKYLQSQPTET
+2111 LTKYLQSQPSET

-2143 TLGIYDNVMDL
+2143 TLGLYDNVMDL
-2154 YKERKIT
+2154 YKEGKIT
-2161 DLYNVGLSSTVAEM
+2161 DLYNVGLSKPVAEM

-2186 LDNGLIEGSN
+2186 LDNGLIEGSK

-2207 YEELE
+2207 FEELE
-2212 ENQKFADALTAHD
+2212 ENKKFADALTAHD
-2225 IDYGTFANYKT
+2225 IEYGTFANYKT

-2261 DGVLEGFKEGVRD
+2261 DGVFEGFKEGIRD

-2282 IQFGLTSK
+2282 TQFGLTSK
-2290 QVEKLLGLKVQKISE
+2290 QVEKLLGLKVQKTSD
-2305 DDDDDSSSGSSSSG
+2305 DDDDDSSSGSSSNRRSYSG
-2319 YSRRSRRS
+2319 HSRRS
-2327 SRRSSGSRRSSSRSS
+2327 SRRSSGSRRSSSSA
-2342 SSSDTTEETPTFDIS
+2342 TAEETPTFDIS

-2390 NTRISQLQTLVNKGK
+2390 NTRISQLQALVNKGK

>member
-14 GAGFYDPSDKTTIHG
+14 GAGFYDPSTKTKI
-29 NVKNE
+29 NSSVKNE
-34 QYKKSLEKKNT
+34 KYKKSLEKKNT
-45 TSTTK
+45 QSTTK
-50 NNNNNKSSESPKNT
+50 NNNKSSESPKNT

-72 SSSTPKQKSGI
+72 SSSTPKSGI

-126 QNAMRNGNKTSD
+126 QNAMRYGNKTSD

-171 VKKQGQTIKENFIDS
+171 VKKQAQTVKENFIDS

-198 ANIDLADTQTAL
+198 ANIDLADAQTAL
-210 SRNGQVENPTWKNKK
+210 SRNGQVDNPTWKNKK

-233 ATQVSKLNKKA
+233 ATQVSRLNKKA

-253 NLNRNAL
+253 NLDRNAL

-349 LLGLSLGAAGLD
+349 LLGLGGVGKAGT
-361 KDAIQP
+361 
-367 FVLGLMGANVYG
+367 LGLMASNVYG
-379 SEMSSAMN
+379 SEMSNAMN

-403 DLFARANMYA
+403 DLFARANLYA

-420 VLSERLNKVI
+420 VGTEMMDKVI
-430 PGYEKLNI
+430 PGYQKLNV
-438 NDIAEEGLEEVFGG
+438 NDILEEGLEEVAGG
-452 VFEPYINQIL
+452 VLEPYINQIL
-462 TANNGWE
+462 TANSVGE

-481 ITSGDLAKQGIMGSA
+481 ISSGDLVKQGIMGSA
-496 SALLANAPYSIADSV
+496 SALLANAPYSIADTVS
-511 NKAKARSANKTQADN
+511 KAKARSENNKFIKEHGAETEK

-535 NLAKENYGITKSET
+535 NLAKENYGITKNDT
-549 SKNIISKTQY
+549 SKSIIDKTQY
-559 SINHDNGVLSD
+559 NINHENGVVSD
-570 YMVNNSNETFRQY
+570 YMVNNSNETFRRY
-583 ARDIQAEAIS
+583 ARDIQAEAIRNA
-593 DTIGKNRSNQ
+593 IGSERTNQ
-603 QKNAFIKSVN
+603 QTNAFIKSVN

-618 VEFVDNLNI
+618 VEFADNVNI
-627 NGEKIAAQLSSNENC
+627 NGEKVIAKINGDNG
-642 ITFNKDILKDTSV
+642 ITFDNSVLKDKSIN
-655 SLNKV
+655 LD
-660 LNETLQ
+660 ETLRQ
-666 NSVVYMK
+666 TLEKGYALKTDNAYEAESVKPSNFMVTG
-673 NDDSSF
+673 DTTQDTS
-679 TLRHGLES
+679 
-687 DPNGLTNEQKEEF
+687 GLTNEQK
-700 FKYRKEN
+700 
-707 PNNAYQTGTVNPSES
+707 NA
-722 SQSADVEDGSLVL
+722 
-735 NTELPYEPKG
+735 
-745 ISNEQKEEILNDRK
+745 ILNERK
-759 FKTENA
+759 VKAENA
-765 YVADGAKASNF
+765 YVADVAKPSSF
-776 RTTGDVPTSNDG
+776 MVTGDTTQDTNA
-788 LTNEQKTA
+788 LTNEQKA
-796 ILNERKAKLENA
+796 Q
-808 YVADGVMPSNF
+808 M
-819 MTTGDATQDTNAFT
+819 
-833 TEQKNQILKDKYKA
+833 LKD
-847 NKEFFGNKDNHA
+847 
-859 YFTDDAKVSNFR
+859 
-871 TTGDVPQDTD
+871 
-881 GLSNE
+881 
-886 QKSEILRERRE
+886 RRE

-907 VTRSRKKAKYGTDT
+907 VTRSRKKVKTDTDT

-933 EQKSQVLADRKAMY
+933 EQKNQVLAERKEMY
-947 EQGMNAFRLRS
+947 EQGMNAFKLRS
-958 PQERADFESDRQYAQ
+958 PQERTDFESDRKSAQ
-973 DLNERAK
+973 ELNERAK

-987 KTELGNVLH
+987 KAELGNVLR
-996 ESSTASEETKQAVK
+996 ESSDASEETKQAVK

-1018 KVAKELTGKDIDNKL
+1018 KAAKELTGKDIDDKL

-1038 EVAQDAI
+1038 DVAEDVI

-1057 GKHGETTK
+1057 GKHGE
-1065 QKNNAKKAAEKNR
+1065 NAEQRANAREASESDE

-1107 VNSSNEL
+1107 VNSSNEML
-1114 LNDIKQSA
+1114 KDIKKAQENS
-1122 DNILKATTKNGYLS
+1122 LKSTRKDGYLS
-1136 NEHQYEQAY
+1136 NEHQYEQEY
-1145 LVEATRQLTDIEK
+1145 VTEATIQLADIENS
-1158 DYRTQLEGQGLKVS
+1158 YRAKLEKQGLDVTRNFDDNGVS
-1172 RRVTN
+1172 YV
-1177 KGVHYIV
+1177 V
-1184 KDADGNRIS
+1184 KDAEGNEIH
-1193 NELTKALDTSARN
+1193 NELTKALQDSATN
-1206 ASEARIIGLE
+1206 ATEARKLVME
-1216 KVSTSAS
+1216 EASKSAVK
-1223 MMRNWQK
+1223 MRNMRKLWSA
-1230 MWKTMPT
+1230 MPK
-1237 EEKIFD
+1237 EEKIYD
-1243 IENLVKNIQAEID
+1243 LQKLVKDTQAMID
-1256 KSGRNKNGE
+1256 KNGQNKNGE
-1265 HILQVDEKLMDQ
+1265 HILKLDEELMKQ
-1277 FDAAENNSA
+1277 FDAAENNSS
-1286 KQDELLGAIIKDLA
+1286 KQGELFDEIVKDLA
-1300 RKTPRKFRSKLDGFR
+1300 RQTPRKFSDKINSYR

-1320 ASIPTN
+1320 LSVPTN
-1326 LRNIVGNGTSEAL
+1326 LRNIVGNMTSEYL
-1339 SKTSNIG
+1339 SKFSNIG
-1346 ASTISLALDKAGYFQ
+1346 SSTISLALDKAGYFQ

-1439 AELAKQQGALEE
+1439 VELAKQEGALTKN
-1451 SGHFTTE
+1451 GHFTAK
-1458 FLKNNADSIQKMVVE
+1458 FLKDNADSIHKMVVE
-1473 SYNQSAKAKALIS
+1473 SYNQSAKAKALMS

-1494 GTLAKTTK
+1494 GTLAKATK
-1502 ANKKVA
+1502 ANKAVA
-1508 EQFLKEIGGEEGATG
+1508 KQFLEEIGGEEGATG
-1523 SFNGRFASGDAL
+1523 DFNGRFASGDAL
-1535 GDIGDNVDLKRKF
+1535 GDTGNNVDAKSKF
-1548 NDALREETFI
+1548 KDAFREETFV
-1558 GRQSKLLQKYL
+1558 GRESKLLKKYL
-1569 GKETGNMT
+1569 GQETGNMT
-1577 HDAIAKAAKTLL
+1577 HDALAKAAKAVF
-1589 GDDFNVGIMHNA
+1589 GDDFNVGVMHNA

-1611 GIFGDSAF
+1611 GAFGDSAF
-1619 FRSNYASEWAR
+1619 FRSTYASEWAR
-1630 YIDSKGYTASI
+1630 YIDSKGYTASF
-1641 EKGENGNVYKF
+1641 EKGENGTVYKF

-1657 KVLDDTKANALM
+1657 KVLDDVKANALM

-1678 EAQEAVFHQASSAAD
+1678 EAQEAVFHQASEVAD
-1693 KFNSLKNDN
+1693 KFNAFKKSHP
-1702 LLVGIIGNAIMPFA
+1702 LVGLMTNAVMPFT

-1723 RNSVT
+1723 KNSVT
-1728 YSPIGLMKGV
+1728 YSPIGLLKGV

-1753 EGIRHLSKGM
+1753 EGIRHLGKGM
-1763 TGSAIMVLGAYLFSQ
+1763 TGSMLVTLGAYLFAK
-1778 GILNGANGDDDKDS
+1778 GILNGTTGDDDKDS

-1803 LNLPKGTY
+1803 LNLPNGTY

-1829 MQTMT
+1829 MQIMT
-1834 GKGFSIADSFE
+1834 EKGFSNTDALE
-1845 AVSSIAD
+1845 AVASIAD
-1852 PFVNASFMSGLL
+1852 PLVNASFMSGLV
-1864 STIKQLGGST
+1864 STLKQLGGST

-1880 ADAAGKLFVNIA
+1880 AESVRKLLTNVF

-1920 DNTVGQILN
+1920 DNTIGQILN

-1953 ENVGGDNPILR
+1953 ENIGGDNPIMR
-1964 ALYAYLSIG
+1964 ALYTYLSIG

-2075 AKAKLYKRT
+2075 AKARLYKRT

-2096 TKATQ
+2096 TKATEK
-2101 NLAENGIPVF
+2101 LAENGIPVF
-2111 LTKYLQSQPTET
+2111 LTKYLQSQPAET

-2143 TLGIYDNVMDL
+2143 TLGLYDNVMDL

-2161 DLYNVGLSSTVAEM
+2161 DLYNVGLSSTVAKM

-2196 TTSDLKRRHDT
+2196 TTSDLKRRKDT
-2207 YEELE
+2207 FDELG
-2212 ENQKFADALTAHD
+2212 ENQKFSDALTAHD

-2236 IKADKKDG
+2236 IKADKKYG

-2250 RAKKIIAQMEE
+2250 RAEKIISQMEE
-2261 DGVLEGFKEGVRD
+2261 DGVLEGFKEGIRD

-2282 IQFGLTSK
+2282 TQFGLTSK
-2290 QVEKLLGLKVQKISE
+2290 QVEKLLGLKVQKTSD
-2305 DDDDDSSSGSSSSG
+2305 DDDDDSSSGGSSNRRSYSG
-2319 YSRRSRRS
+2319 RSRRS
-2327 SRRSSGSRRSSSRSS
+2327 SRRSSGSRRSSSSS
-2342 SSSDTTEETPTFDIS
+2342 SSSATAEETPTFDIS

>member
-14 GAGFYDPSDKTTIHG
+14 GAGFYDPSTKTKI
-29 NVKNE
+29 NSSVKNE
-34 QYKKSLEKKNT
+34 QYKKSLEKKKT

-50 NNNNNKSSESPKNT
+50 NNNNKSSESPKNT

-91 QREAKIAENHQKLYE
+91 QREAKIAENHQKQYE

-171 VKKQGQTIKENFIDS
+171 VKKQGQTIKENFTDS
-186 ELRQRRLNENSQ
+186 ELRQKRLNENSQ
-198 ANIDLADTQTAL
+198 ANIDLADAQTAL
-210 SRNGQVENPTWKNKK
+210 SRNGQVDNPTWKNKK
-225 PNKINLND
+225 TTKINLND

-244 TESSETIQK
+244 TESSETVQK
-253 NLNRNAL
+253 NLDRNAL

-291 TVGRVVGNKTLQ
+291 TVGRVVGNNTLQ

-349 LLGLSLGAAGLD
+349 LLGLSGVGKAGT
-361 KDAIQP
+361 
-367 FVLGLMGANVYG
+367 LGLMAANVYG
-379 SEMSSAMN
+379 SEMSNAMN

-392 NNAEKYSDVSN
+392 NNAAKYSDISN
-403 DLFARANMYA
+403 DLFARANLYA

-420 VLSERLNKVI
+420 VGTEMMDKVI
-430 PGYEKLNI
+430 PGYQKLNI
-438 NDIAEEGLEEVFGG
+438 NDILEEGLEEVAGG
-452 VFEPYINQIL
+452 VLEPYINQIL
-462 TANNGWE
+462 TANSVGE
-469 GFKQGTKELGES
+469 GLKQGTKELGKS

-496 SALLANAPYSIADSV
+496 SALLANAPYSIADTVS
-511 NKAKARSANKTQADN
+511 KAKARSENNKFVKEHGTELEK
-526 NFGRVVSDY
+526 NFERAISDY
-535 NLAKENYGITKSET
+535 NLAKGNYGVTKDST
-549 SKNIISKTQY
+549 SKDMIDKTRY
-559 SINHDNGVLSD
+559 NFNHDNGVLSD
-570 YMVNNSNETFRQY
+570 YMINNSNETFRQY
-583 ARDIQAEAIS
+583 ARNIQAENIT
-593 DTIGKNRSNQ
+593 DIIGNERTSQ
-603 QKNAFIKSVN
+603 QRNAFIKNVN

-618 VEFVDNLNI
+618 VEFVDGLNL
-627 NGEKIAAQLSSNENC
+627 NGEKVSAKLNGDGNSIS
-642 ITFNKDILKDTSV
+642 INKDILKDHNV
-655 SLNKV
+655 NLNTV
-660 LNETLQ
+660 LNEALEKGYANFWQ
-666 NSVVYMK
+666 K
-673 NDDSSF
+673 DDSNYVMNY
-679 TLRHGLES
+679 GLES
-687 DPNGLTNEQKEEF
+687 DPNGLTNEQK
-700 FKYRKEN
+700 N
-707 PNNAYQTGTVNPSES
+707 
-722 SQSADVEDGSLVL
+722 
-735 NTELPYEPKG
+735 
-745 ISNEQKEEILNDRK
+745 EILKDRR
-759 FKTENA
+759 FKAENA
-765 YVADGAKASNF
+765 YATDDVKPSNF
-776 RTTGDVPTSNDG
+776 RTTGDVPQETDG
-788 LTNEQKTA
+788 L
-796 ILNERKAKLENA
+796 
-808 YVADGVMPSNF
+808 
-819 MTTGDATQDTNAFT
+819 T
-833 TEQKNQILKDKYKA
+833 TEQKNEILKDKYREQ
-847 NKEFFGNKDNHA
+847 KELFENEDNHA
-859 YFTDDAKVSNFR
+859 YFADNTKPSDFS

-886 QKSEILRERRE
+886 QK
-897 HPEYAYQTGE
+897 
-907 VTRSRKKAKYGTDT
+907 
-921 IDLGTDPNGMTN
+921 N
-933 EQKSQVLADRKAMY
+933 QVLKDRRKMY
-947 EQGMNAFRLRS
+947 EQGMDAFRLRS
-958 PQERADFESDRQYAQ
+958 PQERADFESDRQSAQ

-987 KTELGNVLH
+987 KAELGNVLR
-996 ESSTASEETKQAVK
+996 ESSNASEETKQAVK

-1018 KVAKELTGKDIDNKL
+1018 KVAKELTGKDVDDNL

-1057 GKHGETTK
+1057 GKHGE
-1065 QKNNAKKAAEKNR
+1065 NAEQRANAREASESDE
-1078 FRYETAKDAD
+1078 FRYETTKDAD

-1100 KKDGKLD
+1100 KKDGELD
-1107 VNSSNEL
+1107 VNSSNEML
-1114 LNDIKQSA
+1114 KDIKQSA
-1122 DNILKATTKNGYLS
+1122 DSLLKTTTKNGYLS
-1136 NEHQYEQAY
+1136 NEHQYTQSY
-1145 LVEATRQLTDIEK
+1145 VVEATNQLADIENS
-1158 DYRTQLEGQGLKVS
+1158 YRIKLEKQGLDVTRKFESDRVS
-1172 RRVTN
+1172 YV
-1177 KGVHYIV
+1177 V
-1184 KDADGNRIS
+1184 KDAEGNEIH
-1193 NELTKALDTSARN
+1193 NELTKALQDSATN
-1206 ASEARIIGLE
+1206 ASEARKLVME
-1216 KVSTSAS
+1216 NASASAS
-1223 MMRNWQK
+1223 MMRNIQK
-1230 MWKTMPT
+1230 MWKAMPK
-1237 EEKIFD
+1237 EEKIYD
-1243 IENLVKNIQAEID
+1243 LQKLVKDTQAMID
-1256 KSGRNKNGE
+1256 KNGLNKNGE
-1265 HILQVDEKLMDQ
+1265 HILQIDEELMKQ

-1286 KQDELLGAIIKDLA
+1286 KQGELFDEIIKDLA
-1300 RKTPRKFRSKLDGFR
+1300 RKTPRKLSDKINAYR

-1320 ASIPTN
+1320 LSTPTN
-1326 LRNIVGNGTSEAL
+1326 LRNVVGNLTSEYL
-1339 SKTSNIG
+1339 SKFSNIG
-1346 ASTISLALDKAGYFQ
+1346 SSTISLALDKAGYFQ

-1415 NVDAFLNRNADFKNR
+1415 NVDAFLNRNADFMNR
-1430 LQHNVGTKL
+1430 LQHNVGAKL
-1439 AELAKQQGALEE
+1439 VELAKQEGALTKN
-1451 SGHFTTE
+1451 GHFTTK
-1458 FLKNNADSIQKMVVE
+1458 FLKDNADSIQKMVVE
-1473 SYNQSAKAKALIS
+1473 SYNQSAKAKALMS

-1494 GTLAKTTK
+1494 GTLAKATK

-1508 EQFLKEIGGEEGATG
+1508 EQFLKDIGGEEGATG
-1523 SFNGRFASGDAL
+1523 DFNGRFASGDAL
-1535 GDIGDNVDLKRKF
+1535 GDTGNNVDAKGRF
-1548 NDALREETFI
+1548 NDAFREETFV
-1558 GRQSKLLQKYL
+1558 GRESKLLKKYL

-1577 HDAIAKAAKTLL
+1577 HDALAKTAKAVF
-1589 GDDFNVGIMHNA
+1589 GDDFNVGVMHNA

-1611 GIFGDSAF
+1611 GVFGDSAF

-1641 EKGENGNVYKF
+1641 EKGENGTVYKF

-1657 KVLDDTKANALM
+1657 KVLDDAKANTLM

-1678 EAQEAVFHQASSAAD
+1678 EAQEAVFHQASEVAD
-1693 KFNSLKNDN
+1693 KFNAFKKSHP
-1702 LLVGIIGNAIMPFA
+1702 LVGLMTNAVMPFT

-1723 RNSVT
+1723 KNSVT

-1753 EGIRHLSKGM
+1753 QAIRHLSKGM
-1763 TGSAIMVLGAYLFSQ
+1763 TGSSIMLLGAYLFSQ
-1778 GILNGANGDDDKDS
+1778 GILNGTTGDDDKDS

-1829 MQTMT
+1829 MQIMED
-1834 GKGFSIADSFE
+1834 GGFSKTDALE
-1845 AVSSIAD
+1845 AVASIAD
-1852 PFVNASFMSGLL
+1852 PFVNASFMSGLV
-1864 STIKQLGGST
+1864 STVKQIGGST

-1880 ADAAGKLFVNIA
+1880 AESVRKLFTNILQ
-1892 KTYITQFFPSA
+1892 TYITQFFPSA

-1920 DNTVGQILN
+1920 DNTIGQILN

-1964 ALYAYLSIG
+1964 ALYTYLSIG

-2007 YVSSSIQGTKMNAE
+2007 YVSSSIQGTKMNAK

-2048 GYNLNNKEDATQVAE
+2048 GYNLDNKEDATQVAE

-2075 AKAKLYKRT
+2075 AKAKLYERA
-2084 NPTEASSVLTNS
+2084 NPKEADSVLTDA
-2096 TKATQ
+2096 TKTVDSL
-2101 NLAENGIPVF
+2101 NKSGIPVY
-2111 LTKYLQSQPTET
+2111 LSKYLQSQQADT
-2123 DSKGASISISKPLR
+2123 DDNGNTISISKPLR

-2143 TLGIYDNVMDL
+2143 TLGKYDNVMDL
-2154 YKERKIT
+2154 YKKGKIN
-2161 DLYNVGLSSTVAEM
+2161 DLYNVGLSSTVVKM
-2175 SQQEYEYKLDD
+2175 SQQQYEDKLDD
-2186 LDNGLIEGSN
+2186 LDNGLLTGYQSKSDDERRDD
-2196 TTSDLKRRHDT
+2196 TFSDLET
-2207 YEELE
+2207 
-2212 ENQKFADALTAHD
+2212 NQKFADALTSHD

-2250 RAKKIIAQMEE
+2250 RAEKIISQMEE
-2261 DGVLEGFKEGVRD
+2261 DGVLEGFKEGIKD

-2282 IQFGLTSK
+2282 TQFGLTSK
-2290 QVEKLLGLKVQKISE
+2290 QVEKLLGLKVQKTSD

-2319 YSRRSRRS
+2319 YSGRSRRS
-2327 SRRSSGSRRSSSRSS
+2327 SRRSSGSRRSSSSS
-2342 SSSDTTEETPTFDIS
+2342 SSSATAGETPTFDIS

-2384 STVSSH
+2384 STVSNH
-2390 NTRISQLQTLVNKGK
+2390 NSRISSLQTLVNKGK

>member
-14 GAGFYDPSDKTTIHG
+14 GAGFYDPSTKTKI
-29 NVKNE
+29 NSSVKNE

-72 SSSTPKQKSGI
+72 SSSTQKSGI

-198 ANIDLADTQTAL
+198 ANIDLANTQTAL
-210 SRNGQVENPTWKNKK
+210 SRNGQVDNPTWKNKK

-253 NLNRNAL
+253 NLDRNAL

-291 TVGRVVGNKTLQ
+291 TVGRVVGNNTLQ

-349 LLGLSLGAAGLD
+349 LLGLGGVGKAGT
-361 KDAIQP
+361 
-367 FVLGLMGANVYG
+367 LGLMAANVYG
-379 SEMSSAMN
+379 SEMSNAMN

-392 NNAEKYSDVSN
+392 NNAAKYSDVSN
-403 DLFARANMYA
+403 DLFARANLYA

-420 VLSERLNKVI
+420 VGTEMMDKVI
-430 PGYEKLNI
+430 PGYQKLNI
-438 NDIAEEGLEEVFGG
+438 NDILEEGLEEVAGG
-452 VFEPYINQIL
+452 LFEPYINQIL
-462 TANNGWE
+462 TANSVGE
-469 GFKQGTKELGES
+469 GLKQGTKELGES
-481 ITSGDLAKQGIMGSA
+481 IASGDLAKQGIMGSA
-496 SALLANAPYSIADSV
+496 SALLANAPYSIADAAS
-511 NKAKARSANKTQADN
+511 KAKAKSENNKFIQEHGSEN
-526 NFGRVVSDY
+526 EKNFARVVSDY
-535 NLAKENYGITKSET
+535 NLAKENYGITKNDT
-549 SKNIISKTQY
+549 SKSIIDKTQY
-559 SINHDNGVLSD
+559 NINHDKGMISD
-570 YMVNNSNETFRQY
+570 YMVNNSNETFRKY
-583 ARDIQAEAIS
+583 ARDIQAEAIRNA
-593 DTIGKNRSNQ
+593 IGSERTNQ
-603 QKNAFIKSVN
+603 QTNAFIKSVN

-618 VEFVDNLNI
+618 VEFADNVNV
-627 NGEKIAAQLSSNENC
+627 NGEKVFAKLNGDNG
-642 ITFNKDILKDTSV
+642 ITFDNSVIKDKSINLDETLRQTLEKGYALKTDNAYEAESVKPSNFMVTGDTTQDTS
-655 SLNKV
+655 
-660 LNETLQ
+660 
-666 NSVVYMK
+666 
-673 NDDSSF
+673 
-679 TLRHGLES
+679 
-687 DPNGLTNEQKEEF
+687 GLTNEQK
-700 FKYRKEN
+700 N
-707 PNNAYQTGTVNPSES
+707 
-722 SQSADVEDGSLVL
+722 
-735 NTELPYEPKG
+735 
-745 ISNEQKEEILNDRK
+745 
-759 FKTENA
+759 
-765 YVADGAKASNF
+765 
-776 RTTGDVPTSNDG
+776 
-788 LTNEQKTA
+788 A
-796 ILNERKAKLENA
+796 ILNERKAKAENA
-808 YVADGVMPSNF
+808 YVADVAKPSSF
-819 MTTGDATQDTNAFT
+819 MVTGDTTKDTNALT
-833 TEQKNQILKDKYKA
+833 
-847 NKEFFGNKDNHA
+847 
-859 YFTDDAKVSNFR
+859 
-871 TTGDVPQDTD
+871 
-881 GLSNE
+881 NE
-886 QKSEILRERRE
+886 QKAKMLKDRRE

-907 VTRSRKKAKYGTDT
+907 VTRSRKKVKADTDT

-933 EQKSQVLADRKAMY
+933 EQKNQVLADRRKMY
-947 EQGMNAFRLRS
+947 EQGMNAFKLRS
-958 PQERADFESDRQYAQ
+958 PQERADFETDRQSAQ
-973 DLNERAK
+973 ELNERAK

-987 KTELGNVLH
+987 KAELGNVLR
-996 ESSTASEETKQAVK
+996 ESSDASEETKQAVK

-1018 KVAKELTGKDIDNKL
+1018 KAAKELTGKDIDDKL

-1038 EVAQDAI
+1038 DVAEDVI

-1057 GKHGETTK
+1057 GKHGE
-1065 QKNNAKKAAEKNR
+1065 NAEQRANAREASENSE
-1078 FRYETAKDAD
+1078 FRYETTKDAD

-1107 VNSSNEL
+1107 ANSSNE
-1114 LNDIKQSA
+1114 
-1122 DNILKATTKNGYLS
+1122 ILKDIQESQDKLLKSTRKDGYLS
-1136 NEHQYEQAY
+1136 NEHQYEQSY
-1145 LVEATRQLTDIEK
+1145 VVEATNQLADIEAS
-1158 DYRTQLEGQGLKVS
+1158 YRAQLEKQGFDVTRNFDDNGVS
-1172 RRVTN
+1172 YV
-1177 KGVHYIV
+1177 V
-1184 KDADGNRIS
+1184 KDAEGNEIN
-1193 NELTKALDTSARN
+1193 NELTKYLQDSAHN
-1206 ASEARIIGLE
+1206 ASEAR
-1216 KVSTSAS
+1216 KVVMEQASVSAS
-1223 MMRNWQK
+1223 MMRNIQK
-1230 MWKTMPT
+1230 MWSAMPK
-1237 EEKIFD
+1237 EEKTYD
-1243 IENLVKNIQAEID
+1243 LQKLVKDTQAMID
-1256 KSGRNKNGE
+1256 KNGLNKNGE
-1265 HILQVDEKLMDQ
+1265 HILTLDAELMKQ
-1277 FDAAENNSA
+1277 FDSAENNSA
-1286 KQDELLGAIIKDLA
+1286 KQGELFDEIVKDLA
-1300 RKTPRKFRSKLDGFR
+1300 RQTPRKLSDKINAYR

-1320 ASIPTN
+1320 LSTPTN
-1326 LRNIVGNGTSEAL
+1326 LRNVVGNLTSEYL
-1339 SKTSNIG
+1339 SKFSNIG
-1346 ASTISLALDKAGYFQ
+1346 SSTISLALDKAGYFQ

-1439 AELAKQQGALEE
+1439 VELAKQEGALTKN
-1451 SGHFTTE
+1451 GHFTAK
-1458 FLKNNADSIQKMVVE
+1458 FLKENADSIQKMVVE
-1473 SYNQSAKAKALIS
+1473 SYNQSAKAKALMS

-1494 GTLAKTTK
+1494 GTLAKATK
-1502 ANKKVA
+1502 ANKAVA
-1508 EQFLKEIGGEEGATG
+1508 KQFLEEIGGEEGATG
-1523 SFNGRFASGDAL
+1523 DFNGRFASGDAL
-1535 GDIGDNVDLKRKF
+1535 GDTGNNVDAKSKF
-1548 NDALREETFI
+1548 KDAFREETFV
-1558 GRQSKLLQKYL
+1558 GRESKLLKKYL
-1569 GKETGNMT
+1569 GQETGNMT
-1577 HDAIAKAAKTLL
+1577 HDALAKAAKAVF
-1589 GDDFNVGIMHNA
+1589 GDDFNVGVMHNA

-1611 GIFGDSAF
+1611 GAFGDSAF
-1619 FRSNYASEWAR
+1619 FRSTYASEWAR
-1630 YIDSKGYTASI
+1630 YIDSEGYTASF
-1641 EKGENGNVYKF
+1641 EKGENGTVYKF

-1657 KVLDDTKANALM
+1657 KVLDDVKANALM

-1678 EAQEAVFHQASSAAD
+1678 EAQEAVFHQASEVAD
-1693 KFNSLKNDN
+1693 KFNAFKKSHP
-1702 LLVGIIGNAIMPFA
+1702 LVGLMTNAVMPFT

-1723 RNSVT
+1723 KNSVT
-1728 YSPIGLMKGV
+1728 YSPIGLLKGV

-1753 EGIRHLSKGM
+1753 EGIRHLGKGM
-1763 TGSAIMVLGAYLFSQ
+1763 TGSMLVTLGAYLFAK
-1778 GILNGANGDDDKDS
+1778 GILNGTTGDDDKDS

-1803 LNLPKGTY
+1803 LNLPNGTY

-1829 MQTMT
+1829 MQIMT
-1834 GKGFSIADSFE
+1834 EKGFSNTDALE
-1845 AVSSIAD
+1845 AVASIAD
-1852 PFVNASFMSGLL
+1852 PLVNASFMSGLV
-1864 STIKQLGGST
+1864 STLKQLGGST

-1880 ADAAGKLFVNIA
+1880 AESVRKLLTNVF

-1909 VLNQYKKSTYD
+1909 VLSQYKKSTYD
-1920 DNTVGQILN
+1920 DNTIGQILN

-1953 ENVGGDNPILR
+1953 ENVGGDNPIMR
-1964 ALYAYLSIG
+1964 ALYTYLSIG

-2048 GYNLNNKEDATQVAE
+2048 GYDLNNKEDAAQVAE

-2075 AKAKLYKRT
+2075 AKARLYKRT

-2096 TKATQ
+2096 TKATEK
-2101 NLAENGIPVF
+2101 LAENGIPVF

-2143 TLGIYDNVMDL
+2143 TLGLYDNVMDL

-2161 DLYNVGLSSTVAEM
+2161 DLYNVGLSSTVAKM

-2196 TTSDLKRRHDT
+2196 ATSDLKRRKDT
-2207 YEELE
+2207 FEELG
-2212 ENQKFADALTAHD
+2212 ENQKFSDALTAHD

-2250 RAKKIIAQMEE
+2250 RAEKIISQMEE
-2261 DGVLEGFKEGVRD
+2261 DGVLEGFKEGIRD

-2282 IQFGLTSK
+2282 TQFGLTSK
-2290 QVEKLLGLKVQKISE
+2290 QVEKLLGLKVQKTS
-2305 DDDDDSSSGSSSSG
+2305 DDDDDSSSGGSSNRRSYSG
-2319 YSRRSRRS
+2319 RSRRS
-2327 SRRSSGSRRSSSRSS
+2327 SRRSSGSRRSSSSS
-2342 SSSDTTEETPTFDIS
+2342 SSSATAEETPTFDIS

>member
-7 KKINWGG
+7 KKVNWGG
-14 GAGFYDPSDKTTIHG
+14 GAGFYDPSTKTKI
-29 NVKNE
+29 NSSVKNE
-34 QYKKSLEKKNT
+34 QYKKSLEKKKT

-50 NNNNNKSSESPKNT
+50 NNNNKSSESQKNT

-171 VKKQGQTIKENFIDS
+171 VKKQAQTVKENFIDS

-198 ANIDLADTQTAL
+198 ANIDLADAQTAL
-210 SRNGQVENPTWKNKK
+210 SRNGQVDNPTWKNKK
-225 PNKINLND
+225 TNKINLND
-233 ATQVSKLNKKA
+233 ATQVSRLNKKA
-244 TESSETIQK
+244 TESSETVQK
-253 NLNRNAL
+253 NLDRNAL

-291 TVGRVVGNKTLQ
+291 TVGRVVGNNTLQ

-349 LLGLSLGAAGLD
+349 LLGLSGVGKAGT
-361 KDAIQP
+361 
-367 FVLGLMGANVYG
+367 LGLMAANVYG
-379 SEMSSAMN
+379 SEMSNAMN

-392 NNAEKYSDVSN
+392 NNAAKYSDISN
-403 DLFARANMYA
+403 DLFARANLYA

-420 VLSERLNKVI
+420 VGTEMMDKVI
-430 PGYEKLNI
+430 PGYQKLNI
-438 NDIAEEGLEEVFGG
+438 NDILEEGLEEVAGG
-452 VFEPYINQIL
+452 LLEPYINQIL
-462 TANNGWE
+462 TANSVGE

-481 ITSGDLAKQGIMGSA
+481 FTSGDLAKQGIMGSA
-496 SALLANAPYSIADSV
+496 SALLANAPYSIADTVS
-511 NKAKARSANKTQADN
+511 KAKARSENNKFIQEHGSETEK
-526 NFGRVVSDY
+526 NFARVVSDY
-535 NLAKENYGITKSET
+535 NLAKENYGITKNDT
-549 SKNIISKTQY
+549 SKSIIDKTRY
-559 SINHDNGVLSD
+559 NFNHDNGVLSD
-570 YMVNNSNETFRQY
+570 YMINNSNETFRQY
-583 ARDIQAEAIS
+583 ARNIQAENIT
-593 DTIGKNRSNQ
+593 DIIGNERTSQ
-603 QKNAFIKSVN
+603 QRNAFIKNVN

-618 VEFVDNLNI
+618 VEFVDGLNLNGERVSAKL
-627 NGEKIAAQLSSNENC
+627 NGEGNSIS
-642 ITFNKDILKDTSV
+642 FNKDILKDHNV
-655 SLNKV
+655 NLNTV
-660 LNETLQ
+660 LNEALQ
-666 NSVVYMK
+666 KGYANFWQK
-673 NDDSSF
+673 DDSNYVMNY
-679 TLRHGLES
+679 GLES
-687 DPNGLTNEQKEEF
+687 DPNGLTNEQK
-700 FKYRKEN
+700 N
-707 PNNAYQTGTVNPSES
+707 
-722 SQSADVEDGSLVL
+722 
-735 NTELPYEPKG
+735 
-745 ISNEQKEEILNDRK
+745 EILKDRR
-759 FKTENA
+759 FKAENA
-765 YVADGAKASNF
+765 YAADDVTPSNF
-776 RTTGDVPTSNDG
+776 RTTGDVPQETDG
-788 LTNEQKTA
+788 LTA
-796 ILNERKAKLENA
+796 
-808 YVADGVMPSNF
+808 
-819 MTTGDATQDTNAFT
+819 
-833 TEQKNQILKDKYKA
+833 EQKNEILKDKYREQ
-847 NKEFFGNKDNHA
+847 KEFIENEDNHA
-859 YFTDDAKVSNFR
+859 YIADDTKPSDFR

-881 GLSNE
+881 GLSSE
-886 QKSEILRERRE
+886 QK
-897 HPEYAYQTGE
+897 
-907 VTRSRKKAKYGTDT
+907 
-921 IDLGTDPNGMTN
+921 N
-933 EQKSQVLADRKAMY
+933 QVLKDRRKMY
-947 EQGMNAFRLRS
+947 EQGMDAFRLRS
-958 PQERADFESDRQYAQ
+958 PQERADFESDRQTAQ

-987 KTELGNVLH
+987 KAELGNVLR
-996 ESSTASEETKQAVK
+996 ESSNASEETKQAVK

-1018 KVAKELTGKDIDNKL
+1018 KVAKELTGKDVDDNL

-1057 GKHGETTK
+1057 GKHGE
-1065 QKNNAKKAAEKNR
+1065 NAEQRANAREASESNE
-1078 FRYETAKDAD
+1078 FRYETTKDAD
-1088 TLKSAQERIDAF
+1088 TLKSAKERIDAF
-1100 KKDGKLD
+1100 KNDGKLD
-1107 VNSSNEL
+1107 VNSSNEML
-1114 LNDIKQSA
+1114 KDIKQSA
-1122 DNILKATTKNGYLS
+1122 DSLLKTTTKNGYLS
-1136 NEHQYEQAY
+1136 NEHQYTQSY
-1145 LVEATRQLTDIEK
+1145 VVEATNQLADIENS
-1158 DYRTQLEGQGLKVS
+1158 YRIKLEKQGLDVTRKFESDKVS
-1172 RRVTN
+1172 YV
-1177 KGVHYIV
+1177 V
-1184 KDADGNRIS
+1184 KDAEGNEIH
-1193 NELTKALDTSARN
+1193 NELTKALQDSATN
-1206 ASEARIIGLE
+1206 ASEARKFVME
-1216 KVSTSAS
+1216 NTSASAS
-1223 MMRNWQK
+1223 MMRNIQK
-1230 MWKTMPT
+1230 MWKAMPK
-1237 EEKIFD
+1237 EEKIYD
-1243 IENLVKNIQAEID
+1243 LQKLVKDTQAMID
-1256 KSGRNKNGE
+1256 QNGLNKNGE
-1265 HILQVDEKLMDQ
+1265 HILQIDAELMKQ

-1286 KQDELLGAIIKDLA
+1286 KQGELYDEIIKDLA
-1300 RKTPRKFRSKLDGFR
+1300 RKAPRKLSDKINAYR

-1320 ASIPTN
+1320 LSVPTN
-1326 LRNIVGNGTSEAL
+1326 LRNIVGNLTSEYL
-1339 SKTSNIG
+1339 SKFSNIG
-1346 ASTISLALDKAGYFQ
+1346 SSTVSLALDKAGYFQ
-1361 KAELDLTDAKN
+1361 KAELDLTDSKN

-1439 AELAKQQGALEE
+1439 VELAKQEGALTKN
-1451 SGHFTTE
+1451 GHFTTK
-1458 FLKNNADSIQKMVVE
+1458 FLKDNADSIQKMVVE
-1473 SYNQSAKAKALIS
+1473 SYNQSAKAKALMS

-1494 GTLAKTTK
+1494 GTLAKATK
-1502 ANKKVA
+1502 ANKTVA
-1508 EQFLKEIGGEEGATG
+1508 EQFLNEIGGEEGATG
-1523 SFNGRFASGDAL
+1523 DFNGRFASGDAL
-1535 GDIGDNVDLKRKF
+1535 GNTGNNVDAKSKF
-1548 NDALREETFI
+1548 NDAFREETFV
-1558 GRQSKLLQKYL
+1558 GRESKLLQKYL

-1577 HDAIAKAAKTLL
+1577 HDALAKAAKAVF
-1589 GDDFNVGIMHNA
+1589 GDDFNVGVMHNA

-1611 GIFGDSAF
+1611 GVFGDSAF

-1641 EKGENGNVYKF
+1641 EKGENGTVYKF

-1657 KVLDDTKANALM
+1657 KVLDDAKANTLM

-1678 EAQEAVFHQASSAAD
+1678 EAQEAVFHQASEVAD
-1693 KFNSLKNDN
+1693 KFNAFKKSYP
-1702 LLVGIIGNAIMPFA
+1702 LVGLMTNAVMPFT

-1723 RNSVT
+1723 KNSVT

-1753 EGIRHLSKGM
+1753 QAIRHLSKGM
-1763 TGSAIMVLGAYLFSQ
+1763 TGSSIMLLGAYLFSQ
-1778 GILNGANGDDDKDS
+1778 GILNGTTGDDDKDS

-1818 ANVPLFTGVNA
+1818 ANVPLFTGVTA
-1829 MQTMT
+1829 MKIMT
-1834 GKGFSIADSFE
+1834 EKGFSLTDSLE
-1845 AVSSIAD
+1845 AVSTLAD
-1852 PFVNASFMSGLL
+1852 PIVNASFMSGLV
-1864 STIKQLGGST
+1864 STLKQLGGST

-1880 ADAAGKLFVNIA
+1880 AESVRKLLTNVF

-1920 DNTVGQILN
+1920 DNTIGQILN

-1953 ENVGGDNPILR
+1953 ENVGGDNPIMR
-1964 ALYAYLSIG
+1964 ALYTYLSIG

-2075 AKAKLYKRT
+2075 AKARLYKRT

-2101 NLAENGIPVF
+2101 KLAENGIPVF
-2111 LTKYLQSQPTET
+2111 LTKYLQSQPAET

-2143 TLGIYDNVMDL
+2143 TLGLYDNVMDL

-2161 DLYNVGLSSTVAEM
+2161 DLYNVGLSSTVAKM

-2186 LDNGLIEGSN
+2186 LDNGLIKGSN
-2196 TTSDLKRRHDT
+2196 ATSDLKRRKDT
-2207 YEELE
+2207 FEELG
-2212 ENQKFADALTAHD
+2212 ENQKFSDALTAHD

-2250 RAKKIIAQMEE
+2250 RAEKIIAQMEE
-2261 DGVLEGFKEGVRD
+2261 DGVLEGFKEGIRD

-2282 IQFGLTSK
+2282 TQFGLTSK
-2290 QVEKLLGLKVQKISE
+2290 QVEKLLGLKVQKTS
-2305 DDDDDSSSGSSSSG
+2305 DDDDSSSGSSSNRRSYSG
-2319 YSRRSRRS
+2319 RSRRS
-2327 SRRSSGSRRSSSRSS
+2327 SRRSSGSRRSSSRSTS
-2342 SSSDTTEETPTFDIS
+2342 STSTTEETPTFDIS

-2390 NTRISQLQTLVNKGK
+2390 DTRISQLQTLVNKGK

>member
-14 GAGFYDPSDKTTIHG
+14 GAGFYDPSTKTKI
-29 NVKNE
+29 NSSVKNE
-34 QYKKSLEKKNT
+34 KYKKSLEKKNT
-45 TSTTK
+45 QSTTK
-50 NNNNNKSSESPKNT
+50 NNNKSSESPKNT

-72 SSSTPKQKSGI
+72 SSSTQKQKSGI

-171 VKKQGQTIKENFIDS
+171 VKKQAQTVKENFIDS

-244 TESSETIQK
+244 TESSETVQK
-253 NLNRNAL
+253 NLDRNAL

-308 FAQDMYN
+308 FAQDVYN

-349 LLGLSLGAAGLD
+349 LLGLGGVGKLGT
-361 KDAIQP
+361 
-367 FVLGLMGANVYG
+367 LGLMAANVYG
-379 SEMSSAMN
+379 SEMSNAMN
-387 NYMAQ
+387 NYMVQ

-403 DLFARANMYA
+403 DLFARANLYA

-420 VLSERLNKVI
+420 VGTEMMDKVI
-430 PGYEKLNI
+430 PGYQKLNI
-438 NDIAEEGLEEVFGG
+438 NDILEEGFEEVAGG
-452 VFEPYINQIL
+452 VLEPYINQIL
-462 TANNGWE
+462 TANSVGE

-481 ITSGDLAKQGIMGSA
+481 IKSGDLAKQGIMGSA
-496 SALLANAPYSIADSV
+496 SALLANAPYSIADTVS
-511 NKAKARSANKTQADN
+511 KAKARSENNKFIQEHGTETEK

-535 NLAKENYGITKSET
+535 NLAKENYGITKNDT
-549 SKNIISKTQY
+549 SKSIIDKTQY
-559 SINHDNGVLSD
+559 NINHENGVVSD
-570 YMVNNSNETFRQY
+570 YMVNNSNETFRRY
-583 ARDIQAEAIS
+583 ARDIQAEAIRNA
-593 DTIGKNRSNQ
+593 IGSERTNQ
-603 QKNAFIKSVN
+603 QTNAFIKSVN

-618 VEFVDNLNI
+618 VEFADNVNI
-627 NGEKIAAQLSSNENC
+627 NGEKVIAKINGDNG
-642 ITFNKDILKDTSV
+642 ITFDNSVLKDKSIN
-655 SLNKV
+655 LD
-660 LNETLQ
+660 ETLRQ
-666 NSVVYMK
+666 TLEKGYALKTDNAYEAESVKPSNFMVTG
-673 NDDSSF
+673 DTTQDTS
-679 TLRHGLES
+679 
-687 DPNGLTNEQKEEF
+687 GLTNEQK
-700 FKYRKEN
+700 
-707 PNNAYQTGTVNPSES
+707 NA
-722 SQSADVEDGSLVL
+722 
-735 NTELPYEPKG
+735 
-745 ISNEQKEEILNDRK
+745 ILNERK
-759 FKTENA
+759 VKAENA
-765 YVADGAKASNF
+765 YVADVAKPSSF
-776 RTTGDVPTSNDG
+776 MVTGDTTQDTNA
-788 LTNEQKTA
+788 LTNEQKA
-796 ILNERKAKLENA
+796 Q
-808 YVADGVMPSNF
+808 M
-819 MTTGDATQDTNAFT
+819 
-833 TEQKNQILKDKYKA
+833 LKD
-847 NKEFFGNKDNHA
+847 
-859 YFTDDAKVSNFR
+859 
-871 TTGDVPQDTD
+871 
-881 GLSNE
+881 
-886 QKSEILRERRE
+886 RRE

-907 VTRSRKKAKYGTDT
+907 VTRSRKKVKTDTDT

-933 EQKSQVLADRKAMY
+933 EQKNQVLAERKEMY
-947 EQGMNAFRLRS
+947 EQGMNAFKLRS
-958 PQERADFESDRQYAQ
+958 PQERTDFESDRKSAQ
-973 DLNERAK
+973 ELNERAK

-987 KTELGNVLH
+987 KAELGNVLR
-996 ESSTASEETKQAVK
+996 ESSDASEETKQAVK

-1018 KVAKELTGKDIDNKL
+1018 KAAKELTGKDIDDKL

-1038 EVAQDAI
+1038 DVAEDVI

-1057 GKHGETTK
+1057 GKHGE
-1065 QKNNAKKAAEKNR
+1065 NAEQRANAREASENSE
-1078 FRYETAKDAD
+1078 FRYETTKDAD

-1107 VNSSNEL
+1107 ANSSNE
-1114 LNDIKQSA
+1114 
-1122 DNILKATTKNGYLS
+1122 ILKDIQKSQDKLLKSTRKDGYLS
-1136 NEHQYEQAY
+1136 NEHQYEQSY
-1145 LVEATRQLTDIEK
+1145 VVEATNQLADIEAS
-1158 DYRTQLEGQGLKVS
+1158 YRAQLEKQGFDVTRNFDDNGVS
-1172 RRVTN
+1172 YV
-1177 KGVHYIV
+1177 V
-1184 KDADGNRIS
+1184 KDAEGNEIN
-1193 NELTKALDTSARN
+1193 NELTKYLQDSAHN
-1206 ASEARIIGLE
+1206 ASEAR
-1216 KVSTSAS
+1216 KVVMEQASVSAS
-1223 MMRNWQK
+1223 MMRNIQK
-1230 MWKTMPT
+1230 MWSAMPK
-1237 EEKIFD
+1237 EEKIYD
-1243 IENLVKNIQAEID
+1243 LQKLVKDTQAMID
-1256 KSGRNKNGE
+1256 KNGQTKNGE
-1265 HILQVDEKLMDQ
+1265 HILKLDEELMKQ
-1277 FDAAENNSA
+1277 FDSAENNSA
-1286 KQDELLGAIIKDLA
+1286 KQGELFDEIVKDLA
-1300 RKTPRKFRSKLDGFR
+1300 RQTPRKLSDKINAYR

-1320 ASIPTN
+1320 LSTPTN
-1326 LRNIVGNGTSEAL
+1326 LRNVVGNLTSEYL
-1339 SKTSNIG
+1339 SKFSNIG
-1346 ASTISLALDKAGYFQ
+1346 SSTISLALDKAGYFQ

-1439 AELAKQQGALEE
+1439 VELAKQEGALTKN
-1451 SGHFTTE
+1451 GHFTAK
-1458 FLKNNADSIQKMVVE
+1458 FLKDNADSIHKMVVE
-1473 SYNQSAKAKALIS
+1473 SYNQSAKAKALMS

-1494 GTLAKTTK
+1494 GTLAKATK
-1502 ANKKVA
+1502 ANKAVA
-1508 EQFLKEIGGEEGATG
+1508 KQFLEEIGGEEGATG
-1523 SFNGRFASGDAL
+1523 DFNGRFASGDAL
-1535 GDIGDNVDLKRKF
+1535 GDTGNNVDAKSKF
-1548 NDALREETFI
+1548 KDAFREETFV
-1558 GRQSKLLQKYL
+1558 GRESKLLKKYL
-1569 GKETGNMT
+1569 GQETGNMT
-1577 HDAIAKAAKTLL
+1577 HDALAKAAKAVF
-1589 GDDFNVGIMHNA
+1589 GDDFNVGVMHNA

-1611 GIFGDSAF
+1611 GAFGDSAF
-1619 FRSNYASEWAR
+1619 FRSTYASEWAR
-1630 YIDSKGYTASI
+1630 YIDSKGYTASF
-1641 EKGENGNVYKF
+1641 EKGENGTVYKF

-1657 KVLDDTKANALM
+1657 KVLDDVKANALM

-1678 EAQEAVFHQASSAAD
+1678 EAQEAVFHQASEVAD
-1693 KFNSLKNDN
+1693 KFNAFKKSHP
-1702 LLVGIIGNAIMPFA
+1702 LVGLMTNAVMPFT

-1723 RNSVT
+1723 KNSVT
-1728 YSPIGLMKGV
+1728 YSPIGLLKGV

-1753 EGIRHLSKGM
+1753 EGIRHLGKGM
-1763 TGSAIMVLGAYLFSQ
+1763 TGSMLVTLGAYLFAK
-1778 GILNGANGDDDKDS
+1778 GILNGTTGDDDKDS

-1803 LNLPKGTY
+1803 LNLPNGTY

-1829 MQTMT
+1829 MQIMT
-1834 GKGFSIADSFE
+1834 EKGFSNTDALE
-1845 AVSSIAD
+1845 AVASIAD
-1852 PFVNASFMSGLL
+1852 PLVNASFMSGLV
-1864 STIKQLGGST
+1864 STLKQLGGST

-1880 ADAAGKLFVNIA
+1880 AESVRKLLTNVF

-1920 DNTVGQILN
+1920 DNTIGQILN

-1953 ENVGGDNPILR
+1953 ENVGGDNPIMR
-1964 ALYAYLSIG
+1964 ALYTYLSIG

-2075 AKAKLYKRT
+2075 AKARLYKRT

-2096 TKATQ
+2096 TKATEK
-2101 NLAENGIPVF
+2101 LAENGIPVF
-2111 LTKYLQSQPTET
+2111 LTKYLQSQPAET

-2143 TLGIYDNVMDL
+2143 TLGLYDNVMDL

-2161 DLYNVGLSSTVAEM
+2161 DLYNVGLSSTVAKM

-2196 TTSDLKRRHDT
+2196 TTSDLKRRKDT
-2207 YEELE
+2207 FDELG
-2212 ENQKFADALTAHD
+2212 ENQKFSDALTAHD

-2236 IKADKKDG
+2236 IKADKKYG

-2250 RAKKIIAQMEE
+2250 RAEKIISQMEE
-2261 DGVLEGFKEGVRD
+2261 DGVLEGFKEGIRD

-2282 IQFGLTSK
+2282 TQFGLTSK
-2290 QVEKLLGLKVQKISE
+2290 QVEKLLGLKVQKTSD
-2305 DDDDDSSSGSSSSG
+2305 DDDDDSSSGGSSNRRSYSG
-2319 YSRRSRRS
+2319 RSRRS
-2327 SRRSSGSRRSSSRSS
+2327 SRRSSGSRRSSSSS
-2342 SSSDTTEETPTFDIS
+2342 SSSAAAEKTPTFDIS

>member
-14 GAGFYDPSDKTTIHG
+14 GAGFYDPSDKTKI
-29 NVKNE
+29 NSSVKNE

-45 TSTTK
+45 KSNTK
-50 NNNNNKSSESPKNT
+50 NNNNKSSESPKNT

-72 SSSTPKQKSGI
+72 SSSTQKSGI

-113 NKSVNKAIQTSID
+113 KKSVNKAIQTSID

-171 VKKQGQTIKENFIDS
+171 AKKQAQTVKENFIDS

-198 ANIDLADTQTAL
+198 ANIDLADAQTAL
-210 SRNGQVENPTWKNKK
+210 SRNGQVDNPTWKNKK

-253 NLNRNAL
+253 NLDRNAL

-291 TVGRVVGNKTLQ
+291 TVGRVVGNNTLQ

-349 LLGLSLGAAGLD
+349 LLGLSLGVAGLD

-367 FVLGLMGANVYG
+367 YVLGLMGANVYG

-392 NNAEKYSDVSN
+392 NNAEKYSDINN
-403 DLFARANMYA
+403 DMFTRANLYA

-420 VLSERLNKVI
+420 VLTELVDEKI
-430 PGYEKLNI
+430 PGYKKLNI
-438 NDIAEEGLEEVFGG
+438 NDILEEGLEEVYGG
-452 VFEPYINQIL
+452 IAEPYINQIL
-462 TANNGWE
+462 TAKNGVE
-469 GFKQGTKELGES
+469 GLIQGSNELGES
-481 ITSGDLAKQGIMGSA
+481 FTSGDLVKQGIMGSA

-511 NKAKARSANKTQADN
+511 SKAKARSENNKFIQEHGTETEK

-535 NLAKENYGITKSET
+535 NLAKENYGITKSDT
-549 SKNIISKTQY
+549 SKSIIDKTQY
-559 SINHDNGVLSD
+559 NINHDNGVVSD
-570 YMVNNSNETFRQY
+570 YMVNNSNETFKQY
-583 ARDIQAEAIS
+583 ARDIQAEAIRN
-593 DTIGKNRSNQ
+593 TIGSERTNQ
-603 QKNAFIKSVN
+603 QTNAFIKSVN

-618 VEFVDNLNI
+618 VEFADNVNV
-627 NGEKIAAQLSSNENC
+627 NGEKVFAKLNGDNG
-642 ITFNKDILKDTSV
+642 ITFD
-655 SLNKV
+655 
-660 LNETLQ
+660 
-666 NSVVYMK
+666 NS
-673 NDDSSF
+673 
-679 TLRHGLES
+679 
-687 DPNGLTNEQKEEF
+687 
-700 FKYRKEN
+700 
-707 PNNAYQTGTVNPSES
+707 
-722 SQSADVEDGSLVL
+722 
-735 NTELPYEPKG
+735 
-745 ISNEQKEEILNDRK
+745 
-759 FKTENA
+759 
-765 YVADGAKASNF
+765 
-776 RTTGDVPTSNDG
+776 
-788 LTNEQKTA
+788 
-796 ILNERKAKLENA
+796 
-808 YVADGVMPSNF
+808 
-819 MTTGDATQDTNAFT
+819 
-833 TEQKNQILKDKYKA
+833 ILKDKSINLNDVLSQALEKGYSLKA
-847 NKEFFGNKDNHA
+847 DNVYVA
-859 YFTDDAKVSNFR
+859 DKPT
-871 TTGDVPQDTD
+871 P
-881 GLSNE
+881 
-886 QKSEILRERRE
+886 SE
-897 HPEYAYQTGE
+897 G
-907 VTRSRKKAKYGTDT
+907 RK
-921 IDLGTDPNGMTN
+921 
-933 EQKSQVLADRKAMY
+933 MY
-947 EQGMNAFRLRS
+947 EQGMNAFKLRS
-958 PQERADFESDRQYAQ
+958 PQERADFESDRQSAQ
-973 DLNERAK
+973 ELNERAK

-987 KTELGNVLH
+987 KTELGNVLR
-996 ESSTASEETKQAVK
+996 EASSATEETKQAVK

-1018 KVAKELTGKDIDNKL
+1018 KAAKELTGKDIDNQL

-1038 EVAQDAI
+1038 EVAEDVI
-1045 TKAYKGVRDAAQ
+1045 TKAYKGVRDAAK
-1057 GKHGETTK
+1057 GKHEE
-1065 QKNNAKKAAEKNR
+1065 NAEQRANAREASEDDG
-1078 FRYETAKDAD
+1078 FRYETSKDAD

-1100 KKDGKLD
+1100 KNDGKLD
-1107 VNSSNEL
+1107 ANSSNEIL
-1114 LNDIKQSA
+1114 KDIKKSQ
-1122 DNILKATTKNGYLS
+1122 DKLLKSTRKDGYLS
-1136 NEHQYEQAY
+1136 NEHQYEQSY
-1145 LVEATRQLTDIEK
+1145 VVEATNQLADIENG
-1158 DYRTQLEGQGLKVS
+1158 YRAKLEKQGFDVTRNFNDDGVS
-1172 RRVTN
+1172 YV
-1177 KGVHYIV
+1177 V
-1184 KDADGNRIS
+1184 KDAEGNEIN
-1193 NELTKALDTSARN
+1193 NELTKSLQDSAYN
-1206 ASEARIIGLE
+1206 ASEAR
-1216 KVSTSAS
+1216 KVVMEEASKSAS
-1223 MMRNWQK
+1223 MMRNIRK
-1230 MWKTMPT
+1230 MWSAMPK
-1237 EEKIFD
+1237 EEKIYD
-1243 IENLVKNIQAEID
+1243 LQKLVKDTQAMID
-1256 KSGRNKNGE
+1256 KNGLNKNGE
-1265 HILQVDEKLMDQ
+1265 HILTLDAELMKQ
-1277 FDAAENNSA
+1277 FDAAENNST
-1286 KQDELLGAIIKDLA
+1286 KQSELFDEIVKDLA
-1300 RKTPRKFRSKLDGFR
+1300 RQTPRKFSDKINSYR

-1320 ASIPTN
+1320 LSVPTN
-1326 LRNIVGNGTSEAL
+1326 LRNIVGNLTSEYL
-1339 SKTSNIG
+1339 SKFSNIG
-1346 ASTISLALDKAGYFQ
+1346 SSTISLALDKAGYFQ

-1394 SNVKADGILAK
+1394 SNVKANGILAK

-1439 AELAKQQGALEE
+1439 VELAKQEGALTKN
-1451 SGHFTTE
+1451 GHFTTK
-1458 FLKNNADSIQKMVVE
+1458 FLKDNADSIQKMVVE
-1473 SYNQSAKAKALIS
+1473 SYNQSAKAKALLS

-1494 GTLAKTTK
+1494 GTLAKATK
-1502 ANKKVA
+1502 ANKAVA
-1508 EQFLKEIGGEEGATG
+1508 KQFLKEIGGEEGATG
-1523 SFNGRFASGDAL
+1523 NFNGRFASGDAL
-1535 GDIGDNVDLKRKF
+1535 GDTGNNVDAKSRFK
-1548 NDALREETFI
+1548 DAFREETFL
-1558 GRQSKLLQKYL
+1558 GRESKILQKYL
-1569 GKETGNMT
+1569 GKENGNMT
-1577 HDAIAKAAKTLL
+1577 HDALAKAAKAVF
-1589 GDDFNVGIMHNA
+1589 GDDFNVGIMYNS
-1601 EKMTNWLLNN
+1601 EKLTNYLLNN

-1619 FRSNYASEWAR
+1619 FEDSYASEWAR
-1630 YIDSKGYTASI
+1630 YIDSKGYTASV

-1657 KVLDDTKANALM
+1657 NVLDDAKANALM
-1669 DEANKFSVI
+1669 EKANEFSVI
-1678 EAQEAVFHQASSAAD
+1678 EAQEAVFHQASGTAEIIN
-1693 KFNSLKNDN
+1693 KFKQKGPLQA
-1702 LLVGIIGNAIMPFA
+1702 LFANAVMPFA

-1723 RNSVT
+1723 KNSVT

-1753 EGIRHLSKGM
+1753 QAIRHLSKGM
-1763 TGSAIMVLGAYLFSQ
+1763 TGSSIMVLGAYLFSQ
-1778 GILNGANGDDDKDS
+1778 GILNGTTGDDDKDS

-1803 LNLPKGTY
+1803 LNLPNGTY

-1818 ANVPLFTGVNA
+1818 ANVPLFTGVTA
-1829 MQTMT
+1829 MKIMT
-1834 GKGFSIADSFE
+1834 EKGFSLNDAFD
-1845 AVSSIAD
+1845 AVTSIAD
-1852 PFVNASFMSGLL
+1852 PFINASFMSGLV
-1864 STIKQLGGST
+1864 STLKQLGGST

-1880 ADAAGKLFVNIA
+1880 ADVGAKVITNVL

-1953 ENVGGDNPILR
+1953 ENVGGDNPIMR
-1964 ALYAYLSIG
+1964 ALYTYLSIG
-1973 TYKPYDKTY
+1973 TYKSYDKTY

-2111 LTKYLQSQPTET
+2111 LTKYLQSQPSET

-2143 TLGIYDNVMDL
+2143 TLGLYDNVMDL
-2154 YKERKIT
+2154 YKEGKIT
-2161 DLYNVGLSSTVAEM
+2161 DLYNVGLSKPVAEM

-2186 LDNGLIEGSN
+2186 LDNGLIEGSK
-2196 TTSDLKRRHDT
+2196 TTSDLKSRKDT
-2207 YEELE
+2207 FDELG

-2261 DGVLEGFKEGVRD
+2261 DGVLEGFKEGIKD

-2290 QVEKLLGLKVQKISE
+2290 QVEKLLGLEVQKTSE
-2305 DDDDDSSSGSSSSG
+2305 DDDDDSSSGGSSNRRSYSGRSRSS
-2319 YSRRSRRS
+2319 SRRSR
-2327 SRRSSGSRRSSSRSS
+2327 GSRRSSSSS
-2342 SSSDTTEETPTFDIS
+2342 SSSTTTEETPTFDIS

>member
-1 MAKKKS
+1 MAKSKS

-14 GAGFYDPSDKTTIHG
+14 GAGFYDPSDKTKI
-29 NVKNE
+29 NSSVKNE
-34 QYKKSLEKKNT
+34 KYKKSLEKKNT
-45 TSTTK
+45 TKSTAK
-50 NNNNNKSSESPKNT
+50 NNNKSSESSKNT

-72 SSSTPKQKSGI
+72 SSSTQKSGI

-91 QREAKIAENHQKLYE
+91 QREAKIAENHQKQYE

-171 VKKQGQTIKENFIDS
+171 VKKQGQTIKENFTDS
-186 ELRQRRLNENSQ
+186 ELRQKRLNENSQ
-198 ANIDLADTQTAL
+198 ANIDLADAQTAL
-210 SRNGQVENPTWKNKK
+210 SRNGQVDNPTWKNKK
-225 PNKINLND
+225 TKKINLND

-244 TESSETIQK
+244 TESSETVQK
-253 NLNRNAL
+253 NLDRNAL

-291 TVGRVVGNKTLQ
+291 TVGRVVGSNTLQ

-349 LLGLSLGAAGLD
+349 LLGLSGVGKAGT
-361 KDAIQP
+361 
-367 FVLGLMGANVYG
+367 LGLMAANVYG
-379 SEMSSAMN
+379 SEMSNAMN

-392 NNAEKYSDVSN
+392 NNATKYSDISN
-403 DLFARANMYA
+403 DLFARANLYA

-420 VLSERLNKVI
+420 VGTEMMDKVI
-430 PGYEKLNI
+430 PGYQKLNI
-438 NDIAEEGLEEVFGG
+438 NDILEEGLEEVAGG
-452 VFEPYINQIL
+452 LLEPYINQIL
-462 TANNGWE
+462 TANSVGE
-469 GFKQGTKELGES
+469 GFKQGAKELGES
-481 ITSGDLAKQGIMGSA
+481 FTSGDLAKQGIMGSA
-496 SALLANAPYSIADSV
+496 SALLANAPYSIADAAS
-511 NKAKARSANKTQADN
+511 KAKAKSENNKFIQEHGSETEK
-526 NFGRVVSDY
+526 NFARVVSDY
-535 NLAKENYGITKSET
+535 NLAKENYGITKNDT
-549 SKNIISKTQY
+549 SKSIIDKTQY
-559 SINHDNGVLSD
+559 NINHDKGMISD
-570 YMVNNSNETFRQY
+570 YMVNNSNETFRRY
-583 ARDIQAEAIS
+583 ARDIQAEAIRNS
-593 DTIGKNRSNQ
+593 IGSERTNQ
-603 QKNAFIKSVN
+603 QTNAFIKSVN

-618 VEFVDNLNI
+618 VEFADNVNI
-627 NGEKIAAQLSSNENC
+627 NGEKAIAKLNGDNG
-642 ITFNKDILKDTSV
+642 ITFDNSALKDKSINLDETLRQTLEKGYALKAENVHVADNPTPSEDTQKGSV
-655 SLNKV
+655 EDGTLV
-660 LNETLQ
+660 LNTELP
-666 NSVVYMK
+666 SEPK
-673 NDDSSF
+673 
-679 TLRHGLES
+679 
-687 DPNGLTNEQKEEF
+687 GLTNEQKEAFLKE
-700 FKYRKEN
+700 RKEN
-707 PNNAYQTGTVNPSES
+707 PNNAYQ
-722 SQSADVEDGSLVL
+722 
-735 NTELPYEPKG
+735 
-745 ISNEQKEEILNDRK
+745 NDAV
-759 FKTENA
+759 T
-765 YVADGAKASNF
+765 
-776 RTTGDVPTSNDG
+776 PTSER
-788 LTNEQKTA
+788 EQ
-796 ILNERKAKLENA
+796 
-808 YVADGVMPSNF
+808 
-819 MTTGDATQDTNAFT
+819 
-833 TEQKNQILKDKYKA
+833 
-847 NKEFFGNKDNHA
+847 
-859 YFTDDAKVSNFR
+859 
-871 TTGDVPQDTD
+871 
-881 GLSNE
+881 
-886 QKSEILRERRE
+886 
-897 HPEYAYQTGE
+897 
-907 VTRSRKKAKYGTDT
+907 YGTDT

-933 EQKSQVLADRKAMY
+933 EQKNQVLADRRAMY
-947 EQGMNAFRLRS
+947 EQGMDAFRLRS
-958 PQERADFESDRQYAQ
+958 PQERADFESDRQTAQ

-987 KTELGNVLH
+987 KAELGNVLR
-996 ESSTASEETKQAVK
+996 ESSNASEETKQAVK

-1018 KVAKELTGKDIDNKL
+1018 KVAKELTGKDVDDNL

-1057 GKHGETTK
+1057 GKHGE
-1065 QKNNAKKAAEKNR
+1065 NAEQRANAREASESDE
-1078 FRYETAKDAD
+1078 FRYETTKDAD

-1100 KKDGKLD
+1100 KKDGELD
-1107 VNSSNEL
+1107 VNSSNEI

-1122 DNILKATTKNGYLS
+1122 DSLLKTTKKNGYLS
-1136 NEHQYEQAY
+1136 NEHQYAQSY
-1145 LVEATRQLTDIEK
+1145 VVEATNQLADIENS
-1158 DYRTQLEGQGLKVS
+1158 YRIKLEKQGLDVTRKFESDRVS
-1172 RRVTN
+1172 YV
-1177 KGVHYIV
+1177 V
-1184 KDADGNRIS
+1184 KDAEGNEIH
-1193 NELTKALDTSARN
+1193 NEQTKALQDSATN
-1206 ASEARIIGLE
+1206 ASEARKLVME
-1216 KVSTSAS
+1216 NASASAS
-1223 MMRNWQK
+1223 MMRNIQK
-1230 MWKTMPT
+1230 MWKAMPK
-1237 EEKIFD
+1237 EEKIYD
-1243 IENLVKNIQAEID
+1243 IEKLVRDTQAMID
-1256 KSGRNKNGE
+1256 KNGQNKNGE
-1265 HILQVDEKLMDQ
+1265 HILQIDAELMKQ

-1286 KQDELLGAIIKDLA
+1286 KQGELFDEIIKDLA
-1300 RKTPRKFRSKLDGFR
+1300 RKTPRKLSDKINAYR

-1320 ASIPTN
+1320 LSTPTN
-1326 LRNIVGNGTSEAL
+1326 LRNVVGNLTSEYL
-1339 SKTSNIG
+1339 SKFSNIG
-1346 ASTISLALDKAGYFQ
+1346 SSTISLALDKAGYFQ

-1415 NVDAFLNRNADFKNR
+1415 NVDAFLNRNADFMNR

-1439 AELAKQQGALEE
+1439 VELAKQEGALTKN
-1451 SGHFTTE
+1451 GHFTTK
-1458 FLKNNADSIQKMVVE
+1458 FLKDNADSIQKMVVE
-1473 SYNQSAKAKALIS
+1473 SYNQSAKAKALMS

-1508 EQFLKEIGGEEGATG
+1508 EQFLKDIGGEEGATG
-1523 SFNGRFASGDAL
+1523 DFNGRFASGDAL
-1535 GDIGDNVDLKRKF
+1535 GDTGNNVDAKSKF
-1548 NDALREETFI
+1548 NDAFGEETFV
-1558 GRQSKLLQKYL
+1558 GRESKLLKKYL

-1577 HDAIAKAAKTLL
+1577 HDALAKAAKAVF
-1589 GDDFNVGIMHNA
+1589 GDDFNVGVMHNA

-1611 GIFGDSAF
+1611 GVFGDSAF

-1641 EKGENGNVYKF
+1641 EKGENGTVYKF

-1657 KVLDDTKANALM
+1657 NVLDDVKANTLM

-1678 EAQEAVFHQASSAAD
+1678 EAQEAVFHQASNAAD
-1693 KFNSLKNDN
+1693 NFNKFKQT
-1702 LLVGIIGNAIMPFA
+1702 NAFTRMFFNALMPFA

-1753 EGIRHLSKGM
+1753 QAIRHLSKGM
-1763 TGSAIMVLGAYLFSQ
+1763 TGSSIMVLGAYLFAQ
-1778 GILNGANGDDDKDS
+1778 GILNGTTGDDDKDN

-1803 LNLPKGTY
+1803 LNLPNGTY

-1829 MQTMT
+1829 MQTMMN
-1834 GKGFSIADSFE
+1834 GGFSLTDSLE

-1852 PFVNASFMSGLL
+1852 PIVNASFMSGLL
-1864 STIKQLGGST
+1864 SSLKDLGGST

-1880 ADAAGKLFVNIA
+1880 ADAAGKLFVNVA

-1920 DNTVGQILN
+1920 DNTIGQILN

-1964 ALYAYLSIG
+1964 ALYTYLSIG

-1982 GKEGDSYTNKLEKIA
+1982 GKDGDSYTNKLEKIA

-2007 YVSSSIQGTKMNAE
+2007 YVSSSIQGTKMNAK

-2038 HSLFESGILD
+2038 RSLFESGILD
-2048 GYNLNNKEDATQVAE
+2048 GYNLNNKEDAAQVAE

-2084 NPTEASSVLTNS
+2084 NPTEARSVLTNA
-2096 TKATQ
+2096 TKATEE
-2101 NLAENGIPVF
+2101 LAQNGIPVF
-2111 LTKYLQSQPTET
+2111 LTKYMQSQTSDT

-2143 TLGIYDNVMDL
+2143 TLGLYDNVMDL
-2154 YKERKIT
+2154 YKEGKIK

-2186 LDNGLIEGSN
+2186 LDNGLLKGSK
-2196 TTSDLKRRHDT
+2196 TTSDLKRRKDT

-2212 ENQKFADALTAHD
+2212 ANQKFADALTAHD
-2225 IDYGTFANYKT
+2225 IDYGVFANYKT
-2236 IKADKKDG
+2236 IKGDKKDG
-2244 KTVYNS
+2244 KTVMNS
-2250 RAKKIIAQMEE
+2250 RAEKIIAQMEE
-2261 DGVLEGFKEGVRD
+2261 DGVLEGFKEGIRD

-2282 IQFGLTSK
+2282 TQFGLTSK
-2290 QVEKLLGLKVQKISE
+2290 QVEKLLGLKVQKTSD

-2327 SRRSSGSRRSSSRSS
+2327 SRRSSGSRRSSRSS
-2342 SSSDTTEETPTFDIS
+2342 SSSTSATEETPTFDLS

-2384 STVSSH
+2384 STVSNH
-2390 NTRISQLQTLVNKGK
+2390 NSRISSLQTLVNKGK

>member
-14 GAGFYDPSDKTTIHG
+14 GAGFYDPSDKTKI
-29 NVKNE
+29 NSSVKNE

-45 TSTTK
+45 TKSSVKT
-50 NNNNNKSSESPKNT
+50 NNNKSSESSKNT

-72 SSSTPKQKSGI
+72 SSSTQKSGI

-91 QREAKIAENHQKLYE
+91 QREAKIAENHQKQYE

-163 AKTTVSNA
+163 AKATVSNA
-171 VKKQGQTIKENFIDS
+171 VKKQGQTIKENFTDS
-186 ELRQRRLNENSQ
+186 ELRQKRLNENSQ
-198 ANIDLADTQTAL
+198 ANIDLADAQTAL
-210 SRNGQVENPTWKNKK
+210 SRNGQVDNPTWKNKK
-225 PNKINLND
+225 TKKINLND

-244 TESSETIQK
+244 TESSETVQK
-253 NLNRNAL
+253 NLDRNAL

-291 TVGRVVGNKTLQ
+291 TVGRVVGSNTLQ

-349 LLGLSLGAAGLD
+349 LLGLSGVGKAGT
-361 KDAIQP
+361 
-367 FVLGLMGANVYG
+367 LGLMAANVYG
-379 SEMSSAMN
+379 SEMSNAMN

-392 NNAEKYSDVSN
+392 NNAAKYSDISN
-403 DLFARANMYA
+403 DLFARANLYA

-420 VLSERLNKVI
+420 VGTEMMDKVI
-430 PGYEKLNI
+430 PGYQKLNI
-438 NDIAEEGLEEVFGG
+438 NDIIEEGLEEVAGG
-452 VFEPYINQIL
+452 LLEPYINQIL
-462 TANNGWE
+462 TANSVGE

-496 SALLANAPYSIADSV
+496 SALLANAPYSIADAAS
-511 NKAKARSANKTQADN
+511 KAKAKSENNKFIQEHGSETEK
-526 NFGRVVSDY
+526 NFARVVSDY
-535 NLAKENYGITKSET
+535 NLAKENYGITKNDT
-549 SKNIISKTQY
+549 SKSIIDKTQY
-559 SINHDNGVLSD
+559 NINHDKGVVSD
-570 YMVNNSNETFRQY
+570 YMVNNSNETFRRY
-583 ARDIQAEAIS
+583 ARDIQAEAIRS
-593 DTIGKNRSNQ
+593 SIGSERTNQ
-603 QKNAFIKSVN
+603 QTNAFIKSVN

-618 VEFVDNLNI
+618 VEFADNVNI
-627 NGEKIAAQLSSNENC
+627 NGEKAIAKLNGDNG
-642 ITFNKDILKDTSV
+642 ITFDNSILKDKSINLDEALRQTLEKGYALKAENVHVADNPTPSEDTQKGSV
-655 SLNKV
+655 EDGTLV
-660 LNETLQ
+660 LNTELP
-666 NSVVYMK
+666 SEPK
-673 NDDSSF
+673 
-679 TLRHGLES
+679 
-687 DPNGLTNEQKEEF
+687 GLTNEQKEAFLKE
-700 FKYRKEN
+700 RKEN
-707 PNNAYQTGTVNPSES
+707 PNNAYQ
-722 SQSADVEDGSLVL
+722 
-735 NTELPYEPKG
+735 
-745 ISNEQKEEILNDRK
+745 NDAV
-759 FKTENA
+759 T
-765 YVADGAKASNF
+765 
-776 RTTGDVPTSNDG
+776 PTSER
-788 LTNEQKTA
+788 EQ
-796 ILNERKAKLENA
+796 
-808 YVADGVMPSNF
+808 
-819 MTTGDATQDTNAFT
+819 
-833 TEQKNQILKDKYKA
+833 
-847 NKEFFGNKDNHA
+847 
-859 YFTDDAKVSNFR
+859 
-871 TTGDVPQDTD
+871 
-881 GLSNE
+881 
-886 QKSEILRERRE
+886 
-897 HPEYAYQTGE
+897 
-907 VTRSRKKAKYGTDT
+907 YGTDT

-933 EQKSQVLADRKAMY
+933 EQKTQVLADRRKMY
-947 EQGMNAFRLRS
+947 EQGMDAFRLRS
-958 PQERADFESDRQYAQ
+958 PQERADYESDRQTAQ

-987 KTELGNVLH
+987 KAELGNVLR

-1018 KVAKELTGKDIDNKL
+1018 KVAKELTGKDVDDNL

-1057 GKHGETTK
+1057 GKHGE
-1065 QKNNAKKAAEKNR
+1065 NAEQRANAREASESDE
-1078 FRYETAKDAD
+1078 FRYETTKDAD

-1100 KKDGKLD
+1100 KKDGELD
-1107 VNSSNEL
+1107 VNSSNEI

-1122 DNILKATTKNGYLS
+1122 DSLLKTTTKNGYLS
-1136 NEHQYEQAY
+1136 NEHQYAQSY
-1145 LVEATRQLTDIEK
+1145 VVEATNQLADIENS
-1158 DYRTQLEGQGLKVS
+1158 YRIKLEKQGLDVTRKFESDKVS
-1172 RRVTN
+1172 YV
-1177 KGVHYIV
+1177 V
-1184 KDADGNRIS
+1184 KDAEGNEIH
-1193 NELTKALDTSARN
+1193 NELTKALQDSATN
-1206 ASEARIIGLE
+1206 ASDARKLVME
-1216 KVSTSAS
+1216 NASASAS
-1223 MMRNWQK
+1223 MMRNIQK
-1230 MWKTMPT
+1230 MWKAMPK
-1237 EEKIFD
+1237 EEKIYD
-1243 IENLVKNIQAEID
+1243 LQKLVKDTQAMID
-1256 KSGRNKNGE
+1256 KNGLNKNGE
-1265 HILQVDEKLMDQ
+1265 HILQIDAELMKQ

-1286 KQDELLGAIIKDLA
+1286 KQGELFDEIIKDLA
-1300 RKTPRKFRSKLDGFR
+1300 RKTPRKLSDKINAYR

-1320 ASIPTN
+1320 LSTPTN
-1326 LRNIVGNGTSEAL
+1326 LRNVVGNLTSEYL
-1339 SKTSNIG
+1339 SKFSNIG
-1346 ASTISLALDKAGYFQ
+1346 SSTISLALDKAGYFQ

-1415 NVDAFLNRNADFKNR
+1415 NVDAFLNRNADFMNR

-1439 AELAKQQGALEE
+1439 VEMAKQEGALTKN
-1451 SGHFTTE
+1451 GHFTTK
-1458 FLKNNADSIQKMVVE
+1458 FLKDNADSIQKMVVE
-1473 SYNQSAKAKALIS
+1473 SYNQSAKAKALMS

-1494 GTLAKTTK
+1494 GTLAKATK

-1523 SFNGRFASGDAL
+1523 DFNGRFVSGDTL
-1535 GDIGDNVDLKRKF
+1535 NDTWTNVDAKGKF
-1548 NDALREETFI
+1548 KDAFREETFV
-1558 GRQSKLLQKYL
+1558 GRESKLLQKYL

-1577 HDAIAKAAKTLL
+1577 HDALAKAAKAVF

-1611 GIFGDSAF
+1611 GVFGDSAF
-1619 FRSNYASEWAR
+1619 FKSSYASEWAR
-1630 YIDSKGYTASI
+1630 YIDSKGYTASV
-1641 EKGENGNVYKF
+1641 EKGENGTVYKF

-1657 KVLDDTKANALM
+1657 NVLDDVKANALM
-1669 DEANKFSVI
+1669 DKANAFSVI
-1678 EAQEAVFHQASSAAD
+1678 EAQEAVFHQASNAAD
-1693 KFNSLKNDN
+1693 NFNKFKQTNAFTR
-1702 LLVGIIGNAIMPFA
+1702 LVFNAVMPFA

-1753 EGIRHLSKGM
+1753 QAIRHLSKGM

-1778 GILNGANGDDDKDS
+1778 GILNGATGDDDKDS

-1803 LNLPKGTY
+1803 LNLPNGTY

-1829 MQTMT
+1829 MQTMM
-1834 GKGFSIADSFE
+1834 GKGFSIADSLE

-1852 PFVNASFMSGLL
+1852 PFVNASFMNGLV
-1864 STIKQLGGST
+1864 STVKQLGGST

-1880 ADAAGKLFVNIA
+1880 ADAVGKLGVNIL

-1920 DNTVGQILN
+1920 DNTIGQILN

-1964 ALYAYLSIG
+1964 ALYTYLSIG
-1973 TYKPYDKTY
+1973 TYKSYDKTY
-1982 GKEGDSYTNKLEKIA
+1982 GKDGDSYTNKLEKIA

-2084 NPTEASSVLTNS
+2084 NPTEARSVLTNA
-2096 TKATQ
+2096 TKATEG
-2101 NLAENGIPVF
+2101 LAQNGIPVF
-2111 LTKYLQSQPTET
+2111 LTKYMQSQTSDT

-2143 TLGIYDNVMDL
+2143 TLGLYDNVMDL
-2154 YKERKIT
+2154 YKEGKIT
-2161 DLYNVGLSSTVAEM
+2161 DLYNVGLSSTVAKM

-2186 LDNGLIEGSN
+2186 LDNGLIEGSS
-2196 TTSDLKRRHDT
+2196 TTSDLKRRKDT

-2212 ENQKFADALTAHD
+2212 ANQKFADSLTAHD
-2225 IDYGTFANYKT
+2225 IDYGVFTNYKT
-2236 IKADKKDG
+2236 IKGDKKDG
-2244 KTVYNS
+2244 KTVMNS

-2261 DGVLEGFKEGVRD
+2261 DGVLEGFKEGIRD

-2282 IQFGLTSK
+2282 TQFGLTSK
-2290 QVEKLLGLKVQKISE
+2290 QVEKLLGLKVQKTSD

-2319 YSRRSRRS
+2319 YSRRSRS
-2327 SRRSSGSRRSSSRSS
+2327 ISRRSSGSRRRSS
-2342 SSSDTTEETPTFDIS
+2342 SSSSSTSATEETPTFDLS

-2384 STVSSH
+2384 STVSNH
-2390 NTRISQLQTLVNKGK
+2390 NSRISSLQTLVNKGK

>member
-14 GAGFYDPSDKTTIHG
+14 GAGFYDPSTKTKI
-29 NVKNE
+29 NSSVKNE
-34 QYKKSLEKKNT
+34 KYKKSLEKKNT
-45 TSTTK
+45 TSTAK
-50 NNNNNKSSESPKNT
+50 NNNKSSESPKNT

-72 SSSTPKQKSGI
+72 SSSTPKSGI

-171 VKKQGQTIKENFIDS
+171 VKKQGQTVKENFIDS

-198 ANIDLADTQTAL
+198 ANIDLANTQTAL
-210 SRNGQVENPTWKNKK
+210 SRNGQVDNPTWKNKK

-253 NLNRNAL
+253 NLDRNAL

-349 LLGLSLGAAGLD
+349 LLGLSGVGKAGT
-361 KDAIQP
+361 
-367 FVLGLMGANVYG
+367 LGLMASNVYG
-379 SEMSSAMN
+379 SEMSNAMN

-403 DLFARANMYA
+403 DLFARANLYA

-420 VLSERLNKVI
+420 VGTEMMDKVI
-430 PGYEKLNI
+430 PGYQKLNV
-438 NDIAEEGLEEVFGG
+438 NDILEEGLEEVAGG
-452 VFEPYINQIL
+452 VLEPYINQIL
-462 TANNGWE
+462 TANSVGE
-469 GFKQGTKELGES
+469 GLKQGTKELGKS

-496 SALLANAPYSIADSV
+496 SALLANAPYSIADTA
-511 NKAKARSANKTQADN
+511 NKAKARSENNKFIQEHGTELEK

-535 NLAKENYGITKSET
+535 NLAKENYGITKNDT
-549 SKNIISKTQY
+549 SKSIIDKTQY
-559 SINHDNGVLSD
+559 NINHDNGVVSD
-570 YMVNNSNETFRQY
+570 YMVNNSNETFRKY
-583 ARDIQAEAIS
+583 ARDIQAEAIRNA
-593 DTIGKNRSNQ
+593 IGSERTNQ
-603 QKNAFIKSVN
+603 QTNAFIKSVN

-618 VEFVDNLNI
+618 VEFADNVNV
-627 NGEKIAAQLSSNENC
+627 NGEKVFAKLNGDNG
-642 ITFNKDILKDTSV
+642 ITFDNSVLKDKSIN
-655 SLNKV
+655 LD
-660 LNETLQ
+660 ETLRQ
-666 NSVVYMK
+666 TLEKGYALKSDNAYEAESVKPSNFMVTG
-673 NDDSSF
+673 DTTQDTS
-679 TLRHGLES
+679 
-687 DPNGLTNEQKEEF
+687 GLTNEQK
-700 FKYRKEN
+700 
-707 PNNAYQTGTVNPSES
+707 NA
-722 SQSADVEDGSLVL
+722 
-735 NTELPYEPKG
+735 
-745 ISNEQKEEILNDRK
+745 ILNERK
-759 FKTENA
+759 AKTENA
-765 YVADGAKASNF
+765 YVADVAKPSSF
-776 RTTGDVPTSNDG
+776 MVTGDTTQDTNA
-788 LTNEQKTA
+788 LTNEQKA
-796 ILNERKAKLENA
+796 Q
-808 YVADGVMPSNF
+808 M
-819 MTTGDATQDTNAFT
+819 
-833 TEQKNQILKDKYKA
+833 LKD
-847 NKEFFGNKDNHA
+847 
-859 YFTDDAKVSNFR
+859 
-871 TTGDVPQDTD
+871 
-881 GLSNE
+881 
-886 QKSEILRERRE
+886 RRE

-907 VTRSRKKAKYGTDT
+907 VTRSRKKVKADTDT

-933 EQKSQVLADRKAMY
+933 EQKNQVLAERRAMY
-947 EQGMNAFRLRS
+947 EQGMNAFKLRS
-958 PQERADFESDRQYAQ
+958 PQERTDFETDRQSAQ
-973 DLNERAK
+973 ELNERAK

-987 KTELGNVLH
+987 KTELGNVLR
-996 ESSTASEETKQAVK
+996 ESSDASEETKQAVK

-1018 KVAKELTGKDIDNKL
+1018 KAAKELTGKDIDNKL

-1038 EVAQDAI
+1038 DVAEDVI
-1045 TKAYKGVRDAAQ
+1045 TKAYKGIRDAAQ
-1057 GKHGETTK
+1057 GKHGE
-1065 QKNNAKKAAEKNR
+1065 NAEQRENAREASENSE
-1078 FRYETAKDAD
+1078 FRYETTKDAD

-1107 VNSSNEL
+1107 ANSSNE
-1114 LNDIKQSA
+1114 
-1122 DNILKATTKNGYLS
+1122 ILKDIQKSQENSLKSTRKDGYLS
-1136 NEHQYEQAY
+1136 NEHQYEQEY
-1145 LVEATRQLTDIEK
+1145 VTEATIQLADIENS
-1158 DYRTQLEGQGLKVS
+1158 YRAKLEKQGLDVTRNFGDNGVS
-1172 RRVTN
+1172 YV
-1177 KGVHYIV
+1177 V
-1184 KDADGNRIS
+1184 KDAEGNEIH
-1193 NELTKALDTSARN
+1193 NELTKALQDSATN
-1206 ASEARIIGLE
+1206 ATEARKLVLE
-1216 KVSTSAS
+1216 EASKSAVK
-1223 MMRNWQK
+1223 MRNMQK
-1230 MWKTMPT
+1230 LWSAMPK
-1237 EEKIFD
+1237 EEKIYD
-1243 IENLVKNIQAEID
+1243 LQKLVKETQAMID
-1256 KSGRNKNGE
+1256 KNGQNKNGE
-1265 HILQVDEKLMDQ
+1265 HILKIDEELMKQ
-1277 FDAAENNSA
+1277 FDAAENNSS
-1286 KQDELLGAIIKDLA
+1286 KQGELFDEIVKDLA
-1300 RKTPRKFRSKLDGFR
+1300 RQTPRKFRDKITSYR

-1320 ASIPTN
+1320 LSVPTN
-1326 LRNIVGNGTSEAL
+1326 LRNIVGNLTSEYL
-1339 SKTSNIG
+1339 SKFSNIG
-1346 ASTISLALDKAGYFQ
+1346 SSTISLALDKAGYFQ
-1361 KAELDLTDAKN
+1361 KAELDLTDAKS

-1439 AELAKQQGALEE
+1439 VELAKQEGALTKN
-1451 SGHFTTE
+1451 GHFTAK
-1458 FLKNNADSIQKMVVE
+1458 FLKDNADSIQKMVVE
-1473 SYNQSAKAKALIS
+1473 SYNQSAKAKALMS
-1486 ESSFLRED
+1486 ENSFLRED
-1494 GTLAKTTK
+1494 GTLAKATK
-1502 ANKKVA
+1502 ANKAVA

-1523 SFNGRFASGDAL
+1523 DFNGRFASGDAL
-1535 GDIGDNVDLKRKF
+1535 GDTENNVDAKSKF
-1548 NDALREETFI
+1548 KDAFREETFL
-1558 GRQSKLLQKYL
+1558 GRESKFLQKYL
-1569 GKETGNMT
+1569 GNENGNMT
-1577 HDAIAKAAKTLL
+1577 HDALSKAAKAVF

-1601 EKMTNWLLNN
+1601 EKLTNWLLNN
-1611 GIFGDSAF
+1611 GVFGDSAF
-1619 FRSNYASEWAR
+1619 FRNSYASEWAR

-1641 EKGENGNVYKF
+1641 EKGENGTVYKF

-1657 KVLDDTKANALM
+1657 NVLDDAKANVLV
-1669 DEANKFSVI
+1669 EKANEFSVI
-1678 EAQEAVFHQASSAAD
+1678 EAQEAVFHQASGTAEIIN
-1693 KFNSLKNDN
+1693 KFKQRGPIQALFA
-1702 LLVGIIGNAIMPFA
+1702 NAVMPFA

-1723 RNSVT
+1723 KNSVT
-1728 YSPIGLMKGV
+1728 YSPIGLLKGV

-1753 EGIRHLSKGM
+1753 QAIRHLSKGM
-1763 TGSAIMVLGAYLFSQ
+1763 TGSSIMVLGAYLFSQ
-1778 GILNGANGDDDKDS
+1778 GILNGTTGDDDKDS

-1803 LNLPKGTY
+1803 LNLPNGTY

-1818 ANVPLFTGVNA
+1818 ANIPLFTGVTA
-1829 MQTMT
+1829 MKIMT
-1834 GKGFSIADSFE
+1834 EKGFSLTDSLE
-1845 AVSSIAD
+1845 AVSTLAD
-1852 PFVNASFMSGLL
+1852 PFVNASFMSGLV
-1864 STIKQLGGST
+1864 STLKQLGGST

-1880 ADAAGKLFVNIA
+1880 ADVVAKVITNVA

-1920 DNTVGQILN
+1920 DNTIGQILN

-1964 ALYAYLSIG
+1964 ALYTYLSIG

-2007 YVSSSIQGTKMNAE
+2007 YVSSSIQGTKMNAK

-2048 GYNLNNKEDATQVAE
+2048 GYDLNNKEDATQVAE

-2075 AKAKLYKRT
+2075 AKARLYKRA
-2084 NPTEASSVLTNS
+2084 NPSEADSVLTDA
-2096 TKATQ
+2096 TKTVDS
-2101 NLAENGIPVF
+2101 LDKSGIPVY
-2111 LTKYLQSQPTET
+2111 LSKYLQSQQADT
-2123 DSKGASISISKPLR
+2123 DDNGNAISISKPLR

-2143 TLGIYDNVMDL
+2143 TLGKYDNVMDL
-2154 YKERKIT
+2154 YKQGKIN
-2161 DLYNVGLSSTVAEM
+2161 DLYNVGLSSTVVKM
-2175 SQQEYEYKLDD
+2175 SQQQYEDKLDD
-2186 LDNGLIEGSN
+2186 LDNGLLTGYQSKSDDERRDD
-2196 TTSDLKRRHDT
+2196 TFSDL
-2207 YEELE
+2207 EA
-2212 ENQKFADALTAHD
+2212 NQKFADALTSHD

-2250 RAKKIIAQMEE
+2250 RAEKIISQMEE
-2261 DGVLEGFKEGVRD
+2261 DGVLEGFKEGIRD

-2282 IQFGLTSK
+2282 TQFGLTSK
-2290 QVEKLLGLKVQKISE
+2290 QVEKLLGLKVQKTSE
-2305 DDDDDSSSGSSSSG
+2305 DDDDDSSSGSSSNRRS
-2319 YSRRSRRS
+2319 YSRRSRNG
-2327 SRRSSGSRRSSSRSS
+2327 SRRYSGSRRSSSRSTS
-2342 SSSDTTEETPTFDIS
+2342 SSATDEETPTFDFS

>member
-14 GAGFYDPSDKTTIHG
+14 GAGFYDPSTKTKI
-29 NVKNE
+29 NSSVKNE
-34 QYKKSLEKKNT
+34 KYKKSLEKKNT

-50 NNNNNKSSESPKNT
+50 NNNKSSESPKNT
-64 PTAKSGGG
+64 PTEKSGGG

-253 NLNRNAL
+253 NLDRNAL

-291 TVGRVVGNKTLQ
+291 TVGRVVGNNTLQ

-349 LLGLSLGAAGLD
+349 LLGLSGVGKAGT
-361 KDAIQP
+361 
-367 FVLGLMGANVYG
+367 LGLMASNVYG
-379 SEMSSAMN
+379 SEMSNAMN

-392 NNAEKYSDVSN
+392 NNVEKYSDVSN
-403 DLFARANMYA
+403 DLFARANLYA

-420 VLSERLNKVI
+420 VGTEMMDKVI
-430 PGYEKLNI
+430 PGYQKLNV
-438 NDIAEEGLEEVFGG
+438 NDILEEGLEEVAGG
-452 VFEPYINQIL
+452 VLEPYINQIL
-462 TANNGWE
+462 TANSVGE
-469 GFKQGTKELGES
+469 GLKQGTKELGKS
-481 ITSGDLAKQGIMGSA
+481 IASGDLAKQGIMGSA
-496 SALLANAPYSIADSV
+496 SALLANAPYSIADTVS
-511 NKAKARSANKTQADN
+511 KAKARSENNKFIQEHGTETEK

-535 NLAKENYGITKSET
+535 NLAKENYGITKNDT
-549 SKNIISKTQY
+549 SKSIIDKTQY
-559 SINHDNGVLSD
+559 NINHDNGVVSD
-570 YMVNNSNETFRQY
+570 YMVNNSNETFRKY
-583 ARDIQAEAIS
+583 ARDIQAEAIRNA
-593 DTIGKNRSNQ
+593 IGSERTNQ
-603 QKNAFIKSVN
+603 QTNAFIKSVN

-618 VEFVDNLNI
+618 VEFTDNVNV
-627 NGEKIAAQLSSNENC
+627 NGEKVFAKLNGDNG
-642 ITFNKDILKDTSV
+642 ITFDNSILKDKSIN
-655 SLNKV
+655 LD
-660 LNETLQ
+660 ETLRQ
-666 NSVVYMK
+666 TLEKGYALKTDNAYEAESVKPSNFMVTG
-673 NDDSSF
+673 DTTQDTS
-679 TLRHGLES
+679 
-687 DPNGLTNEQKEEF
+687 GLTNEQK
-700 FKYRKEN
+700 
-707 PNNAYQTGTVNPSES
+707 NA
-722 SQSADVEDGSLVL
+722 
-735 NTELPYEPKG
+735 
-745 ISNEQKEEILNDRK
+745 ILNERK
-759 FKTENA
+759 VKAENA
-765 YVADGAKASNF
+765 YVADVAKPSSF
-776 RTTGDVPTSNDG
+776 MVTGDTTQDTNA
-788 LTNEQKTA
+788 LTNEQKA
-796 ILNERKAKLENA
+796 Q
-808 YVADGVMPSNF
+808 M
-819 MTTGDATQDTNAFT
+819 
-833 TEQKNQILKDKYKA
+833 LKD
-847 NKEFFGNKDNHA
+847 
-859 YFTDDAKVSNFR
+859 
-871 TTGDVPQDTD
+871 
-881 GLSNE
+881 
-886 QKSEILRERRE
+886 RRE

-907 VTRSRKKAKYGTDT
+907 VTRSRKKVKADTDT

-933 EQKSQVLADRKAMY
+933 EQKNKVLSERREMY
-947 EQGMNAFRLRS
+947 EQGMNAFKLRS
-958 PQERADFESDRQYAQ
+958 PQERTDFETDRQSAQ
-973 DLNERAK
+973 ELNERAK

-987 KTELGNVLH
+987 KAELGNVLR
-996 ESSTASEETKQAVK
+996 ESSDASEETKQAVK

-1018 KVAKELTGKDIDNKL
+1018 KAAKELTGKDIDNKL

-1038 EVAQDAI
+1038 DVAEDVI
-1045 TKAYKGVRDAAQ
+1045 TKTYKGVRDAAQ
-1057 GKHGETTK
+1057 GKHGE
-1065 QKNNAKKAAEKNR
+1065 NAEQRANAREASENSE
-1078 FRYETAKDAD
+1078 FRYETTKDAD
-1088 TLKSAQERIDAF
+1088 TLKSAQERINAF

-1107 VNSSNEL
+1107 ADSSNE
-1114 LNDIKQSA
+1114 
-1122 DNILKATTKNGYLS
+1122 ILKDIQKSQDKLLKSTRKDGYLS
-1136 NEHQYEQAY
+1136 NEHQYEQSY
-1145 LVEATRQLTDIEK
+1145 VVEATNQLADIEES
-1158 DYRTQLEGQGLKVS
+1158 YRAQLEKQGFDVTRNFDDNGVS
-1172 RRVTN
+1172 YV
-1177 KGVHYIV
+1177 V
-1184 KDADGNRIS
+1184 KDAEGNEIN
-1193 NELTKALDTSARN
+1193 NELTKYLQDSAHN
-1206 ASEARIIGLE
+1206 ASEAR
-1216 KVSTSAS
+1216 KVVMEQASVSAS
-1223 MMRNWQK
+1223 MMRNIQK
-1230 MWKTMPT
+1230 MWSAMPK
-1237 EEKIFD
+1237 EEKIYD
-1243 IENLVKNIQAEID
+1243 LQKLVKDTQAMID
-1256 KSGRNKNGE
+1256 KNGLNKNGE
-1265 HILQVDEKLMDQ
+1265 HILKLDAELMKQ
-1277 FDAAENNSA
+1277 FDSAENNSA
-1286 KQDELLGAIIKDLA
+1286 KQGELFDEIVKDLA
-1300 RKTPRKFRSKLDGFR
+1300 RQTPRKLSDKINAYR

-1320 ASIPTN
+1320 LSTPTN
-1326 LRNIVGNGTSEAL
+1326 LRNVVGNLTSEYL
-1339 SKTSNIG
+1339 SKFSNIG
-1346 ASTISLALDKAGYFQ
+1346 SSTISLALDKAGYFQ

-1382 VANAVKEIMNKN
+1382 VANAVKEIMSKN

-1405 DIKKWKGGAD
+1405 DIKKWKGGAA

-1439 AELAKQQGALEE
+1439 VELAKQEGALTKN
-1451 SGHFTTE
+1451 GHFTAK
-1458 FLKNNADSIQKMVVE
+1458 FLKDNADSIQKMVVE
-1473 SYNQSAKAKALIS
+1473 SYNQSAKAKALMS

-1494 GTLAKTTK
+1494 GTLAKATK
-1502 ANKKVA
+1502 ANKAVA
-1508 EQFLKEIGGEEGATG
+1508 KQFLEEIGGEEGATG
-1523 SFNGRFASGDAL
+1523 DFNGRFASGDAL
-1535 GDIGDNVDLKRKF
+1535 GDTGNNVDAKSKF
-1548 NDALREETFI
+1548 KDAFREETFV
-1558 GRQSKLLQKYL
+1558 GRESKLLKKYL
-1569 GKETGNMT
+1569 GQETGNMT
-1577 HDAIAKAAKTLL
+1577 HDALAKAAKAVF
-1589 GDDFNVGIMHNA
+1589 GDDFNVGVMHNA
-1601 EKMTNWLLNN
+1601 EKLTNWLLNN
-1611 GIFGDSAF
+1611 GAFGDSAF
-1619 FRSNYASEWAR
+1619 FRSTYASEWAR
-1630 YIDSKGYTASI
+1630 YIDSKGYTASF
-1641 EKGENGNVYKF
+1641 EKGENGTVYKF

-1657 KVLDDTKANALM
+1657 KVLDDVKANALM

-1678 EAQEAVFHQASSAAD
+1678 EAQEAVFHQASEVAD
-1693 KFNSLKNDN
+1693 KFNAFKKSHP
-1702 LLVGIIGNAIMPFA
+1702 LVGLMTNAVMPFT

-1723 RNSVT
+1723 KNSVT
-1728 YSPIGLMKGV
+1728 YSPIGLLKGV

-1753 EGIRHLSKGM
+1753 EGIRHLGKGM
-1763 TGSAIMVLGAYLFSQ
+1763 TGSMLVTLGAYLFAK
-1778 GILNGANGDDDKDS
+1778 GILNGTTGDDDKDS

-1803 LNLPKGTY
+1803 LNLPNGTY

-1829 MQTMT
+1829 MQIMT
-1834 GKGFSIADSFE
+1834 EKGFSNTDALE
-1845 AVSSIAD
+1845 AVASIAD
-1852 PFVNASFMSGLL
+1852 PLVNASFMSGLV
-1864 STIKQLGGST
+1864 STLKQLGGST

-1880 ADAAGKLFVNIA
+1880 AESVRKLLTNVF

-1920 DNTVGQILN
+1920 DNTIGQILN

-1953 ENVGGDNPILR
+1953 ENVGGDNPIMR
-1964 ALYAYLSIG
+1964 ALYTYLSIG

-2143 TLGIYDNVMDL
+2143 TLGLYDNVMDL

-2161 DLYNVGLSSTVAEM
+2161 DLYNVGLSSTVAKM

-2212 ENQKFADALTAHD
+2212 ENQKFSDALTAHD

-2250 RAKKIIAQMEE
+2250 RAEKIIAQMEE
-2261 DGVLEGFKEGVRD
+2261 DGVLEGFKEGIRD

-2282 IQFGLTSK
+2282 TQFGLTSK
-2290 QVEKLLGLKVQKISE
+2290 QVEKLLGLKVQKTS
-2305 DDDDDSSSGSSSSG
+2305 DDDDSSSGSSSNRRSYSG
-2319 YSRRSRRS
+2319 RSRRS
-2327 SRRSSGSRRSSSRSS
+2327 SRRSSGSRRSSSRSTS
-2342 SSSDTTEETPTFDIS
+2342 STSTTEETPTFDIS

>member
-14 GAGFYDPSDKTTIHG
+14 GAGFYDPNDKTKI
-29 NVKNE
+29 NSSVKNE
-34 QYKKSLEKKNT
+34 QYKKSLEKQNT
-45 TSTTK
+45 KRNT
-50 NNNNNKSSESPKNT
+50 NNNKSSESSKKT

-72 SSSTPKQKSGI
+72 SSSTQKSGI

-126 QNAMRNGNKTSD
+126 QNAMRYGNKTSD
-138 ADAKAKIQNEVFK
+138 ADEKAKIQNEVFK

-171 VKKQGQTIKENFIDS
+171 VKKQGQTIKENFTDS

-210 SRNGQVENPTWKNKK
+210 SRNGQVDNPTWKNKK
-225 PNKINLND
+225 PTKINLND
-233 ATQVSKLNKKA
+233 ATQVSRLNKKA

-253 NLNRNAL
+253 NLDRNAL

-291 TVGRVVGNKTLQ
+291 TVGRVVGNNTLQ

-349 LLGLSLGAAGLD
+349 LLGLSGVGKAGT
-361 KDAIQP
+361 
-367 FVLGLMGANVYG
+367 LGLMAANVYG
-379 SEMSSAMN
+379 SEMSNAMN

-392 NNAEKYSDVSN
+392 NNAAKYSDISN
-403 DLFARANMYA
+403 DLFARANLYA

-420 VLSERLNKVI
+420 VGTEMMDKVI
-430 PGYEKLNI
+430 PGYQKLNI
-438 NDIAEEGLEEVFGG
+438 NDILEEGLEEVAGG
-452 VFEPYINQIL
+452 VLEPYINQIL
-462 TANNGWE
+462 TANSVGE
-469 GFKQGTKELGES
+469 GLKQGTKELGKS

-496 SALLANAPYSIADSV
+496 SALLANAPYSIADTV
-511 NKAKARSANKTQADN
+511 NKAKAKSENNKFIQEHGAETEK

-535 NLAKENYGITKSET
+535 NLAKENYGITKNDT
-549 SKNIISKTQY
+549 SKSIIDKTQY
-559 SINHDNGVLSD
+559 NINHDNGVVSD
-570 YMVNNSNETFRQY
+570 YMVNNSNETFKQY
-583 ARDIQAEAIS
+583 ARDIQAEAIRNA
-593 DTIGKNRSNQ
+593 IGSERTNQ
-603 QKNAFIKSVN
+603 QTNAFIKSVN

-618 VEFVDNLNI
+618 VEFADNVNV
-627 NGEKIAAQLSSNENC
+627 NGEKVFAKLNGDNG
-642 ITFNKDILKDTSV
+642 ITFDNSILKDKSINLDETLRQTLEKGYALKADNVYVADKPTPSEDTQKGDV
-655 SLNKV
+655 EDGTLV
-660 LNETLQ
+660 LNTEL
-666 NSVVYMK
+666 S
-673 NDDSSF
+673 
-679 TLRHGLES
+679 S
-687 DPNGLTNEQKEEF
+687 DPNGLT
-700 FKYRKEN
+700 
-707 PNNAYQTGTVNPSES
+707 
-722 SQSADVEDGSLVL
+722 D
-735 NTELPYEPKG
+735 
-745 ISNEQKEEILNDRK
+745 
-759 FKTENA
+759 
-765 YVADGAKASNF
+765 
-776 RTTGDVPTSNDG
+776 
-788 LTNEQKTA
+788 EQKTQ
-796 ILNERKAKLENA
+796 
-808 YVADGVMPSNF
+808 M
-819 MTTGDATQDTNAFT
+819 
-833 TEQKNQILKDKYKA
+833 
-847 NKEFFGNKDNHA
+847 
-859 YFTDDAKVSNFR
+859 
-871 TTGDVPQDTD
+871 
-881 GLSNE
+881 
-886 QKSEILRERRE
+886 LRERRE

-907 VTRSRKKAKYGTDT
+907 VTRSRKKVKADTDT

-933 EQKSQVLADRKAMY
+933 EQKNQVLADRRKMY
-947 EQGMNAFRLRS
+947 EQGMNAFKLRS
-958 PQERADFESDRQYAQ
+958 PKERADFETDRQSAQ
-973 DLNERAK
+973 ELNERAK

-987 KTELGNVLH
+987 KAELGNVLR
-996 ESSTASEETKQAVK
+996 ESSDASEETKQAVK

-1018 KVAKELTGKDIDNKL
+1018 KVAKELTGKDVDDTL

-1038 EVAQDAI
+1038 DVAEDVI

-1057 GKHGETTK
+1057 GKHGE
-1065 QKNNAKKAAEKNR
+1065 NAEQRANAREASESNE
-1078 FRYETAKDAD
+1078 FRYETTKDAD
-1088 TLKSAQERIDAF
+1088 TLKSAKERIDAF
-1100 KKDGKLD
+1100 KNDGKLD
-1107 VNSSNEL
+1107 VNSSNEML
-1114 LNDIKQSA
+1114 KDIKQSA
-1122 DNILKATTKNGYLS
+1122 DSLLKTTTKNGYLS
-1136 NEHQYEQAY
+1136 NEHQYTQSY
-1145 LVEATRQLTDIEK
+1145 VVEATNQLADIENS
-1158 DYRTQLEGQGLKVS
+1158 YRIKLEKQGLDVTRKFESDKVS
-1172 RRVTN
+1172 YV
-1177 KGVHYIV
+1177 V
-1184 KDADGNRIS
+1184 KDAEGNEIH
-1193 NELTKALDTSARN
+1193 NELTKALQDSATN
-1206 ASEARIIGLE
+1206 ASEARKLVME
-1216 KVSTSAS
+1216 NASASAS
-1223 MMRNWQK
+1223 MMRNIQK
-1230 MWKTMPT
+1230 MWKAMPK
-1237 EEKIFD
+1237 EEKIYD
-1243 IENLVKNIQAEID
+1243 IEKLVKDTQAMID
-1256 KSGRNKNGE
+1256 KNGLNKNGE
-1265 HILQVDEKLMDQ
+1265 HILQVDAELMKQ
-1277 FDAAENNSA
+1277 FDAAENNSS
-1286 KQDELLGAIIKDLA
+1286 KQGELYDEIIKDLA
-1300 RKTPRKFRSKLDGFR
+1300 RKTPRKLSDKINAYR

-1320 ASIPTN
+1320 LSTPTN
-1326 LRNIVGNGTSEAL
+1326 LRNIVGNLTSEYL
-1339 SKTSNIG
+1339 SKFSNIG
-1346 ASTISLALDKAGYFQ
+1346 SSTISLALDKAGYFQ

-1415 NVDAFLNRNADFKNR
+1415 NVEAFLNRNADFMNR

-1439 AELAKQQGALEE
+1439 VELAKQEGALTKN
-1451 SGHFTTE
+1451 GHFTTK
-1458 FLKNNADSIQKMVVE
+1458 FLKDNADSIQKMVVE
-1473 SYNQSAKAKALIS
+1473 SYNQSAKAKALMS

-1494 GTLAKTTK
+1494 GTLAKATK
-1502 ANKKVA
+1502 ANKEVA
-1508 EQFLKEIGGEEGATG
+1508 KQFLNEIGGEDGATG
-1523 SFNGRFASGDAL
+1523 DFNGRFASGDAL
-1535 GDIGDNVDLKRKF
+1535 GNTGNNVDAKSKF
-1548 NDALREETFI
+1548 NDAFREETFV
-1558 GRQSKLLQKYL
+1558 GRESKVLQKYL

-1577 HDAIAKAAKTLL
+1577 HDALAKAAKAVF

-1611 GIFGDSAF
+1611 GVFGDSAF
-1619 FRSNYASEWAR
+1619 FRSSYASEWAR

-1641 EKGENGNVYKF
+1641 EKGENGTVYKF

-1657 KVLDDTKANALM
+1657 KVLDDAKANTLM

-1678 EAQEAVFHQASSAAD
+1678 EAQEAVFHQASEVAD
-1693 KFNSLKNDN
+1693 KFNAFKKSHP
-1702 LLVGIIGNAIMPFA
+1702 LVGLMTNAVMPFT

-1723 RNSVT
+1723 KNSVT

-1753 EGIRHLSKGM
+1753 QAIRHLSKGM
-1763 TGSAIMVLGAYLFSQ
+1763 TGSSIMLLGAYLFSQ
-1778 GILNGANGDDDKDS
+1778 GILNGTTGDDDKDS

-1829 MQTMT
+1829 MQIMED
-1834 GKGFSIADSFE
+1834 GGFSKTDALE
-1845 AVSSIAD
+1845 AVASIAD
-1852 PFVNASFMSGLL
+1852 PFVNASFMSGLV
-1864 STIKQLGGST
+1864 STVKQIGGST

-1880 ADAAGKLFVNIA
+1880 AESVRKLFTNILQ
-1892 KTYITQFFPSA
+1892 TYITQFFPSA

-1920 DNTVGQILN
+1920 DNTIGQILN

-1964 ALYAYLSIG
+1964 ALYTYLSIG
-1973 TYKPYDKTY
+1973 TYKSYDKTY

-2007 YVSSSIQGTKMNAE
+2007 YVSSSIQGTKMNAK

-2048 GYNLNNKEDATQVAE
+2048 GYNLDNKEDAAQVAE

-2075 AKAKLYKRT
+2075 AKAKLYERA
-2084 NPTEASSVLTNS
+2084 NPKEADSVLTDA
-2096 TKATQ
+2096 TKTVD
-2101 NLAENGIPVF
+2101 NLDKKGIPVY
-2111 LTKYLQSQPTET
+2111 LSKYLQSQQADT
-2123 DSKGASISISKPLR
+2123 DANGNSISISKPLR

-2143 TLGIYDNVMDL
+2143 TLGKYDDVMSL
-2154 YKERKIT
+2154 YKKGEIS
-2161 DLYNVGLSSTVAEM
+2161 DLYNVGLSSTVVKM
-2175 SQQEYEYKLDD
+2175 SQQQYEDKLDD
-2186 LDNGLIEGSN
+2186 LDNGLLTGYQSK
-2196 TTSDLKRRHDT
+2196 SDDERRKDT
-2207 YEELE
+2207 FDALE
-2212 ENQKFADALTAHD
+2212 SNQKFADALTAHD
-2225 IDYGTFANYKT
+2225 IDYGVFANYKT
-2236 IKADKKDG
+2236 IKGDKKDG
-2244 KTVYNS
+2244 KTVMNS
-2250 RAKKIIAQMEE
+2250 RAEKIIAQMEE
-2261 DGVLEGFKEGVRD
+2261 DGVLEGFKEGIKD

-2282 IQFGLTSK
+2282 TQFGLTSK
-2290 QVEKLLGLKVQKISE
+2290 QVEKLLGLKVQKKS
-2305 DDDDDSSSGSSSSG
+2305 DDNDDSSSGSSSNRRSYSG
-2319 YSRRSRRS
+2319 RSRRS
-2327 SRRSSGSRRSSSRSS
+2327 SRRSRGSRSSSRSS
-2342 SSSDTTEETPTFDIS
+2342 TSSDTTEGTPTFDIS

>member
-14 GAGFYDPSDKTTIHG
+14 GAGFYDPSTKTKI
-29 NVKNE
+29 NSSVKNE
-34 QYKKSLEKKNT
+34 KYKKSLEKKNT

-50 NNNNNKSSESPKNT
+50 NNNKSSESPKNT

-72 SSSTPKQKSGI
+72 SSSTPKSGI

-171 VKKQGQTIKENFIDS
+171 VKKQAQTVKENFIDS

-198 ANIDLADTQTAL
+198 ANIDLADAQTAL
-210 SRNGQVENPTWKNKK
+210 SRNGQVDNPTWKNKK

-233 ATQVSKLNKKA
+233 ATQVSRLNKKA

-253 NLNRNAL
+253 NLDRNAL

-291 TVGRVVGNKTLQ
+291 TVGRVVGNNTLQ

-349 LLGLSLGAAGLD
+349 LLGLSGVGKAGT
-361 KDAIQP
+361 
-367 FVLGLMGANVYG
+367 LGLMASNVYG
-379 SEMSSAMN
+379 SEMSNAMN

-403 DLFARANMYA
+403 DLFARANLYA

-420 VLSERLNKVI
+420 VGTEMMDKVI
-430 PGYEKLNI
+430 PGYQKLNI
-438 NDIAEEGLEEVFGG
+438 NDIAEEGLEEVAGG
-452 VFEPYINQIL
+452 VLEPYINQIL
-462 TANNGWE
+462 TANSVGE

-481 ITSGDLAKQGIMGSA
+481 IKSGDLAKQGIMGSA
-496 SALLANAPYSIADSV
+496 SALLANAPYSIADTVS
-511 NKAKARSANKTQADN
+511 KAKARSENNKFIQEHGTELEK

-535 NLAKENYGITKSET
+535 NLAKENYGITKNDT
-549 SKNIISKTQY
+549 SKSIIDKTQY
-559 SINHDNGVLSD
+559 NINHDNGVVSD
-570 YMVNNSNETFRQY
+570 YMVNNSNETFRKY
-583 ARDIQAEAIS
+583 ARDIQAEAIRNA
-593 DTIGKNRSNQ
+593 IGSERTNQ
-603 QKNAFIKSVN
+603 QTNAFIKSVN

-618 VEFVDNLNI
+618 VEFTDNVNV
-627 NGEKIAAQLSSNENC
+627 NGEKVFAKLNGDNG
-642 ITFNKDILKDTSV
+642 ITFDNSVLKDKSIN
-655 SLNKV
+655 LD
-660 LNETLQ
+660 ETLRQ
-666 NSVVYMK
+666 TLEKGYALKTDNAYEAESVKPSNFMVTG
-673 NDDSSF
+673 DTTQDTS
-679 TLRHGLES
+679 
-687 DPNGLTNEQKEEF
+687 GLTNEQK
-700 FKYRKEN
+700 
-707 PNNAYQTGTVNPSES
+707 NA
-722 SQSADVEDGSLVL
+722 
-735 NTELPYEPKG
+735 
-745 ISNEQKEEILNDRK
+745 ILNERK
-759 FKTENA
+759 VKAENA
-765 YVADGAKASNF
+765 YVADVAKPSSF
-776 RTTGDVPTSNDG
+776 MVTGDTTQDTNA
-788 LTNEQKTA
+788 LTNEQKA
-796 ILNERKAKLENA
+796 Q
-808 YVADGVMPSNF
+808 M
-819 MTTGDATQDTNAFT
+819 
-833 TEQKNQILKDKYKA
+833 LKD
-847 NKEFFGNKDNHA
+847 
-859 YFTDDAKVSNFR
+859 
-871 TTGDVPQDTD
+871 
-881 GLSNE
+881 
-886 QKSEILRERRE
+886 RRE

-907 VTRSRKKAKYGTDT
+907 VTSSRKKVKTDTDT

-933 EQKSQVLADRKAMY
+933 EQKNQVLADRRKMY
-947 EQGMNAFRLRS
+947 EQGMNAFKLRS
-958 PQERADFESDRQYAQ
+958 PQERTDFETDRQSAQ
-973 DLNERAK
+973 ELNERAK

-987 KTELGNVLH
+987 KAELGNVLR
-996 ESSTASEETKQAVK
+996 ESSDASEETKQAVK

-1018 KVAKELTGKDIDNKL
+1018 KAAKELTGKDIDDKL

-1038 EVAQDAI
+1038 DVAEDVI

-1057 GKHGETTK
+1057 GKHGE
-1065 QKNNAKKAAEKNR
+1065 NAEQRSNAREASENSE
-1078 FRYETAKDAD
+1078 FRYETTKDAD

-1107 VNSSNEL
+1107 VNSSNEML
-1114 LNDIKQSA
+1114 KDIKKAQENS
-1122 DNILKATTKNGYLS
+1122 LKSTRKDGYLS
-1136 NEHQYEQAY
+1136 NEHQYEQEY
-1145 LVEATRQLTDIEK
+1145 VTEATIQLADIENS
-1158 DYRTQLEGQGLKVS
+1158 YRAKLEKQGLDVTRNFGDNGVS
-1172 RRVTN
+1172 YV
-1177 KGVHYIV
+1177 V
-1184 KDADGNRIS
+1184 KDAEGNEIH
-1193 NELTKALDTSARN
+1193 NELTKALQDSATN
-1206 ASEARIIGLE
+1206 ATEARKLVLE
-1216 KVSTSAS
+1216 EASKSAVK
-1223 MMRNWQK
+1223 MRNMQK
-1230 MWKTMPT
+1230 LWSAMPK
-1237 EEKIFD
+1237 EEKIYD
-1243 IENLVKNIQAEID
+1243 LQKLVKETQAMID
-1256 KSGRNKNGE
+1256 KNGQNKNGE
-1265 HILQVDEKLMDQ
+1265 HILKIDEELMKQ
-1277 FDAAENNSA
+1277 FDAAENNSS
-1286 KQDELLGAIIKDLA
+1286 KQGELFDEIVKDLA
-1300 RKTPRKFRSKLDGFR
+1300 RQTPRKFRDKITSYR

-1320 ASIPTN
+1320 LSVPTN
-1326 LRNIVGNGTSEAL
+1326 LRNIVGNLTSEYL
-1339 SKTSNIG
+1339 SKFSNIG
-1346 ASTISLALDKAGYFQ
+1346 SSTISLALDKAGYFQ

-1394 SNVKADGILAK
+1394 SNVKADGILAN

-1439 AELAKQQGALEE
+1439 VELAKQEGALTKN
-1451 SGHFTTE
+1451 GHFTAK
-1458 FLKNNADSIQKMVVE
+1458 FLKDNADSIQKMVVE
-1473 SYNQSAKAKALIS
+1473 SYNQSAKAKALMS

-1494 GTLAKTTK
+1494 GTLAKATK
-1502 ANKKVA
+1502 ANKAVA

-1523 SFNGRFASGDAL
+1523 DFNGRFASGDAL
-1535 GDIGDNVDLKRKF
+1535 GNTGNNVDAKSKF
-1548 NDALREETFI
+1548 KDAFREETFL
-1558 GRQSKLLQKYL
+1558 GRESKFLQKYL
-1569 GKETGNMT
+1569 GNENGNMT
-1577 HDAIAKAAKTLL
+1577 HDALSKAAKAVF

-1601 EKMTNWLLNN
+1601 EKLTNWLLNN
-1611 GIFGDSAF
+1611 SVFGDSAF
-1619 FRSNYASEWAR
+1619 FRSSYASEWAR

-1641 EKGENGNVYKF
+1641 EKGENGTAYKF

-1657 KVLDDTKANALM
+1657 NVLDDVKANALM
-1669 DEANKFSVI
+1669 EKANEFSVI
-1678 EAQEAVFHQASSAAD
+1678 EAQEAVFHQASGTAEIIN
-1693 KFNSLKNDN
+1693 KFKQRGPIQALFA
-1702 LLVGIIGNAIMPFA
+1702 NAVMPFA

-1723 RNSVT
+1723 KNSVT
-1728 YSPIGLMKGV
+1728 YSPIGLLKGV

-1753 EGIRHLSKGM
+1753 QAIRHLSKGM
-1763 TGSAIMVLGAYLFSQ
+1763 TGSSIMVLGAYLFSQ
-1778 GILNGANGDDDKDS
+1778 GILNGTTGDDDKDS

-1803 LNLPKGTY
+1803 LNLPNGTY

-1818 ANVPLFTGVNA
+1818 ANIPLFTGVTA
-1829 MQTMT
+1829 MKIMT
-1834 GKGFSIADSFE
+1834 EKGFSLTDSLE
-1845 AVSSIAD
+1845 AVSTLAD
-1852 PFVNASFMSGLL
+1852 PFVNASFMSGLV
-1864 STIKQLGGST
+1864 STLKQLGGST

-1880 ADAAGKLFVNIA
+1880 ADVVAKVIQNVA

-1920 DNTVGQILN
+1920 DNPVGQILN

-1953 ENVGGDNPILR
+1953 ENVGGDNPIMR
-1964 ALYAYLSIG
+1964 ALYTYLSIG

-2007 YVSSSIQGTKMNAE
+2007 YVSSSIQGTKMNSE

-2075 AKAKLYKRT
+2075 AKARLYKRT

-2096 TKATQ
+2096 TKATEK
-2101 NLAENGIPVF
+2101 LAENGIPVF

-2143 TLGIYDNVMDL
+2143 TLGLYDNVMDL
-2154 YKERKIT
+2154 YKEGKIT
-2161 DLYNVGLSSTVAEM
+2161 DLYNVGLSSTVAKM

-2225 IDYGTFANYKT
+2225 IDYGTFSNYKT

-2250 RAKKIIAQMEE
+2250 RAEKIISQMEE
-2261 DGVLEGFKEGVRD
+2261 DGVLEGFKEGIRD

-2282 IQFGLTSK
+2282 TQFGLTSK
-2290 QVEKLLGLKVQKISE
+2290 QVEKLLGLKVQKTSD
-2305 DDDDDSSSGSSSSG
+2305 DDDDDSSSGGSSNRRSYSG
-2319 YSRRSRRS
+2319 RSRRS
-2327 SRRSSGSRRSSSRSS
+2327 SRRSSGSRRSSSSS
-2342 SSSDTTEETPTFDIS
+2342 SSSATAEKTPTVDFS

-2363 NKGASKTS
+2363 NKGAPKTS

>member
-14 GAGFYDPSDKTTIHG
+14 GAGFYDPSTKTKI
-29 NVKNE
+29 NSSVKNE
-34 QYKKSLEKKNT
+34 KYKKSLEKKNT

-50 NNNNNKSSESPKNT
+50 KNNSKSSESPKNT

-72 SSSTPKQKSGI
+72 SSSTPKSGI
-83 EVRNQKQA
+83 EVRNQKQT

-171 VKKQGQTIKENFIDS
+171 VKKQAQTVKENFIDS

-210 SRNGQVENPTWKNKK
+210 SRNGQVDNPTWKNKK

-253 NLNRNAL
+253 NLDRNAL

-349 LLGLSLGAAGLD
+349 LLGLSGVGKAGT
-361 KDAIQP
+361 
-367 FVLGLMGANVYG
+367 LGLMASNVYG
-379 SEMSSAMN
+379 SEMSNAMN

-403 DLFARANMYA
+403 DLFARANLYA

-420 VLSERLNKVI
+420 VGTEMMDKVI
-430 PGYEKLNI
+430 PGYQKLNV
-438 NDIAEEGLEEVFGG
+438 NDILEEGLEEVAGG
-452 VFEPYINQIL
+452 VLEPYINQIL
-462 TANNGWE
+462 TANSVGE
-469 GFKQGTKELGES
+469 GLKQGTKELGKS
-481 ITSGDLAKQGIMGSA
+481 IASGGLAKQGIMGSA
-496 SALLANAPYSIADSV
+496 SALLANAPYSIADTVS
-511 NKAKARSANKTQADN
+511 KAKARSENNKFIQEHGTETEK

-535 NLAKENYGITKSET
+535 NLAKENYGITKNET
-549 SKNIISKTQY
+549 SKSIIDKTQY
-559 SINHDNGVLSD
+559 NINHDNGVVSD
-570 YMVNNSNETFRQY
+570 YMVNNSNETFRRY
-583 ARDIQAEAIS
+583 ARDIQAEAIRNA
-593 DTIGKNRSNQ
+593 IGSERTNQ
-603 QKNAFIKSVN
+603 QTNAFIKSVN

-618 VEFVDNLNI
+618 VEFADNVNV
-627 NGEKIAAQLSSNENC
+627 NGEKVFAKLNGDNG
-642 ITFNKDILKDTSV
+642 ITFDNSILKDKSIN
-655 SLNKV
+655 LD
-660 LNETLQ
+660 ETLRQ
-666 NSVVYMK
+666 TLEKGYALKADNAYEAESVKPSNFMVTG
-673 NDDSSF
+673 DTTQDTS
-679 TLRHGLES
+679 
-687 DPNGLTNEQKEEF
+687 GLTNEQK
-700 FKYRKEN
+700 N
-707 PNNAYQTGTVNPSES
+707 
-722 SQSADVEDGSLVL
+722 
-735 NTELPYEPKG
+735 
-745 ISNEQKEEILNDRK
+745 
-759 FKTENA
+759 
-765 YVADGAKASNF
+765 
-776 RTTGDVPTSNDG
+776 
-788 LTNEQKTA
+788 A
-796 ILNERKAKLENA
+796 ILNERKAKAENA
-808 YVADGVMPSNF
+808 YVADVAKPSSF
-819 MTTGDATQDTNAFT
+819 MVTGDTTQDTNALT
-833 TEQKNQILKDKYKA
+833 
-847 NKEFFGNKDNHA
+847 
-859 YFTDDAKVSNFR
+859 
-871 TTGDVPQDTD
+871 
-881 GLSNE
+881 NE
-886 QKSEILRERRE
+886 QKAQMLKDRRE

-907 VTRSRKKAKYGTDT
+907 VTSSRKKVKTDTDT

-933 EQKSQVLADRKAMY
+933 EQKNKVLSERREMY
-947 EQGMNAFRLRS
+947 EQGMNAFKLRS
-958 PQERADFESDRQYAQ
+958 PQERTDFETDRQSAQ
-973 DLNERAK
+973 ELNERAK

-987 KTELGNVLH
+987 KAELGNVLR
-996 ESSTASEETKQAVK
+996 ESSDASEETKQAVK

-1018 KVAKELTGKDIDNKL
+1018 KAAKELTGKDIDDKL

-1038 EVAQDAI
+1038 DVAEDVI

-1057 GKHGETTK
+1057 GKHGE
-1065 QKNNAKKAAEKNR
+1065 NAEQRANAREASENSE
-1078 FRYETAKDAD
+1078 FRYETTKDAD

-1107 VNSSNEL
+1107 ANSSNE
-1114 LNDIKQSA
+1114 
-1122 DNILKATTKNGYLS
+1122 ILKDIQKSQDKLLKSTRKDGYLS
-1136 NEHQYEQAY
+1136 NEHQYEQSY
-1145 LVEATRQLTDIEK
+1145 VVEATNQLADIEAS
-1158 DYRTQLEGQGLKVS
+1158 YRAQLEKQGFDVTRNFDDNGVS
-1172 RRVTN
+1172 YV
-1177 KGVHYIV
+1177 V
-1184 KDADGNRIS
+1184 KDAEGNEIN
-1193 NELTKALDTSARN
+1193 NELTKYLQDSAHN
-1206 ASEARIIGLE
+1206 ASEAR
-1216 KVSTSAS
+1216 KVVMEQASVSAS
-1223 MMRNWQK
+1223 MMRNIQK
-1230 MWKTMPT
+1230 MWSAMPK
-1237 EEKIFD
+1237 EEKIYD
-1243 IENLVKNIQAEID
+1243 LQKLVKDTQAMID
-1256 KSGRNKNGE
+1256 KNGLNKNGE
-1265 HILQVDEKLMDQ
+1265 HILTLDAELMKQ
-1277 FDAAENNSA
+1277 FDSAENNSS
-1286 KQDELLGAIIKDLA
+1286 KQGELFDEIVKDLA
-1300 RKTPRKFRSKLDGFR
+1300 RQTPRKLSDKINAYR

-1320 ASIPTN
+1320 LSTPTN
-1326 LRNIVGNGTSEAL
+1326 LRNVVGNLTSEYL
-1339 SKTSNIG
+1339 SKFSNIG
-1346 ASTISLALDKAGYFQ
+1346 SSTISLALDKAGYFQ
-1361 KAELDLTDAKN
+1361 KAELDLTDAKS

-1439 AELAKQQGALEE
+1439 VELAKQEGALTKN
-1451 SGHFTTE
+1451 GHFTTM
-1458 FLKNNADSIQKMVVE
+1458 FLKDNADSIQKMVVE
-1473 SYNQSAKAKALIS
+1473 SYNQSAKAKALMS

-1494 GTLAKTTK
+1494 GTLAKATK
-1502 ANKKVA
+1502 ANKAVA
-1508 EQFLKEIGGEEGATG
+1508 KQFLEEIGGEEGATG
-1523 SFNGRFASGDAL
+1523 DFNGRFASGDAL
-1535 GDIGDNVDLKRKF
+1535 GDTGNNVDAKSKF
-1548 NDALREETFI
+1548 KDAFREETFL
-1558 GRQSKLLQKYL
+1558 GRESKLLKKYL
-1569 GKETGNMT
+1569 GQETGNMT
-1577 HDAIAKAAKTLL
+1577 HDALAKAAKAVF

-1611 GIFGDSAF
+1611 GVFGDSAF
-1619 FRSNYASEWAR
+1619 FRSTYSNEWAR
-1630 YIDSKGYTASI
+1630 YIDSKGYTASF
-1641 EKGENGNVYKF
+1641 EKGENGTVYKF

-1657 KVLDDTKANALM
+1657 KVLDDVKANALM

-1678 EAQEAVFHQASSAAD
+1678 EAQEAVFHQASEVAD
-1693 KFNSLKNDN
+1693 KFNAFKKSHP
-1702 LLVGIIGNAIMPFA
+1702 LVGLMTNAVMPFT

-1723 RNSVT
+1723 KNSVT
-1728 YSPIGLMKGV
+1728 YSPIGLLKGV

-1753 EGIRHLSKGM
+1753 EGIRHLGKGM
-1763 TGSAIMVLGAYLFSQ
+1763 TGSMLVTLGAYLFAK
-1778 GILNGANGDDDKDS
+1778 GILNGTTGDDDKDS

-1803 LNLPKGTY
+1803 LNLPNGTY

-1829 MQTMT
+1829 MQIMT
-1834 GKGFSIADSFE
+1834 EKGFSNTDALE
-1845 AVSSIAD
+1845 AVASIAD
-1852 PFVNASFMSGLL
+1852 PLVNASFMSGLV
-1864 STIKQLGGST
+1864 STLKQLGGST

-1880 ADAAGKLFVNIA
+1880 AESVRKLLTNVF

-1920 DNTVGQILN
+1920 DNTIGQILN

-1964 ALYAYLSIG
+1964 ALYTYLSIG

-2143 TLGIYDNVMDL
+2143 TLGLYDNVMEL

-2161 DLYNVGLSSTVAEM
+2161 DLYNVGLSSTVAKM

-2196 TTSDLKRRHDT
+2196 ATSDLKRRKDT
-2207 YEELE
+2207 FEELG
-2212 ENQKFADALTAHD
+2212 ENQKFSDALTAHD

-2250 RAKKIIAQMEE
+2250 RAEKIIAQMEE
-2261 DGVLEGFKEGVRD
+2261 DGVLEGFKEGIRD

-2282 IQFGLTSK
+2282 TQFGLTSK
-2290 QVEKLLGLKVQKISE
+2290 QVEKLLGLKVQKKS
-2305 DDDDDSSSGSSSSG
+2305 DDDDDSSSGGSSNRRS
-2319 YSRRSRRS
+2319 YSRRSRSS
-2327 SRRSSGSRRSSSRSS
+2327 SRRSRWSRRSSSRSS
-2342 SSSDTTEETPTFDIS
+2342 SSATAEETPTFDIS

-2384 STVSSH
+2384 STVNSH
-2390 NTRISQLQTLVNKGK
+2390 NTRISSLQTLVNKGK

>member
-14 GAGFYDPSDKTTIHG
+14 GAGFYDPSTKTKI
-29 NVKNE
+29 NSSVKNE
-34 QYKKSLEKKNT
+34 KYKKSLEKKNT
-45 TSTTK
+45 TSTAK
-50 NNNNNKSSESPKNT
+50 NNNKSSESPKNT

-72 SSSTPKQKSGI
+72 SSSTPKSGI
-83 EVRNQKQA
+83 EVRNQKQT

-163 AKTTVSNA
+163 AKATVSNA
-171 VKKQGQTIKENFIDS
+171 VKKQAQTVKENFIDS

-198 ANIDLADTQTAL
+198 ANIDLADAQTAL
-210 SRNGQVENPTWKNKK
+210 SRNGQVDNPTWKNKK

-233 ATQVSKLNKKA
+233 ATQVSRLNKKA

-253 NLNRNAL
+253 NLDRNAL

-291 TVGRVVGNKTLQ
+291 TVGRIVGSNTLQ

-349 LLGLSLGAAGLD
+349 LLGLSGVGKAGT
-361 KDAIQP
+361 
-367 FVLGLMGANVYG
+367 LGLMASNVYG
-379 SEMSSAMN
+379 SEMSNAMN

-403 DLFARANMYA
+403 DLFARANLYA

-420 VLSERLNKVI
+420 VGTEMMDKVI
-430 PGYEKLNI
+430 PGYQKLNI
-438 NDIAEEGLEEVFGG
+438 NDILEEGLEEVAGG
-452 VFEPYINQIL
+452 VLEPYINQIL
-462 TANNGWE
+462 TANSVGE

-481 ITSGDLAKQGIMGSA
+481 ITSGDLVKQGIMGSA
-496 SALLANAPYSIADSV
+496 SALLANAPYSIADTAS
-511 NKAKARSANKTQADN
+511 KAKARSENNKFIQEHGTETEK

-535 NLAKENYGITKSET
+535 NLAKENYGITKNET
-549 SKNIISKTQY
+549 SKSIIDKTQY
-559 SINHDNGVLSD
+559 NINHDNGVVSD
-570 YMVNNSNETFRQY
+570 YMVNNSNETFRKY
-583 ARDIQAEAIS
+583 ARDIQAEAIRNA
-593 DTIGKNRSNQ
+593 IGSERTNQ
-603 QKNAFIKSVN
+603 QTNAFIKSVN

-618 VEFVDNLNI
+618 VEFTDNVNV
-627 NGEKIAAQLSSNENC
+627 NGEKVFAKLNGDNG
-642 ITFNKDILKDTSV
+642 ITFDNSILKDKSIN
-655 SLNKV
+655 LD
-660 LNETLQ
+660 ETLRQ
-666 NSVVYMK
+666 TLEKGYALKADNVYVADK
-673 NDDSSF
+673 P
-679 TLRHGLES
+679 T
-687 DPNGLTNEQKEEF
+687 
-700 FKYRKEN
+700 
-707 PNNAYQTGTVNPSES
+707 PSEDT
-722 SQSADVEDGSLVL
+722 QKGDVEDGTLVL
-735 NTELPYEPKG
+735 NTELPSDP
-745 ISNEQKEEILNDRK
+745 N
-759 FKTENA
+759 
-765 YVADGAKASNF
+765 
-776 RTTGDVPTSNDG
+776 G
-788 LTNEQKTA
+788 LTDEQKTQ
-796 ILNERKAKLENA
+796 
-808 YVADGVMPSNF
+808 M
-819 MTTGDATQDTNAFT
+819 
-833 TEQKNQILKDKYKA
+833 
-847 NKEFFGNKDNHA
+847 
-859 YFTDDAKVSNFR
+859 
-871 TTGDVPQDTD
+871 
-881 GLSNE
+881 
-886 QKSEILRERRE
+886 LRDRQE
-897 HPEYAYQTGE
+897 HPEYAYQTGD
-907 VTRSRKKAKYGTDT
+907 VTRSRKKVKADTDT

-933 EQKSQVLADRKAMY
+933 EQKNQVLAERRAMY
-947 EQGMNAFRLRS
+947 EQGMNAFKLRS
-958 PQERADFESDRQYAQ
+958 PQERADFETDRQSAQ
-973 DLNERAK
+973 ELNERAK

-987 KTELGNVLH
+987 KAELGNVLR
-996 ESSTASEETKQAVK
+996 ESSDASEETKQAVK

-1018 KVAKELTGKDIDNKL
+1018 KAAKELTGKDIDDKL

-1038 EVAQDAI
+1038 DVAEDVI

-1057 GKHGETTK
+1057 GKHGE
-1065 QKNNAKKAAEKNR
+1065 NAEQRANAREASENSE
-1078 FRYETAKDAD
+1078 FRYETTKDAD

-1107 VNSSNEL
+1107 ANSSNE
-1114 LNDIKQSA
+1114 
-1122 DNILKATTKNGYLS
+1122 ILKDIQKSQDKLLKSTRKDGYLS
-1136 NEHQYEQAY
+1136 NEHQYEQSY
-1145 LVEATRQLTDIEK
+1145 VVEATNQLADIEAS
-1158 DYRTQLEGQGLKVS
+1158 YRAQLEKQGFDVTRNFDDNGVS
-1172 RRVTN
+1172 YV
-1177 KGVHYIV
+1177 V
-1184 KDADGNRIS
+1184 KDAEGNEIN
-1193 NELTKALDTSARN
+1193 NELTKYLQDSAHN
-1206 ASEARIIGLE
+1206 ASEAR
-1216 KVSTSAS
+1216 KVVMEQASVSAS
-1223 MMRNWQK
+1223 MMRNIQK
-1230 MWKTMPT
+1230 MWSAMPK
-1237 EEKIFD
+1237 EEKIYD
-1243 IENLVKNIQAEID
+1243 LQKLVKDTQAMID
-1256 KSGRNKNGE
+1256 KNGLNKNGE
-1265 HILQVDEKLMDQ
+1265 HILTLDAELMKQ
-1277 FDAAENNSA
+1277 FDSAENNSA
-1286 KQDELLGAIIKDLA
+1286 KQGELFDEIVKDLA
-1300 RKTPRKFRSKLDGFR
+1300 RQTPRKLSDKINAYR

-1320 ASIPTN
+1320 LSTPTN
-1326 LRNIVGNGTSEAL
+1326 LRNVVGNLTSEYL
-1339 SKTSNIG
+1339 SKFSNIG
-1346 ASTISLALDKAGYFQ
+1346 SSTISLALDKAGYFQ

-1439 AELAKQQGALEE
+1439 AELAKQEGALTKN
-1451 SGHFTTE
+1451 GHFTTK
-1458 FLKNNADSIQKMVVE
+1458 FLKDNADSIQKMVVE
-1473 SYNQSAKAKALIS
+1473 SYNQSAKAKALMS

-1494 GTLAKTTK
+1494 GTLAKATK
-1502 ANKKVA
+1502 ANKAVA

-1523 SFNGRFASGDAL
+1523 DFNGRFASGDA
-1535 GDIGDNVDLKRKF
+1535 IGDVGNNVDAKSRFK
-1548 NDALREETFI
+1548 DAFREETFV
-1558 GRQSKLLQKYL
+1558 GRESKLLQKYL
-1569 GKETGNMT
+1569 GNENGNMT
-1577 HDAIAKAAKTLL
+1577 HDALAKAAKAVF
-1589 GDDFNVGIMHNA
+1589 GDDFNVGVMHNA
-1601 EKMTNWLLNN
+1601 EKLTNWLLNN
-1611 GIFGDSAF
+1611 GAFGDSAF
-1619 FRSNYASEWAR
+1619 FRSTYASEWAR
-1630 YIDSKGYTASI
+1630 YIDSKGYTASF
-1641 EKGENGNVYKF
+1641 EKGENGTVYKF
-1652 TDKNG
+1652 TEKNG
-1657 KVLDDTKANALM
+1657 KVLDDVKANALM

-1678 EAQEAVFHQASSAAD
+1678 EAQEAVFHQASEVAD
-1693 KFNSLKNDN
+1693 KFNAFKKSHP
-1702 LLVGIIGNAIMPFA
+1702 LVGLMTNAVMPFT

-1723 RNSVT
+1723 KNSVT

-1753 EGIRHLSKGM
+1753 QAIRHLSKGM
-1763 TGSAIMVLGAYLFSQ
+1763 TGSSIMVLGAYLFSQ
-1778 GILNGANGDDDKDS
+1778 GILNGTTGDDDKDS
-1792 FEESRGKQSYS
+1792 FEENRGKQSYS
-1803 LNLPKGTY
+1803 LNLPNGTY

-1829 MQTMT
+1829 MQIMT
-1834 GKGFSIADSFE
+1834 EKGFSNTDALE
-1845 AVSSIAD
+1845 AVASIAD
-1852 PFVNASFMSGLL
+1852 PLVNASFMSGLV
-1864 STIKQLGGST
+1864 STLKQLGGST

-1880 ADAAGKLFVNIA
+1880 AESVRKLLTNVF

-1920 DNTVGQILN
+1920 DNTIGQILN

-1953 ENVGGDNPILR
+1953 ENVGGDNPIMR
-1964 ALYAYLSIG
+1964 ALYTYLSIG

-2075 AKAKLYKRT
+2075 AKARLYKRT
-2084 NPTEASSVLTNS
+2084 NPSEANSVLTDA
-2096 TKATQ
+2096 TKTVDS
-2101 NLAENGIPVF
+2101 LDKSGIPVY
-2111 LTKYLQSQPTET
+2111 LSKYLQSQQADT
-2123 DSKGASISISKPLR
+2123 DDNGNAISISKPLR

-2143 TLGIYDNVMDL
+2143 TLGKYDNVMDL
-2154 YKERKIT
+2154 YKQGKIN
-2161 DLYNVGLSSTVAEM
+2161 DLYNVGLSSTVVKM
-2175 SQQEYEYKLDD
+2175 SQQQYEDKLDD
-2186 LDNGLIEGSN
+2186 LDNGLLTGYQSKSDDERRDD
-2196 TTSDLKRRHDT
+2196 TFSDLET
-2207 YEELE
+2207 
-2212 ENQKFADALTAHD
+2212 NQKFADALTAHD

-2244 KTVYNS
+2244 KAVYNS
-2250 RAKKIIAQMEE
+2250 KAKKIIAQMEE

-2282 IQFGLTSK
+2282 TQFGLTSK
-2290 QVEKLLGLKVQKISE
+2290 QVEKLLGLKVQKKSE
-2305 DDDDDSSSGSSSSG
+2305 DEDDDSSSGSSSSG

-2327 SRRSSGSRRSSSRSS
+2327 SRRSSGSRRSSRSS
-2342 SSSDTTEETPTFDIS
+2342 SSSATAEETPTFDFN

>member
-1 MAKKKS
+1 MAKSKS

-14 GAGFYDPSDKTTIHG
+14 GAGFYDPSDKTKI
-29 NVKNE
+29 NSSVKNE
-34 QYKKSLEKKNT
+34 KYKKSLEKKNT
-45 TSTTK
+45 TKSNTK
-50 NNNNNKSSESPKNT
+50 NNNKSSESSKNT

-72 SSSTPKQKSGI
+72 SSSTPKSGI

-91 QREAKIAENHQKLYE
+91 QREAKIAENHQKQYE

-171 VKKQGQTIKENFIDS
+171 VKKQGQTIKENFTDS
-186 ELRQRRLNENSQ
+186 ELRQKRLNENSQ

-210 SRNGQVENPTWKNKK
+210 SRNGQVDNPTWKNKK
-225 PNKINLND
+225 TKKINLND

-244 TESSETIQK
+244 TESSETVQK
-253 NLNRNAL
+253 NLDRNAL

-291 TVGRVVGNKTLQ
+291 TVGRVVGNNTLQ

-349 LLGLSLGAAGLD
+349 LLGLSGVGKAGT
-361 KDAIQP
+361 
-367 FVLGLMGANVYG
+367 LGLMAANVYG
-379 SEMSSAMN
+379 SEMSNAMN

-392 NNAEKYSDVSN
+392 NNAAKYSDISN
-403 DLFARANMYA
+403 DLFARANLYA

-420 VLSERLNKVI
+420 VGTEMMDKVI
-430 PGYEKLNI
+430 PGYQKLNI
-438 NDIAEEGLEEVFGG
+438 NDILEEGLEEVAGG
-452 VFEPYINQIL
+452 LLEPYINQIL
-462 TANNGWE
+462 TANSVGE

-481 ITSGDLAKQGIMGSA
+481 FTSGDLAKQGIMGSA
-496 SALLANAPYSIADSV
+496 SALLANAPYSIADVAS
-511 NKAKARSANKTQADN
+511 KAKAKSENNKFIQEHGSETEK
-526 NFGRVVSDY
+526 NFARVVSDY
-535 NLAKENYGITKSET
+535 NLAKENYGITKNDT
-549 SKNIISKTQY
+549 SKSIIDKTQY
-559 SINHDNGVLSD
+559 NINHDNGVVSD
-570 YMVNNSNETFRQY
+570 YMVNNSNETFRRY
-583 ARDIQAEAIS
+583 ARDIQAEAIRN
-593 DTIGKNRSNQ
+593 TIGSERTNQ
-603 QKNAFIKSVN
+603 QTNAFIKSVN

-618 VEFVDNLNI
+618 VEFADNVNV
-627 NGEKIAAQLSSNENC
+627 NGEKAIAKLNGDNG
-642 ITFNKDILKDTSV
+642 ITFDKSILKDKSINLDEALRQTLEKGYALKAENVHVADNPTPSEDTQKGSV
-655 SLNKV
+655 EDGTLV
-660 LNETLQ
+660 LNTELPSEQ
-666 NSVVYMK
+666 
-673 NDDSSF
+673 
-679 TLRHGLES
+679 
-687 DPNGLTNEQKEEF
+687 NGLTNEQKEAILKE
-700 FKYRKEN
+700 RKEN
-707 PNNAYQTGTVNPSES
+707 PNNAYQTGTVKPSAS
-722 SQSADVEDGSLVL
+722 TQSTNVDDGSLVL
-735 NTELPYEPKG
+735 NTELPSEPK
-745 ISNEQKEEILNDRK
+745 
-759 FKTENA
+759 
-765 YVADGAKASNF
+765 
-776 RTTGDVPTSNDG
+776 G
-788 LTNEQKTA
+788 LTNEQKEA
-796 ILNERKAKLENA
+796 FLKERKENPNNA
-808 YVADGVMPSNF
+808 YQN
-819 MTTGDATQDTNAFT
+819 DAVTPT
-833 TEQKNQILKDKYKA
+833 TE
-847 NKEFFGNKDNHA
+847 
-859 YFTDDAKVSNFR
+859 R
-871 TTGDVPQDTD
+871 
-881 GLSNE
+881 E
-886 QKSEILRERRE
+886 Q
-897 HPEYAYQTGE
+897 
-907 VTRSRKKAKYGTDT
+907 YGTDT

-933 EQKSQVLADRKAMY
+933 EQKNQVLADRRKMY
-947 EQGMNAFRLRS
+947 EQGMDAFRLRS
-958 PQERADFESDRQYAQ
+958 PQERADFESDRQTAQ

-987 KTELGNVLH
+987 KAELGNVLR
-996 ESSTASEETKQAVK
+996 ESSNASEETKQAVK

-1018 KVAKELTGKDIDNKL
+1018 KVAKELTGKDVDDNL

-1057 GKHGETTK
+1057 GKHGE
-1065 QKNNAKKAAEKNR
+1065 NAEQRANAREASESDE
-1078 FRYETAKDAD
+1078 FRYETTKDVD

-1100 KKDGKLD
+1100 KKDGNLD
-1107 VNSSNEL
+1107 VNSSNEM

-1122 DNILKATTKNGYLS
+1122 DSLLKTTTKNGYLS
-1136 NEHQYEQAY
+1136 NEHQYAQSY
-1145 LVEATRQLTDIEK
+1145 VVEATNQLADIENS
-1158 DYRTQLEGQGLKVS
+1158 YRIKLEKQGLDVTRKFEPDRVS
-1172 RRVTN
+1172 YV
-1177 KGVHYIV
+1177 V
-1184 KDADGNRIS
+1184 KDTEGNEIH
-1193 NELTKALDTSARN
+1193 NELTKALQDSATN
-1206 ASEARIIGLE
+1206 ASEARKLVME
-1216 KVSTSAS
+1216 NASASAS
-1223 MMRNWQK
+1223 MMRNIQK
-1230 MWKTMPT
+1230 MWKAMPK
-1237 EEKIFD
+1237 EEKIYD
-1243 IENLVKNIQAEID
+1243 LQKLVKDTQAMID
-1256 KSGRNKNGE
+1256 KNGLNKNGE
-1265 HILQVDEKLMDQ
+1265 HILQIDAELMKQ

-1286 KQDELLGAIIKDLA
+1286 KQGELYDEIIKDLA
-1300 RKTPRKFRSKLDGFR
+1300 HKAPRKLSDKINAYR

-1320 ASIPTN
+1320 LSVPTN
-1326 LRNIVGNGTSEAL
+1326 LRNIVGNLTSEYL
-1339 SKTSNIG
+1339 SKFSNIG
-1346 ASTISLALDKAGYFQ
+1346 SSTISLALDKAGYFQ

-1415 NVDAFLNRNADFKNR
+1415 NVDAFLNRNADFMNR

-1439 AELAKQQGALEE
+1439 VELAKQEGALTKN
-1451 SGHFTTE
+1451 GHFTTK
-1458 FLKNNADSIQKMVVE
+1458 FLKDNADSIQKMVVE
-1473 SYNQSAKAKALIS
+1473 SYNQSAKAKALMS

-1508 EQFLKEIGGEEGATG
+1508 EQFLKDIGGEEGATG
-1523 SFNGRFASGDAL
+1523 DFNGRFASGDAL
-1535 GDIGDNVDLKRKF
+1535 GNTGNNVDAKSKF
-1548 NDALREETFI
+1548 NDAFREETFV
-1558 GRQSKLLQKYL
+1558 GRESKLLQKYL
-1569 GKETGNMT
+1569 GKENGNMT
-1577 HDAIAKAAKTLL
+1577 HDALAKAAKAVF
-1589 GDDFNVGIMHNA
+1589 GDDFNVGVMHNA

-1611 GIFGDSAF
+1611 GVFGDSAF
-1619 FRSNYASEWAR
+1619 FRSNYANEWAR
-1630 YIDSKGYTASI
+1630 YIDSKGYSASI
-1641 EKGENGNVYKF
+1641 ENGENGTVYKF

-1657 KVLDDTKANALM
+1657 KVLDDAKANTLM

-1678 EAQEAVFHQASSAAD
+1678 EAQEAVFHQASEVAD
-1693 KFNSLKNDN
+1693 KFNAFKKSHP
-1702 LLVGIIGNAIMPFA
+1702 LVGLMTNAVMPFT

-1723 RNSVT
+1723 KNSVT

-1753 EGIRHLSKGM
+1753 QAIRHLSKGM
-1763 TGSAIMVLGAYLFSQ
+1763 TGSSIMLLGAYLFSQ
-1778 GILNGANGDDDKDS
+1778 GILNGTTGDDDKDS
-1792 FEESRGKQSYS
+1792 FEESRGKQAYS

-1829 MQTMT
+1829 MQIMED
-1834 GKGFSIADSFE
+1834 GGFSKTDALE
-1845 AVSSIAD
+1845 AVASIAD
-1852 PFVNASFMSGLL
+1852 PFVNASFMSGLV
-1864 STIKQLGGST
+1864 STVKQIGGST

-1880 ADAAGKLFVNIA
+1880 AESVRKLFTNILQ
-1892 KTYITQFFPSA
+1892 TYITQFFPSA

-1920 DNTVGQILN
+1920 DNTIGQILN

-1964 ALYAYLSIG
+1964 ALYTYLSIG
-1973 TYKPYDKTY
+1973 TYKSYDKTY
-1982 GKEGDSYTNKLEKIA
+1982 GKDGDSYTNKLEKIA

-2007 YVSSSIQGTKMNAE
+2007 YVSSSIQGTKMNAT

-2038 HSLFESGILD
+2038 RSLFESGILD
-2048 GYNLNNKEDATQVAE
+2048 GYNLNNKEDAAQVAE

-2084 NPTEASSVLTNS
+2084 NPTEARSVLTNA
-2096 TKATQ
+2096 TKATEE
-2101 NLAENGIPVF
+2101 LAQNGIPVF
-2111 LTKYLQSQPTET
+2111 LTKYMQSQTSDT

-2143 TLGIYDNVMDL
+2143 TLGLYDNVMDL
-2154 YKERKIT
+2154 YKEGKIT

-2186 LDNGLIEGSN
+2186 LDNGLLKGSK
-2196 TTSDLKRRHDT
+2196 TTSDLKRRKDT

-2212 ENQKFADALTAHD
+2212 ANQKFADSLTAHD
-2225 IDYGTFANYKT
+2225 IDYGVFANYKT
-2236 IKADKKDG
+2236 IKGDKKDG
-2244 KTVYNS
+2244 KTVMNS
-2250 RAKKIIAQMEE
+2250 RAEKIIAQMEE
-2261 DGVLEGFKEGVRD
+2261 DGVLEGFKEGIRD

-2290 QVEKLLGLKVQKISE
+2290 QVEKLLGLKVQKTSD
-2305 DDDDDSSSGSSSSG
+2305 DDDDDSSSGGSSNRRSYSG
-2319 YSRRSRRS
+2319 RSRRS
-2327 SRRSSGSRRSSSRSS
+2327 SRRSSGSRRSSSSA
-2342 SSSDTTEETPTFDIS
+2342 TAEETPTFDIS

>member
-34 QYKKSLEKKNT
+34 QYKKSLEKKKT

-50 NNNNNKSSESPKNT
+50 NNNKSSGSPKNT

-72 SSSTPKQKSGI
+72 SSSTPKSGI

-126 QNAMRNGNKTSD
+126 QNAMRYGNKTSD
-138 ADAKAKIQNEVFK
+138 ADEKAKIQNEVFK

-171 VKKQGQTIKENFIDS
+171 VKKQAQTVKENFIDS

-198 ANIDLADTQTAL
+198 ANIDLADAQTAL
-210 SRNGQVENPTWKNKK
+210 SRNGQVDNPTWKNKK

-233 ATQVSKLNKKA
+233 ATQVSRLNKKA

-253 NLNRNAL
+253 NLDRNAL

-349 LLGLSLGAAGLD
+349 LLGLSLGVAGLD
-361 KDAIQP
+361 KKAIQP
-367 FVLGLMGANVYG
+367 YVLGLMGANVYG

-392 NNAEKYSDVSN
+392 KNAEKYSDVSN
-403 DLFARANMYA
+403 DLFARANMYS

-496 SALLANAPYSIADSV
+496 SALLANAPYSIADTAS
-511 NKAKARSANKTQADN
+511 KAKAKIASKTEAKR
-526 NFGRVVSDY
+526 NFKRLLSDY
-535 NLAKENYGITKSET
+535 NLAKEDYGVTKSET
-549 SKNIISKTQY
+549 SKNIIDKTQY
-559 SINHDNGVLSD
+559 NINHYNGVLSD
-570 YMVNNSNETFRQY
+570 YMVNNSNKTFREN
-583 ARDIQAEAIS
+583 ARDIQAESLS
-593 DTIGKNRSNQ
+593 DTIGQSRSNQ
-603 QKNAFIKSVN
+603 QKNAFIKNVN

-618 VEFVDNLNI
+618 VEFVDDLKI
-627 NGEKIAAQLSSNENC
+627 GGERVSAKLIGDENC
-642 ITFNKDILKDTSV
+642 IVFNKDILKDKSIG
-655 SLNKV
+655 LNKV
-660 LNETLQ
+660 LTETLQ
-666 NSVVYMK
+666 NGVSYVANK
-673 NDDSSF
+673 DDTGFTFRHSF
-679 TLRHGLES
+679 ES
-687 DPNGLTNEQKEEF
+687 DPNGLTNEQKEEILKDR
-700 FKYRKEN
+700 KYKSE
-707 PNNAYQTGTVNPSES
+707 NAYVADGAKVSNFRTTG
-722 SQSADVEDGSLVL
+722 DVPTSDDGL
-735 NTELPYEPKG
+735 TA
-745 ISNEQKEEILNDRK
+745 EQKNEILKDNR

-765 YVADGAKASNF
+765 YVADGAKVSNFYTTGDAAQETNGLTNEQKNEILKGRRFKAENAYVADDVKPSNF
-776 RTTGDVPTSNDG
+776 RTTGDVPQEADG
-788 LTNEQKTA
+788 LTA
-796 ILNERKAKLENA
+796 
-808 YVADGVMPSNF
+808 
-819 MTTGDATQDTNAFT
+819 
-833 TEQKNQILKDKYKA
+833 EQKNEILKDKYREK
-847 NKEFFGNKDNHA
+847 KEFFENEDNHA
-859 YFTDDAKVSNFR
+859 YFADDAKLSNFR

-881 GLSNE
+881 ELSSE
-886 QKSEILRERRE
+886 QKNEILKERRE

-907 VTRSRKKAKYGTDT
+907 VTRSRKKAKYGADT
-921 IDLGTDPNGMTN
+921 IDFGTDPNGMTN
-933 EQKSQVLADRKAMY
+933 EQKNQVLSGRRKMY

-958 PQERADFESDRQYAQ
+958 PQERADFESDRQSAQ

-987 KTELGNVLH
+987 KTELGNVLR

-1018 KVAKELTGKDIDNKL
+1018 KVAKELMGKDIDNKL

-1057 GKHGETTK
+1057 GKHGETTE

-1145 LVEATRQLTDIEK
+1145 LVEATHQLTDIEK

-1265 HILQVDEKLMDQ
+1265 HILQVDEKLMEQ

-1286 KQDELLGAIIKDLA
+1286 KQDKLLGAIIKDLA

-1394 SNVKADGILAK
+1394 SNVKAEGILAK

-1523 SFNGRFASGDAL
+1523 SFNGRFASGDTI

-1641 EKGENGNVYKF
+1641 EKGENGTVYKF

-1657 KVLDDTKANALM
+1657 NVLDDAKANVLM
-1669 DEANKFSVI
+1669 EKANEFSVI

-1778 GILNGANGDDDKDS
+1778 GILNGTTGDDDKDS

-1803 LNLPKGTY
+1803 LNLPNGTY

-1829 MQTMT
+1829 MQIMT
-1834 GKGFSIADSFE
+1834 EKGFSNTDALE
-1845 AVSSIAD
+1845 AVASIAD
-1852 PFVNASFMSGLL
+1852 PFVNASFMSGLV
-1864 STIKQLGGST
+1864 STLKQLGGST

-1880 ADAAGKLFVNIA
+1880 AESVRKLLTNVF

-1920 DNTVGQILN
+1920 DNTIGQILN
-1929 SAQTAIPFM
+1929 SAQAAIPFM

-1964 ALYAYLSIG
+1964 ALYTYLSIG

-2075 AKAKLYKRT
+2075 AKARLYKRT

-2101 NLAENGIPVF
+2101 KLAENGIPVF

-2143 TLGIYDNVMDL
+2143 TLGLYDNVMDL

-2161 DLYNVGLSSTVAEM
+2161 DLYNVGLSKPVAEM

-2186 LDNGLIEGSN
+2186 LDNGLIEGSK

-2207 YEELE
+2207 FEELE
-2212 ENQKFADALTAHD
+2212 ENKKFADALTAHD
-2225 IDYGTFANYKT
+2225 IEYGTFANYKT

-2261 DGVLEGFKEGVRD
+2261 DGVLEGFKKGIRD

-2290 QVEKLLGLKVQKISE
+2290 QVEKLLGLKVQKKS
-2305 DDDDDSSSGSSSSG
+2305 DDDDDSSSGGSSNRRSYSG
-2319 YSRRSRRS
+2319 RSRRS
-2327 SRRSSGSRRSSSRSS
+2327 SRRSRGSRRISSRSS
-2342 SSSDTTEETPTFDIS
+2342 SSSATTEETPEFDFS

-2390 NTRISQLQTLVNKGK
+2390 NTRISQLQALVNKGK

>member
-14 GAGFYDPSDKTTIHG
+14 GAGFYDPNDKTKI
-29 NVKNE
+29 NSSVKNE
-34 QYKKSLEKKNT
+34 KYKKSLEKKNT

-50 NNNNNKSSESPKNT
+50 NNNNKSSESPKNT

-72 SSSTPKQKSGI
+72 SSSTQKSGI

-198 ANIDLADTQTAL
+198 ANIDLADTQTTL
-210 SRNGQVENPTWKNKK
+210 SRNGQVDNPTWKNKK
-225 PNKINLND
+225 PTKINLND
-233 ATQVSKLNKKA
+233 ATQVSRLNKKA

-253 NLNRNAL
+253 NLDRNAL

-291 TVGRVVGNKTLQ
+291 TVGRVVGNNTLQ

-349 LLGLSLGAAGLD
+349 LLGLSGVGKAGT
-361 KDAIQP
+361 
-367 FVLGLMGANVYG
+367 LGLMAANVYG
-379 SEMSSAMN
+379 SEMSNAMN

-392 NNAEKYSDVSN
+392 NNAAKYSDISN
-403 DLFARANMYA
+403 DLFARANLYA

-420 VLSERLNKVI
+420 VGTEMMDKVI
-430 PGYEKLNI
+430 PGYQKLNI
-438 NDIAEEGLEEVFGG
+438 NDILEEGLEEVAGG
-452 VFEPYINQIL
+452 VLEPYINQIL
-462 TANNGWE
+462 TANSVGE
-469 GFKQGTKELGES
+469 GLKQGTKELGES

-496 SALLANAPYSIADSV
+496 SALLANAPYSIADTVS
-511 NKAKARSANKTQADN
+511 KAKARSENNKFIQEHGTETEK

-535 NLAKENYGITKSET
+535 NLAKENYGITKNDT
-549 SKNIISKTQY
+549 SKSIIDKTQY
-559 SINHDNGVLSD
+559 NINHDNGVVSD
-570 YMVNNSNETFRQY
+570 YMVNNSNETFKKY
-583 ARDIQAEAIS
+583 ARDIQAEAIRN
-593 DTIGKNRSNQ
+593 TIGNERTNQ
-603 QKNAFIKSVN
+603 QTNAFIKSVN

-618 VEFVDNLNI
+618 VEFADNVNV
-627 NGEKIAAQLSSNENC
+627 NGEKVFAKLNGDNG
-642 ITFNKDILKDTSV
+642 ITFDNSILKDK
-655 SLNKV
+655 SLNLNDVLSQALEKGYSLKADNVYVADKPTPSEDTQKSDVEDGALV
-660 LNETLQ
+660 LNTELPSEQ
-666 NSVVYMK
+666 
-673 NDDSSF
+673 
-679 TLRHGLES
+679 
-687 DPNGLTNEQKEEF
+687 NGLTNEQKEAFLKE
-700 FKYRKEN
+700 RKEN
-707 PNNAYQTGTVNPSES
+707 PNNAYQTGTVSPTTK
-722 SQSADVEDGSLVL
+722 A
-735 NTELPYEPKG
+735 
-745 ISNEQKEEILNDRK
+745 EQ
-759 FKTENA
+759 
-765 YVADGAKASNF
+765 
-776 RTTGDVPTSNDG
+776 
-788 LTNEQKTA
+788 
-796 ILNERKAKLENA
+796 
-808 YVADGVMPSNF
+808 
-819 MTTGDATQDTNAFT
+819 
-833 TEQKNQILKDKYKA
+833 
-847 NKEFFGNKDNHA
+847 
-859 YFTDDAKVSNFR
+859 
-871 TTGDVPQDTD
+871 
-881 GLSNE
+881 
-886 QKSEILRERRE
+886 
-897 HPEYAYQTGE
+897 
-907 VTRSRKKAKYGTDT
+907 YGTDT

-933 EQKSQVLADRKAMY
+933 EQKNQVLAERRAMY
-947 EQGMNAFRLRS
+947 EQGMNAFKLRS
-958 PQERADFESDRQYAQ
+958 PQERADFESDRQTAQ

-987 KTELGNVLH
+987 KAELGNVLR

-1038 EVAQDAI
+1038 DVAEDVI

-1057 GKHGETTK
+1057 GKHGENAE
-1065 QKNNAKKAAEKNR
+1065 QRANAREASENNE
-1078 FRYETAKDAD
+1078 FRYETTKDAD

-1107 VNSSNEL
+1107 VNSSNEML
-1114 LNDIKQSA
+1114 KDIKKAQENS
-1122 DNILKATTKNGYLS
+1122 LKSTRKDGYLS
-1136 NEHQYEQAY
+1136 NEHQYEQEY
-1145 LVEATRQLTDIEK
+1145 VTEATIQLADIENS
-1158 DYRTQLEGQGLKVS
+1158 YRAKLEKQGLDVTRNFDDNGVS
-1172 RRVTN
+1172 YV
-1177 KGVHYIV
+1177 V
-1184 KDADGNRIS
+1184 KDAEGNEIH
-1193 NELTKALDTSARN
+1193 NELTKALQDSATN
-1206 ASEARIIGLE
+1206 ATEARKLVME
-1216 KVSTSAS
+1216 EASKSAVK
-1223 MMRNWQK
+1223 MRNMQK
-1230 MWKTMPT
+1230 LWSAMPK
-1237 EEKIFD
+1237 EEKIYD
-1243 IENLVKNIQAEID
+1243 LQKLVKDTQAMID
-1256 KSGRNKNGE
+1256 KNGQNKNGE
-1265 HILQVDEKLMDQ
+1265 HILKIDEELMKQ
-1277 FDAAENNSA
+1277 FDAAENNSS
-1286 KQDELLGAIIKDLA
+1286 KQGELFDEIVKDLA
-1300 RKTPRKFRSKLDGFR
+1300 RQTPRKFRDKITSYR

-1320 ASIPTN
+1320 LSVPTN
-1326 LRNIVGNGTSEAL
+1326 LRNIVGNLTSEYL
-1339 SKTSNIG
+1339 SKFSNIG
-1346 ASTISLALDKAGYFQ
+1346 SSTISLALDKAGYFQ
-1361 KAELDLTDAKN
+1361 NAELDLTDTKS

-1415 NVDAFLNRNADFKNR
+1415 NVDAFLNRNTDFRNR

-1439 AELAKQQGALEE
+1439 AELAEQEGALTKN
-1451 SGHFTTE
+1451 GHFTAK
-1458 FLKNNADSIQKMVVE
+1458 FLKENAGSIQKMVVE
-1473 SYNQSAKAKALIS
+1473 SYNQSAKAKALLS

-1494 GTLAKTTK
+1494 GTLAKATK
-1502 ANKKVA
+1502 ANKAVA

-1523 SFNGRFASGDAL
+1523 DFNGRFASGDAL
-1535 GDIGDNVDLKRKF
+1535 GNTGNNVDAKSKF
-1548 NDALREETFI
+1548 KDAFREETFV
-1558 GRQSKLLQKYL
+1558 GRESKILQKYL
-1569 GKETGNMT
+1569 GNENGNMT
-1577 HDAIAKAAKTLL
+1577 HDALAKAAKAVF
-1589 GDDFNVGIMHNA
+1589 GDDFNVGVMHNA
-1601 EKMTNWLLNN
+1601 EKLTNWLLNN
-1611 GIFGDSAF
+1611 GVFGDSAF
-1619 FRSNYASEWAR
+1619 FRSSYANEWAR

-1641 EKGENGNVYKF
+1641 EKGENGTVYKF

-1657 KVLDDTKANALM
+1657 KVLDDAKANTLM
-1669 DEANKFSVI
+1669 DEANSFSVI
-1678 EAQEAVFHQASSAAD
+1678 EAQEAVFHQASEVAD
-1693 KFNSLKNDN
+1693 KFNAFKKSHP
-1702 LLVGIIGNAIMPFA
+1702 LVGLMTNAVMPFT

-1723 RNSVT
+1723 KNSVT
-1728 YSPIGLMKGV
+1728 YSPIGLMNGV

-1763 TGSAIMVLGAYLFSQ
+1763 TGSSIMLLGAYLFSQ
-1778 GILNGANGDDDKDS
+1778 GVLNGTTGDDDKDS

-1829 MQTMT
+1829 MQIMED
-1834 GKGFSIADSFE
+1834 GGFSKTDALE
-1845 AVSSIAD
+1845 AVASIAD
-1852 PFVNASFMSGLL
+1852 PFVNASFMSGLV
-1864 STIKQLGGST
+1864 STLKQLGGST

-1880 ADAAGKLFVNIA
+1880 AESVRKLFTNIA

-1964 ALYAYLSIG
+1964 ALYTYLSIG

-2007 YVSSSIQGTKMNAE
+2007 YVSSSIQGTKMNAK

-2048 GYNLNNKEDATQVAE
+2048 GYDLNNKEDATQVAE

-2075 AKAKLYKRT
+2075 AKAKLYKRA
-2084 NPTEASSVLTNS
+2084 NPSEADSVLTDA
-2096 TKATQ
+2096 TKTVDS
-2101 NLAENGIPVF
+2101 LDKSGIPVY
-2111 LTKYLQSQPTET
+2111 LSKYLQSQQADT
-2123 DSKGASISISKPLR
+2123 DDNGNKISISKPLR

-2143 TLGIYDNVMDL
+2143 TLGKYDNVMDL
-2154 YKERKIT
+2154 YKQGKIN
-2161 DLYNVGLSSTVAEM
+2161 DLYNVGLSSTVVKM
-2175 SQQEYEYKLDD
+2175 SQQQYEDKLDD
-2186 LDNGLIEGSN
+2186 LDNGLLTGYQSKSDDERRDD
-2196 TTSDLKRRHDT
+2196 TFSDL
-2207 YEELE
+2207 EA
-2212 ENQKFADALTAHD
+2212 NQKFADALTAHD

-2250 RAKKIIAQMEE
+2250 RAEKIIAQMEE
-2261 DGVLEGFKEGVRD
+2261 DGVLEGFKEGIKD

-2282 IQFGLTSK
+2282 TQFGLTSK
-2290 QVEKLLGLKVQKISE
+2290 QVEKLLGLKVQKTSE
-2305 DDDDDSSSGSSSSG
+2305 DDDDDSSSGGSSN
-2319 YSRRSRRS
+2319 RRSYSGRSRSS

-2342 SSSDTTEETPTFDIS
+2342 SSTSTTEETPTFDIS

-2384 STVSSH
+2384 STVNSH
-2390 NTRISQLQTLVNKGK
+2390 NSRISSLQTLVNKGK

>member
-50 NNNNNKSSESPKNT
+50 NNNKSSESPKNT

-72 SSSTPKQKSGI
+72 SSSTTKSGI

-171 VKKQGQTIKENFIDS
+171 VKKQGQTVKENFIDS

-253 NLNRNAL
+253 NLDRNAL

-291 TVGRVVGNKTLQ
+291 TAGRVVGNKTLQ

-308 FAQDMYN
+308 FAQDMYS

-349 LLGLSLGAAGLD
+349 LLGLSLGVAGLD
-361 KDAIQP
+361 KKAIQP
-367 FVLGLMGANVYG
+367 YVLGLMGANVYG

-392 NNAEKYSDVSN
+392 NNAEKYSDINN
-403 DLFARANMYA
+403 DMFTRANLYA

-452 VFEPYINQIL
+452 ALEPYINQIL

-496 SALLANAPYSIADSV
+496 SALLANAPYSIADTAS
-511 NKAKARSANKTQADN
+511 KAKAKIASKTEAKR
-526 NFGRVVSDY
+526 NFKRLLSDY
-535 NLAKENYGITKSET
+535 NLAKEDYGVTKSET
-549 SKNIISKTQY
+549 SKNIVEKTQY
-559 SINHDNGVLSD
+559 NINHDNGVLSD
-570 YMVNNSNETFRQY
+570 YMVNNNNKTFREN
-583 ARDIQAEAIS
+583 ARDIQAESLS
-593 DTIGKNRSNQ
+593 DTIGQSRSNQ
-603 QKNAFIKSVN
+603 QKNAFIKNVN

-618 VEFVDNLNI
+618 VEFVDDLKI
-627 NGEKIAAQLSSNENC
+627 GGERVSAKLIGNENC
-642 ITFNKDILKDTSV
+642 IVFNKDILKDKSIG
-655 SLNKV
+655 LNKV
-660 LNETLQ
+660 LTETLQ
-666 NSVVYMK
+666 NGVSYIANK
-673 NDDSSF
+673 DDTGFTFRHSF
-679 TLRHGLES
+679 ES
-687 DPNGLTNEQKEEF
+687 DPNGLTNEQKEEILKDR
-700 FKYRKEN
+700 KYKSE
-707 PNNAYQTGTVNPSES
+707 NAYVADGAKVSNFRTTG
-722 SQSADVEDGSLVL
+722 DVPTSDDGL
-735 NTELPYEPKG
+735 TA
-745 ISNEQKEEILNDRK
+745 EQKNEILKDRR

-765 YVADGAKASNF
+765 YVADGAKVSNFYTTGDAAKETNGLTNEQKNEILKDRRFKAENAYVADDVKPSNF
-776 RTTGDVPTSNDG
+776 RTTGDVPQEADG
-788 LTNEQKTA
+788 LTA
-796 ILNERKAKLENA
+796 
-808 YVADGVMPSNF
+808 
-819 MTTGDATQDTNAFT
+819 
-833 TEQKNQILKDKYKA
+833 EQKNEILKDKYREK
-847 NKEFFGNKDNHA
+847 KEFFENEDNHA
-859 YFTDDAKVSNFR
+859 YFADDAKLSNFR

-958 PQERADFESDRQYAQ
+958 PQERADFETDRQSAQ

-987 KTELGNVLH
+987 KTELGNVLR

-1057 GKHGETTK
+1057 GKHGETTE

-1107 VNSSNEL
+1107 VNSSNDIL
-1114 LNDIKQSA
+1114 TDIKQSK
-1122 DNILKATTKNGYLS
+1122 DSLLKTTKKNGYLS
-1136 NEHQYEQAY
+1136 NEHQYTQSY
-1145 LVEATRQLTDIEK
+1145 VVEATNQLADIEN
-1158 DYRTQLEGQGLKVS
+1158 DYRSQLEKQGFKVS

-1184 KDADGNRIS
+1184 KDADGNKIS

-1206 ASEARIIGLE
+1206 ASDARQMVME
-1216 KVSTSAS
+1216 TVSASAS
-1223 MMRNWQK
+1223 MMRNVQK
-1230 MWKTMPT
+1230 MWKTMPK
-1237 EEKIFD
+1237 EEKIYD
-1243 IENLVKNIQAEID
+1243 IEKLVKTIQAEID
-1256 KSGRNKNGE
+1256 SSGRNKNGE
-1265 HILQVDEKLMDQ
+1265 HIIQVDENLMQQ
-1277 FDAAENNSA
+1277 FDAAENNSS
-1286 KQDELLGAIIKDLA
+1286 KQGELFDEIVKDLA
-1300 RKTPRKFRSKLDGFR
+1300 RQTPRKFRDKITSYR

-1320 ASIPTN
+1320 LSVPTN
-1326 LRNIVGNGTSEAL
+1326 LRNIVGNLTSEYL
-1339 SKTSNIG
+1339 SKFSNIG
-1346 ASTISLALDKAGYFQ
+1346 SSTISLALDKAGYFQ
-1361 KAELDLTDAKN
+1361 KAELDLTDAKS

-1439 AELAKQQGALEE
+1439 VELAKQEGALTKN
-1451 SGHFTTE
+1451 GHFTTK
-1458 FLKNNADSIQKMVVE
+1458 FLKDNADSIQKMVVE
-1473 SYNQSAKAKALIS
+1473 SYNQSAKAKALMS

-1494 GTLAKTTK
+1494 GTLAKATK
-1502 ANKKVA
+1502 ANTAVA
-1508 EQFLKEIGGEEGATG
+1508 KQFLKEIGGEEGATG
-1523 SFNGRFASGDAL
+1523 DFNGRFASGDAL
-1535 GDIGDNVDLKRKF
+1535 GDTGNNVDAKSRFK
-1548 NDALREETFI
+1548 DAFREETFL
-1558 GRQSKLLQKYL
+1558 GRESKFLQKYL
-1569 GKETGNMT
+1569 GNENGNMT
-1577 HDAIAKAAKTLL
+1577 HDALAKAAKAVF

-1601 EKMTNWLLNN
+1601 EKLTNWLLNN
-1611 GIFGDSAF
+1611 SVFGDSAF
-1619 FRSNYASEWAR
+1619 FRSSYASEWAR
-1630 YIDSKGYTASI
+1630 YIDSKGYTASF
-1641 EKGENGNVYKF
+1641 EKGENGTVYKF

-1657 KVLDDTKANALM
+1657 NVLDDVKANALM
-1669 DEANKFSVI
+1669 EKANEFSVI
-1678 EAQEAVFHQASSAAD
+1678 EAQEAVFHQASGTAEIIN
-1693 KFNSLKNDN
+1693 KFKQKGTPQA
-1702 LLVGIIGNAIMPFA
+1702 LLANAVMPFA

-1723 RNSVT
+1723 KNSVT
-1728 YSPIGLMKGV
+1728 YSPIGLLKGV

-1753 EGIRHLSKGM
+1753 QAIRHLSKGM
-1763 TGSAIMVLGAYLFSQ
+1763 TGSSIMVLGAYLFSQ
-1778 GILNGANGDDDKDS
+1778 GILNGTTGDDDKDS

-1803 LNLPKGTY
+1803 LNLPNGTY

-1818 ANVPLFTGVNA
+1818 ANIPLFTGVTA
-1829 MQTMT
+1829 MKIMT
-1834 GKGFSIADSFE
+1834 EKGFSLTDSLE
-1845 AVSSIAD
+1845 AVSTLAD
-1852 PFVNASFMSGLL
+1852 PFVNASFMSGLV
-1864 STIKQLGGST
+1864 STLKQLGGST

-1880 ADAAGKLFVNIA
+1880 ADVVAKVIQNVA

-1920 DNTVGQILN
+1920 DNPVGQILN

-1964 ALYAYLSIG
+1964 ALYTYLSIG

-2143 TLGIYDNVMDL
+2143 TLGLYDNVMDL
-2154 YKERKIT
+2154 YKEGKIT
-2161 DLYNVGLSSTVAEM
+2161 DLYNVGLSKPVAEM

-2207 YEELE
+2207 YEGLE

-2261 DGVLEGFKEGVRD
+2261 DGVLEGFKEGIKD

-2290 QVEKLLGLKVQKISE
+2290 QVEKLLGLKVQKTS
-2305 DDDDDSSSGSSSSG
+2305 DDDDSSSGGSSNRRSYSG
-2319 YSRRSRRS
+2319 RSRRS
-2327 SRRSSGSRRSSSRSS
+2327 SRRYSGARRSS
-2342 SSSDTTEETPTFDIS
+2342 SSSSSTSTTEETPTFDIS

-2390 NTRISQLQTLVNKGK
+2390 NTRISQLQNLVNKGK

>member
-1 MAKKKS
+1 
-7 KKINWGG
+7 
-14 GAGFYDPSDKTTIHG
+14 
-29 NVKNE
+29 
-34 QYKKSLEKKNT
+34 
-45 TSTTK
+45 
-50 NNNNNKSSESPKNT
+50 
-64 PTAKSGGG
+64 
-72 SSSTPKQKSGI
+72 
-83 EVRNQKQA
+83 
-91 QREAKIAENHQKLYE
+91 
-106 VNPFKSS
+106 
-113 NKSVNKAIQTSID
+113 
-126 QNAMRNGNKTSD
+126 
-138 ADAKAKIQNEVFK
+138 
-151 QKRAELEKSVNN
+151 
-163 AKTTVSNA
+163 
-171 VKKQGQTIKENFIDS
+171 
-186 ELRQRRLNENSQ
+186 
-198 ANIDLADTQTAL
+198 
-210 SRNGQVENPTWKNKK
+210 
-225 PNKINLND
+225 
-233 ATQVSKLNKKA
+233 
-244 TESSETIQK
+244 
-253 NLNRNAL
+253 
-260 LGVIADTNASYVKG
+260 
-274 VENAVSSGLQSP
+274 
-286 ANALA
+286 
-291 TVGRVVGNKTLQ
+291 
-303 DKAGG
+303 
-308 FAQDMYN
+308 
-315 ATAAADKAMQDNNS
+315 
-329 VYSNAIGQTFSS
+329 
-341 VGNMLPQT
+341 
-349 LLGLSLGAAGLD
+349 
-361 KDAIQP
+361 
-367 FVLGLMGANVYG
+367 
-379 SEMSSAMN
+379 
-387 NYMAQ
+387 
-392 NNAEKYSDVSN
+392 
-403 DLFARANMYA
+403 
-413 LASAGKE
+413 
-420 VLSERLNKVI
+420 
-430 PGYEKLNI
+430 
-438 NDIAEEGLEEVFGG
+438 
-452 VFEPYINQIL
+452 
-462 TANNGWE
+462 
-469 GFKQGTKELGES
+469 
-481 ITSGDLAKQGIMGSA
+481 
-496 SALLANAPYSIADSV
+496 
-511 NKAKARSANKTQADN
+511 
-526 NFGRVVSDY
+526 
-535 NLAKENYGITKSET
+535 
-549 SKNIISKTQY
+549 
-559 SINHDNGVLSD
+559 
-570 YMVNNSNETFRQY
+570 
-583 ARDIQAEAIS
+583 
-593 DTIGKNRSNQ
+593 
-603 QKNAFIKSVN
+603 
-613 DNNLA
+613 
-618 VEFVDNLNI
+618 
-627 NGEKIAAQLSSNENC
+627 
-642 ITFNKDILKDTSV
+642 
-655 SLNKV
+655 
-660 LNETLQ
+660 
-666 NSVVYMK
+666 
-673 NDDSSF
+673 
-679 TLRHGLES
+679 
-687 DPNGLTNEQKEEF
+687 
-700 FKYRKEN
+700 
-707 PNNAYQTGTVNPSES
+707 
-722 SQSADVEDGSLVL
+722 
-735 NTELPYEPKG
+735 
-745 ISNEQKEEILNDRK
+745 
-759 FKTENA
+759 
-765 YVADGAKASNF
+765 
-776 RTTGDVPTSNDG
+776 
-788 LTNEQKTA
+788 
-796 ILNERKAKLENA
+796 
-808 YVADGVMPSNF
+808 

-833 TEQKNQILKDKYKA
+833 AEQKSQILKDKYKA

-859 YFTDDAKVSNFR
+859 YFTDDSKVSNFR
-871 TTGDVPQDTD
+871 TTGDVPKDTD

-933 EQKSQVLADRKAMY
+933 EQKNQVLADRRKMY
-947 EQGMNAFRLRS
+947 EQGMNAFRLRN
-958 PQERADFESDRQYAQ
+958 PQERADFESDRQSAQ

-987 KTELGNVLH
+987 KTELGNVLR
-996 ESSTASEETKQAVK
+996 EAATASEETKQAVK

-1057 GKHGETTK
+1057 RKHGETTE

-1286 KQDELLGAIIKDLA
+1286 KQEELLGAIIKDLA

-1315 NISML
+1315 NISMI

-1372 KYYYDFSNKV
+1372 KYYYHFSNKV

-1394 SNVKADGILAK
+1394 SNVKAEGILAK

-1657 KVLDDTKANALM
+1657 KVLDDAKANALM

-1880 ADAAGKLFVNIA
+1880 AESVRKLLTNVF

-1920 DNTVGQILN
+1920 DDSIGQILN

-1964 ALYAYLSIG
+1964 ALYTYLSIG

-1997 EKSGDSNVLP
+1997 EKSGDFNVLP
-2007 YVSSSIQGTKMNAE
+2007 YVSSSIQGTKMNAK

-2143 TLGIYDNVMDL
+2143 TLGLYDNVMDL
-2154 YKERKIT
+2154 YKEGKIT
-2161 DLYNVGLSSTVAEM
+2161 DLYNVGLSKPVAEM

-2244 KTVYNS
+2244 KAVYNS

-2290 QVEKLLGLKVQKISE
+2290 QVEKLLGLKVQKKS

-2319 YSRRSRRS
+2319 YSRHSRSS
-2327 SRRSSGSRRSSSRSS
+2327 SRRSRGSRRSSSRSS
-2342 SSSDTTEETPTFDIS
+2342 LSSATAEETPMFDIS

>member
-14 GAGFYDPSDKTTIHG
+14 GAGFYDPSTKTKI
-29 NVKNE
+29 NSSVKNE

-50 NNNNNKSSESPKNT
+50 NNNKSSESPKNT

-72 SSSTPKQKSGI
+72 SSSTQKQKSGI

-171 VKKQGQTIKENFIDS
+171 VKKQAQTVKENFIDS

-210 SRNGQVENPTWKNKK
+210 SRNGQVDNPTWKNKK
-225 PNKINLND
+225 TNKINLND

-244 TESSETIQK
+244 AESSETIQK
-253 NLNRNAL
+253 NLDRNAL

-291 TVGRVVGNKTLQ
+291 TVGRVVGNNTLQ

-349 LLGLSLGAAGLD
+349 LLGLSGVGKAGT
-361 KDAIQP
+361 
-367 FVLGLMGANVYG
+367 LGLMASNVYG
-379 SEMSSAMN
+379 SEMSNAMN

-403 DLFARANMYA
+403 DLFARANLYA

-420 VLSERLNKVI
+420 VGTEMMDKVI
-430 PGYEKLNI
+430 PGYQKLNV
-438 NDIAEEGLEEVFGG
+438 NDILEEGLEEVAGG
-452 VFEPYINQIL
+452 VLEPYINQIL
-462 TANNGWE
+462 TANSVGE
-469 GFKQGTKELGES
+469 GLKQGTKELGKS

-496 SALLANAPYSIADSV
+496 SALLANAPYSIADTVS
-511 NKAKARSANKTQADN
+511 KAKARSENNKFIQEHGTETEK

-535 NLAKENYGITKSET
+535 NLAKENYGITKNDT
-549 SKNIISKTQY
+549 SKSIIDKTQY
-559 SINHDNGVLSD
+559 NISHDNGVVSD
-570 YMVNNSNETFRQY
+570 YMVNNSNETFRRY
-583 ARDIQAEAIS
+583 ARDIQAEAIRNA
-593 DTIGKNRSNQ
+593 IGSERTNQ
-603 QKNAFIKSVN
+603 QTNAFIKSVN

-618 VEFVDNLNI
+618 VEFADNVNV
-627 NGEKIAAQLSSNENC
+627 NGEKVFAKLNGDNG
-642 ITFNKDILKDTSV
+642 ITFDNSVLKDKSINLDETLRQTLEKGYALKSENVYVADKPTPSEDTQKGSV
-655 SLNKV
+655 EDGTLV
-660 LNETLQ
+660 LNTELPSEPKEL
-666 NSVVYMK
+666 N
-673 NDDSSF
+673 
-679 TLRHGLES
+679 
-687 DPNGLTNEQKEEF
+687 NEQKEAFLKE
-700 FKYRKEN
+700 RKEN
-707 PNNAYQTGTVNPSES
+707 PNNAYQ
-722 SQSADVEDGSLVL
+722 
-735 NTELPYEPKG
+735 
-745 ISNEQKEEILNDRK
+745 NDAV
-759 FKTENA
+759 T
-765 YVADGAKASNF
+765 
-776 RTTGDVPTSNDG
+776 PTSER
-788 LTNEQKTA
+788 EQ
-796 ILNERKAKLENA
+796 
-808 YVADGVMPSNF
+808 
-819 MTTGDATQDTNAFT
+819 
-833 TEQKNQILKDKYKA
+833 
-847 NKEFFGNKDNHA
+847 
-859 YFTDDAKVSNFR
+859 
-871 TTGDVPQDTD
+871 
-881 GLSNE
+881 
-886 QKSEILRERRE
+886 
-897 HPEYAYQTGE
+897 
-907 VTRSRKKAKYGTDT
+907 YGTDT

-933 EQKSQVLADRKAMY
+933 EQKNQVLADRRKMY
-947 EQGMNAFRLRS
+947 EQGMNAFKLRS
-958 PQERADFESDRQYAQ
+958 PQERADFETDRQSAQ
-973 DLNERAK
+973 ELNERAK

-987 KTELGNVLH
+987 KAELGNVLR
-996 ESSTASEETKQAVK
+996 ESSDASEETKQAVK

-1018 KVAKELTGKDIDNKL
+1018 RAAKELTGKDIDNKL

-1038 EVAQDAI
+1038 DVAEDVI

-1057 GKHGETTK
+1057 GKHGE
-1065 QKNNAKKAAEKNR
+1065 NAEQRANAREASESDE

-1107 VNSSNEL
+1107 VNSSNEIL
-1114 LNDIKQSA
+1114 KDIKKSQ
-1122 DNILKATTKNGYLS
+1122 DNLLKTTRKNGYLS
-1136 NEHQYEQAY
+1136 NVHQYEQNY
-1145 LVEATRQLTDIEK
+1145 VVEATIQLADIENS
-1158 DYRTQLEGQGLKVS
+1158 YRAKLEKQGLDVTRNFDDNGVS
-1172 RRVTN
+1172 YV
-1177 KGVHYIV
+1177 V
-1184 KDADGNRIS
+1184 KDAEGNEIN
-1193 NELTKALDTSARN
+1193 NELTKALQDSAYNTTEARKTVLEK
-1206 ASEARIIGLE
+1206 ASEYGSGLRSIS
-1216 KVSTSAS
+1216 KLWSA
-1223 MMRNWQK
+1223 
-1230 MWKTMPT
+1230 MPK
-1237 EEKIFD
+1237 EEKIYD
-1243 IENLVKNIQAEID
+1243 LQKLVKETQAMID
-1256 KSGRNKNGE
+1256 KNGQNKNGE
-1265 HILQVDEKLMDQ
+1265 HIIKLDEELMKQ
-1277 FDAAENNSA
+1277 FDAAENNSS
-1286 KQDELLGAIIKDLA
+1286 KQGELFDEIVKDLA
-1300 RKTPRKFRSKLDGFR
+1300 RQTPRKFRDKITSYR

-1320 ASIPTN
+1320 LSVPTN
-1326 LRNIVGNGTSEAL
+1326 LRNIVGNLTSEYL
-1339 SKTSNIG
+1339 SKFSNIG
-1346 ASTISLALDKAGYFQ
+1346 SSTISLALDKAGYFQ

-1382 VANAVKEIMNKN
+1382 VANAVKEVMNKN

-1439 AELAKQQGALEE
+1439 VELAKQEGALTKN
-1451 SGHFTTE
+1451 GHFTTK
-1458 FLKNNADSIQKMVVE
+1458 FLKDNADSIQKMVVE
-1473 SYNQSAKAKALIS
+1473 SYNQSAKAKALMS

-1494 GTLAKTTK
+1494 GTLAKATK
-1502 ANKKVA
+1502 ANKAVA

-1523 SFNGRFASGDAL
+1523 DFNGRFASGDAL
-1535 GDIGDNVDLKRKF
+1535 GDTGNNVDAKSRFK
-1548 NDALREETFI
+1548 DAFREETFL
-1558 GRQSKLLQKYL
+1558 GRESKFLQKYL
-1569 GKETGNMT
+1569 GNENGNMT
-1577 HDAIAKAAKTLL
+1577 HDALSKAAKAVF

-1601 EKMTNWLLNN
+1601 EKLTNWLLNN
-1611 GIFGDSAF
+1611 SVFGDSAF
-1619 FRSNYASEWAR
+1619 FRSSYASEWAR

-1641 EKGENGNVYKF
+1641 EKGENGTVYKF
-1652 TDKNG
+1652 IDKNG
-1657 KVLDDTKANALM
+1657 NVLDDAKANVLM
-1669 DEANKFSVI
+1669 EKANEFSVI
-1678 EAQEAVFHQASSAAD
+1678 EAQEAVFHQASGTAEIIN
-1693 KFNSLKNDN
+1693 KFKQKGPLQA
-1702 LLVGIIGNAIMPFA
+1702 LFANAVMPFA

-1723 RNSVT
+1723 KNSVT
-1728 YSPIGLMKGV
+1728 YSPIGLLKGV

-1753 EGIRHLSKGM
+1753 QAIRHLSKGM
-1763 TGSAIMVLGAYLFSQ
+1763 TGSSIMVLGAYLFSQ
-1778 GILNGANGDDDKDS
+1778 GILNGTTGDDDKDS

-1803 LNLPKGTY
+1803 LNLPNGTY

-1818 ANVPLFTGVNA
+1818 ANIPLFTGVTA
-1829 MQTMT
+1829 MKIMT
-1834 GKGFSIADSFE
+1834 EKGFSLKDSLE
-1845 AVSSIAD
+1845 AVSTLAD
-1852 PFVNASFMSGLL
+1852 PFVNASFMSGLV
-1864 STIKQLGGST
+1864 STLKQLGGST

-1880 ADAAGKLFVNIA
+1880 ADVVAKVIQNVA

-1920 DNTVGQILN
+1920 DNPVGQILN

-1953 ENVGGDNPILR
+1953 ENVGGDNPIMR
-1964 ALYAYLSIG
+1964 ALYTYLSIG

-2021 ERHDLNQYMLKN
+2021 ERHDLNRYMLKN

-2048 GYNLNNKEDATQVAE
+2048 GYDLNNKEDATQVAE

-2084 NPTEASSVLTNS
+2084 NPSEADSVLTDA
-2096 TKATQ
+2096 TKTVDS
-2101 NLAENGIPVF
+2101 LDKSGIPVY
-2111 LTKYLQSQPTET
+2111 LSKYLQSQQADT
-2123 DSKGASISISKPLR
+2123 DDNGNTISISKPLR

-2143 TLGIYDNVMDL
+2143 TLGKYDNVMSL
-2154 YKERKIT
+2154 YKQGKIN
-2161 DLYNVGLSSTVAEM
+2161 DLYNVGLSSTVVKM
-2175 SQQEYEYKLDD
+2175 SQQQYEDKLDD
-2186 LDNGLIEGSN
+2186 LDNGLLTGYQSKSDDERRDD
-2196 TTSDLKRRHDT
+2196 TFSDLET
-2207 YEELE
+2207 
-2212 ENQKFADALTAHD
+2212 NQKFADALTAHD

-2236 IKADKKDG
+2236 IKGDKKDG
-2244 KTVYNS
+2244 KTVMNS
-2250 RAKKIIAQMEE
+2250 RAEKIIAQMEE
-2261 DGVLEGFKEGVRD
+2261 DGVLEGFKEGIKD

-2282 IQFGLTSK
+2282 TQFGLTSK
-2290 QVEKLLGLKVQKISE
+2290 QVEKLLGLKVQKTS
-2305 DDDDDSSSGSSSSG
+2305 DDDDSSSGGSSNRRSYSG
-2319 YSRRSRRS
+2319 RSRSNSRRSR
-2327 SRRSSGSRRSSSRSS
+2327 GSRRSSSRSS

>member
-14 GAGFYDPSDKTTIHG
+14 GAGFYDPSTKTKI
-29 NVKNE
+29 NSSVKNE
-34 QYKKSLEKKNT
+34 KYKKSLEKKNT

-50 NNNNNKSSESPKNT
+50 NNNKSSESPKNT

-72 SSSTPKQKSGI
+72 SSSTQKQKSGI

-171 VKKQGQTIKENFIDS
+171 VKKQAQTVKENFIDS

-244 TESSETIQK
+244 TESSETVQK
-253 NLNRNAL
+253 NLDRNAL

-349 LLGLSLGAAGLD
+349 LLGLSGVGKAGT
-361 KDAIQP
+361 
-367 FVLGLMGANVYG
+367 LGLMASNVYG
-379 SEMSSAMN
+379 SKMSNAMN
-387 NYMAQ
+387 NYMVQ

-403 DLFARANMYA
+403 DLFARANLYA

-420 VLSERLNKVI
+420 VGTEMMDKVI
-430 PGYEKLNI
+430 PGYQKLNI
-438 NDIAEEGLEEVFGG
+438 NDILEEGFEEVAGG
-452 VFEPYINQIL
+452 VLEPYINQIL
-462 TANNGWE
+462 TANSVGE

-481 ITSGDLAKQGIMGSA
+481 IKSGDLAKQGIMGSA
-496 SALLANAPYSIADSV
+496 SALLANAPYSIADTVS
-511 NKAKARSANKTQADN
+511 KAKARSENNKFIQEHGTELEK

-535 NLAKENYGITKSET
+535 NLAKENYGITKNDT
-549 SKNIISKTQY
+549 SKSIIDKTQY
-559 SINHDNGVLSD
+559 NINHDNGVVSD
-570 YMVNNSNETFRQY
+570 YMVNNSNETFRKY
-583 ARDIQAEAIS
+583 ARDIQAEAIRNA
-593 DTIGKNRSNQ
+593 IGSERTNQ
-603 QKNAFIKSVN
+603 QTNAFIKSVN

-618 VEFVDNLNI
+618 VEFTDNVNV
-627 NGEKIAAQLSSNENC
+627 NGEKVFAKLNGDNG
-642 ITFNKDILKDTSV
+642 ITFD
-655 SLNKV
+655 
-660 LNETLQ
+660 
-666 NSVVYMK
+666 NSV
-673 NDDSSF
+673 
-679 TLRHGLES
+679 
-687 DPNGLTNEQKEEF
+687 
-700 FKYRKEN
+700 
-707 PNNAYQTGTVNPSES
+707 
-722 SQSADVEDGSLVL
+722 
-735 NTELPYEPKG
+735 
-745 ISNEQKEEILNDRK
+745 
-759 FKTENA
+759 
-765 YVADGAKASNF
+765 
-776 RTTGDVPTSNDG
+776 
-788 LTNEQKTA
+788 
-796 ILNERKAKLENA
+796 
-808 YVADGVMPSNF
+808 
-819 MTTGDATQDTNAFT
+819 
-833 TEQKNQILKDKYKA
+833 LKDKSINLDETLRQTLEKGYALKT
-847 NKEFFGNKDNHA
+847 DN
-859 YFTDDAKVSNFR
+859 
-871 TTGDVPQDTD
+871 
-881 GLSNE
+881 
-886 QKSEILRERRE
+886 
-897 HPEYAYQTGE
+897 AYQTGE
-907 VTRSRKKAKYGTDT
+907 VTSSRKKVKTDTDT

-933 EQKSQVLADRKAMY
+933 EQKNQVLAERKEMY
-947 EQGMNAFRLRS
+947 EQGMNAFKLRS
-958 PQERADFESDRQYAQ
+958 PQERTDFESDRKSAQ
-973 DLNERAK
+973 ELNERAK

-987 KTELGNVLH
+987 KAELGNVLR
-996 ESSTASEETKQAVK
+996 ESSDASEETKQAVK

-1018 KVAKELTGKDIDNKL
+1018 TAAKELTGKDIDDKL

-1038 EVAQDAI
+1038 DVAEDVI

-1057 GKHGETTK
+1057 GKHGE
-1065 QKNNAKKAAEKNR
+1065 NAEQRANAREASENSE
-1078 FRYETAKDAD
+1078 FRYETTKDAD

-1107 VNSSNEL
+1107 ANSSNE
-1114 LNDIKQSA
+1114 
-1122 DNILKATTKNGYLS
+1122 ILKDIQKSQDKLLKSTRKDGYLS
-1136 NEHQYEQAY
+1136 NEHQYEQSY
-1145 LVEATRQLTDIEK
+1145 VVEATNQLADIEAS
-1158 DYRTQLEGQGLKVS
+1158 YRAQLEKQGFDVTRNFDDNGVS
-1172 RRVTN
+1172 YV
-1177 KGVHYIV
+1177 V
-1184 KDADGNRIS
+1184 KDAEGNEIN
-1193 NELTKALDTSARN
+1193 NELTKYLQDSAHN
-1206 ASEARIIGLE
+1206 ASEAR
-1216 KVSTSAS
+1216 KVVMEQASVSAS
-1223 MMRNWQK
+1223 MMRNIRK
-1230 MWKTMPT
+1230 MWSAMPK
-1237 EEKIFD
+1237 EEKIYD
-1243 IENLVKNIQAEID
+1243 LQKLVKDTQAMID
-1256 KSGRNKNGE
+1256 KNGQNKNGE
-1265 HILQVDEKLMDQ
+1265 HILKLDEELMKQ
-1277 FDAAENNSA
+1277 FDSAENNSA
-1286 KQDELLGAIIKDLA
+1286 KQGELFDEIVKDLA
-1300 RKTPRKFRSKLDGFR
+1300 RQTPRKLSDKINAYR

-1320 ASIPTN
+1320 LSTPTN
-1326 LRNIVGNGTSEAL
+1326 LRNVVGNLTSEYL
-1339 SKTSNIG
+1339 SKFSNIG
-1346 ASTISLALDKAGYFQ
+1346 SSTISLALDKAGYFQ
-1361 KAELDLTDAKN
+1361 KAELDLKDAKS

-1439 AELAKQQGALEE
+1439 AELAKQEGALTKN
-1451 SGHFTTE
+1451 GHFTTK
-1458 FLKNNADSIQKMVVE
+1458 FLKDNADSIQKMVVE
-1473 SYNQSAKAKALIS
+1473 SYNQSAKAKALMS

-1494 GTLAKTTK
+1494 GTLAKATK
-1502 ANKKVA
+1502 ANKAVA
-1508 EQFLKEIGGEEGATG
+1508 KQFLEEIGGEEGATG
-1523 SFNGRFASGDAL
+1523 DFNGRFASGDAL
-1535 GDIGDNVDLKRKF
+1535 GDTGNNVDAKSKF
-1548 NDALREETFI
+1548 KDAFREETFV
-1558 GRQSKLLQKYL
+1558 GRESKLLKKYL
-1569 GKETGNMT
+1569 GQETGNMT
-1577 HDAIAKAAKTLL
+1577 HDALAKAAKAVF
-1589 GDDFNVGIMHNA
+1589 GDDFNVGVMHNA

-1611 GIFGDSAF
+1611 GAFGDSAF
-1619 FRSNYASEWAR
+1619 FRSTYASEWAR
-1630 YIDSKGYTASI
+1630 YIDSKGYTASF
-1641 EKGENGNVYKF
+1641 EKGENGTVYKF

-1657 KVLDDTKANALM
+1657 KVLDDVKANALM

-1678 EAQEAVFHQASSAAD
+1678 EAQEAVFHQASEVAD
-1693 KFNSLKNDN
+1693 KFNAFKKSHP
-1702 LLVGIIGNAIMPFA
+1702 LVGLMTNAVMPFT

-1723 RNSVT
+1723 KNSVT
-1728 YSPIGLMKGV
+1728 YSPIGLLKGV

-1753 EGIRHLSKGM
+1753 EGIRHLGKGM
-1763 TGSAIMVLGAYLFSQ
+1763 TGSMLVTLGAYLFAK
-1778 GILNGANGDDDKDS
+1778 GILNGTTGDDDKDS

-1803 LNLPKGTY
+1803 LNLPNGTY

-1829 MQTMT
+1829 MQIMT
-1834 GKGFSIADSFE
+1834 EKGFSNTDALE
-1845 AVSSIAD
+1845 AVASIAD
-1852 PFVNASFMSGLL
+1852 PLVNASFMSGLV
-1864 STIKQLGGST
+1864 STLKQLGGST

-1880 ADAAGKLFVNIA
+1880 AESVRKLLTNVF

-1920 DNTVGQILN
+1920 DNTIGQILN

-1953 ENVGGDNPILR
+1953 ENVGGDNPIMR
-1964 ALYAYLSIG
+1964 ALYTYLSIG

-2048 GYNLNNKEDATQVAE
+2048 GYDLNNKEDAAQVAE

-2075 AKAKLYKRT
+2075 AKARLYKRT

-2096 TKATQ
+2096 TKATEK
-2101 NLAENGIPVF
+2101 LAENGIPVF

-2143 TLGIYDNVMDL
+2143 TLGLYDNVMDL

-2161 DLYNVGLSSTVAEM
+2161 DLYNVGLSSTVAKM

-2196 TTSDLKRRHDT
+2196 TTSDLKRRKDT
-2207 YEELE
+2207 FDELG
-2212 ENQKFADALTAHD
+2212 ENQKFSDALTAHD

-2250 RAKKIIAQMEE
+2250 RAEKIIAQMEE
-2261 DGVLEGFKEGVRD
+2261 DGVLEGFKEGIRD

-2282 IQFGLTSK
+2282 TQFGLTSK
-2290 QVEKLLGLKVQKISE
+2290 QVEKLLGLKVQKTS
-2305 DDDDDSSSGSSSSG
+2305 DDDDDSSSGSSSNRRSYSG
-2319 YSRRSRRS
+2319 RSRRS
-2327 SRRSSGSRRSSSRSS
+2327 SRRSSGSRRSSSSS
-2342 SSSDTTEETPTFDIS
+2342 SSSATAEETPTFDIS

>member
-1 MAKKKS
+1 MAKSKS

-14 GAGFYDPSDKTTIHG
+14 GAGFYDPSDKTKI
-29 NVKNE
+29 NSSVKNE

-45 TSTTK
+45 TKSSVKT
-50 NNNNNKSSESPKNT
+50 NNNKSSESSKNT

-72 SSSTPKQKSGI
+72 SSSTPKSGI

-91 QREAKIAENHQKLYE
+91 QREAKIAENHQKQYE

-163 AKTTVSNA
+163 AKATVSNA
-171 VKKQGQTIKENFIDS
+171 VKKQGQTIKENFTDS
-186 ELRQRRLNENSQ
+186 ELRQKRLNENSQ
-198 ANIDLADTQTAL
+198 ANIDLADAQTAL
-210 SRNGQVENPTWKNKK
+210 SRNGQVDNPTWKNKK
-225 PNKINLND
+225 TTKINLND

-244 TESSETIQK
+244 TESSETVQK
-253 NLNRNAL
+253 NLDRNAL

-291 TVGRVVGNKTLQ
+291 TVGRVVGNNTLQ

-349 LLGLSLGAAGLD
+349 LLGLSGVGKAGT
-361 KDAIQP
+361 
-367 FVLGLMGANVYG
+367 LGLMAANVYG
-379 SEMSSAMN
+379 SEMSNAMN

-392 NNAEKYSDVSN
+392 NNAAKYSDISN
-403 DLFARANMYA
+403 DLFARANLYA

-420 VLSERLNKVI
+420 VGTEMMDKVI
-430 PGYEKLNI
+430 PGYQKLNI
-438 NDIAEEGLEEVFGG
+438 NDILEEGLEEVAGG
-452 VFEPYINQIL
+452 VLEPYINQIL
-462 TANNGWE
+462 TANSVGE
-469 GFKQGTKELGES
+469 GLKQGTKELGES
-481 ITSGDLAKQGIMGSA
+481 FTSGDLAKQGIMGSA
-496 SALLANAPYSIADSV
+496 SALLANAPYSIADTVS
-511 NKAKARSANKTQADN
+511 KAKAKSENNKFVQEHGTELEK
-526 NFGRVVSDY
+526 NFERVVSDY
-535 NLAKENYGITKSET
+535 NLAKGNYGVTKDST
-549 SKNIISKTQY
+549 SKDMIDKTRY
-559 SINHDNGVLSD
+559 NFSHDNGVLSD
-570 YMVNNSNETFRQY
+570 YMINNSNETFRQY
-583 ARDIQAEAIS
+583 ARNIQAENIT
-593 DTIGKNRSNQ
+593 DIIGNERTSQ
-603 QKNAFIKSVN
+603 QRNAFIKNVN

-618 VEFVDNLNI
+618 VEFVDNLNL
-627 NGEKIAAQLSSNENC
+627 NGERVSAKLNGDGNSIS
-642 ITFNKDILKDTSV
+642 FNKDILKDHNV
-655 SLNKV
+655 NLNTV
-660 LNETLQ
+660 LNEALEKGYANFWQ
-666 NSVVYMK
+666 K
-673 NDDSSF
+673 DDSNYVMNY
-679 TLRHGLES
+679 GLES
-687 DPNGLTNEQKEEF
+687 DPNGLTNEQKEAILKDRR
-700 FKYRKEN
+700 FK
-707 PNNAYQTGTVNPSES
+707 A
-722 SQSADVEDGSLVL
+722 
-735 NTELPYEPKG
+735 
-745 ISNEQKEEILNDRK
+745 
-759 FKTENA
+759 ENA
-765 YVADGAKASNF
+765 YAADDVKPSNF
-776 RTTGDVPTSNDG
+776 RTTGDVPQETDG
-788 LTNEQKTA
+788 L
-796 ILNERKAKLENA
+796 
-808 YVADGVMPSNF
+808 
-819 MTTGDATQDTNAFT
+819 T
-833 TEQKNQILKDKYKA
+833 TEQKNEILKDKYREQ
-847 NKEFFGNKDNHA
+847 KEFIENEDNHA
-859 YFTDDAKVSNFR
+859 YIADDTKPSDFR

-886 QKSEILRERRE
+886 QK
-897 HPEYAYQTGE
+897 
-907 VTRSRKKAKYGTDT
+907 
-921 IDLGTDPNGMTN
+921 N
-933 EQKSQVLADRKAMY
+933 QVLKDRRKMY
-947 EQGMNAFRLRS
+947 EQGMDAFRLRS
-958 PQERADFESDRQYAQ
+958 PQERADFESDRQTAQ

-987 KTELGNVLH
+987 KAELGNVLR
-996 ESSTASEETKQAVK
+996 ESSNASEETKQAVK

-1018 KVAKELTGKDIDNKL
+1018 KVAKELTGKDVDDNL

-1057 GKHGETTK
+1057 GKHGE
-1065 QKNNAKKAAEKNR
+1065 NAEQRANAREASESDE
-1078 FRYETAKDAD
+1078 FRYETTKDAD

-1100 KKDGKLD
+1100 KKDGGLD
-1107 VNSSNEL
+1107 VNSSNEI

-1122 DNILKATTKNGYLS
+1122 DSLLKTTKKNGYLS
-1136 NEHQYEQAY
+1136 NEHQYTQSY
-1145 LVEATRQLTDIEK
+1145 VVEATNQLADIENS
-1158 DYRTQLEGQGLKVS
+1158 YRIKLEKQGLDVTRKFESDRVS
-1172 RRVTN
+1172 YV
-1177 KGVHYIV
+1177 V
-1184 KDADGNRIS
+1184 KDAEGNEIH
-1193 NELTKALDTSARN
+1193 NELTKALQDSATN
-1206 ASEARIIGLE
+1206 ASEARKLVME
-1216 KVSTSAS
+1216 NASASAS
-1223 MMRNWQK
+1223 MMRNIQK
-1230 MWKTMPT
+1230 MWKAMPK
-1237 EEKIFD
+1237 EEKIYD
-1243 IENLVKNIQAEID
+1243 LQKLVKDTQAMID
-1256 KSGRNKNGE
+1256 KNGLNKNGE
-1265 HILQVDEKLMDQ
+1265 HILQIDEELMKQ

-1286 KQDELLGAIIKDLA
+1286 KQGELFDEIIKDLA
-1300 RKTPRKFRSKLDGFR
+1300 RKTPRKLSDKINAYR

-1320 ASIPTN
+1320 LSTPTN
-1326 LRNIVGNGTSEAL
+1326 LRNVVGNLTSEYL
-1339 SKTSNIG
+1339 SKFSNIG
-1346 ASTISLALDKAGYFQ
+1346 SSTISLALDKAGYFQ

-1415 NVDAFLNRNADFKNR
+1415 NVDAFLNRNADFMNR
-1430 LQHNVGTKL
+1430 LQHNVGAKL
-1439 AELAKQQGALEE
+1439 VELAKQEGALTKN
-1451 SGHFTTE
+1451 GHFTTK
-1458 FLKNNADSIQKMVVE
+1458 FLKDNADSIQKMVVE
-1473 SYNQSAKAKALIS
+1473 SYNQSAKAKALMS

-1494 GTLAKTTK
+1494 GTLAKATK

-1508 EQFLKEIGGEEGATG
+1508 EQFLKDIGGEEGATG
-1523 SFNGRFASGDAL
+1523 DFNGRFASGDAL
-1535 GDIGDNVDLKRKF
+1535 GDTGNNVDAKGRF
-1548 NDALREETFI
+1548 NDAFREETFV
-1558 GRQSKLLQKYL
+1558 GRESKLLKKYL

-1577 HDAIAKAAKTLL
+1577 HDALAKAAKAVF
-1589 GDDFNVGIMHNA
+1589 GDDFNVGVMHNA

-1611 GIFGDSAF
+1611 GVFGDSAF

-1641 EKGENGNVYKF
+1641 EKGENGTVYKF

-1657 KVLDDTKANALM
+1657 KVLDDAKANTLM

-1678 EAQEAVFHQASSAAD
+1678 EAQEAVFHQASEVAD
-1693 KFNSLKNDN
+1693 KFNAFKKSHP
-1702 LLVGIIGNAIMPFA
+1702 LVGLMTNAVMPFT

-1723 RNSVT
+1723 KNSVT

-1753 EGIRHLSKGM
+1753 QAIRHLSKGM
-1763 TGSAIMVLGAYLFSQ
+1763 TGSSIMLLGAYLFSQ
-1778 GILNGANGDDDKDS
+1778 GILNGTTGDDDKDS

-1829 MQTMT
+1829 MQIMED
-1834 GKGFSIADSFE
+1834 GGFSKTDALE
-1845 AVSSIAD
+1845 AVASIAD
-1852 PFVNASFMSGLL
+1852 PFVNASFMSGLV
-1864 STIKQLGGST
+1864 STVKQIGGST

-1880 ADAAGKLFVNIA
+1880 AESVRKLFTNILQ
-1892 KTYITQFFPSA
+1892 TYITQFFPSA

-1920 DNTVGQILN
+1920 DNTIGQILN

-1964 ALYAYLSIG
+1964 ALYTYLSIG

-2007 YVSSSIQGTKMNAE
+2007 YVSSSIQGTKMNAK

-2048 GYNLNNKEDATQVAE
+2048 GYNLDNKEDATQVAE

-2075 AKAKLYKRT
+2075 AKAKLYERA
-2084 NPTEASSVLTNS
+2084 NPKEADSVLTDA
-2096 TKATQ
+2096 TKTVDSL
-2101 NLAENGIPVF
+2101 NKSGIPVY
-2111 LTKYLQSQPTET
+2111 LSKYLQSQQADT
-2123 DSKGASISISKPLR
+2123 DDNGNTISISKPLR

-2143 TLGIYDNVMDL
+2143 TLGKYDNVMDL
-2154 YKERKIT
+2154 YKKGKIN
-2161 DLYNVGLSSTVAEM
+2161 DLYNVGLSSTVVKM
-2175 SQQEYEYKLDD
+2175 SQQQYEDKLDD
-2186 LDNGLIEGSN
+2186 LDNGLLTGYQSKSDDERRDD
-2196 TTSDLKRRHDT
+2196 TFSDLET
-2207 YEELE
+2207 
-2212 ENQKFADALTAHD
+2212 NQKFADALTSHD

-2236 IKADKKDG
+2236 IKADEKDG

-2261 DGVLEGFKEGVRD
+2261 DGVLEGFKEGIRD

-2290 QVEKLLGLKVQKISE
+2290 QVEKLLGLKVQKTSE

-2319 YSRRSRRS
+2319 YSRRSRSS
-2327 SRRSSGSRRSSSRSS
+2327 SRRYSGSRRSSSRSS
-2342 SSSDTTEETPTFDIS
+2342 SSTSTTEETPTFDIS

>member
-34 QYKKSLEKKNT
+34 QYKKSLEKK
-45 TSTTK
+45 SK
-50 NNNNNKSSESPKNT
+50 KNNNKSSKSPKNT

-72 SSSTPKQKSGI
+72 SSSNYAKGNTSTVKAASNYSNNPTKQEDLSQYVTKPKKSDWKIGGSSANIQTKVKTGI
-83 EVRNQKQA
+83 DSTNQKMLE
-91 QREAKIAENHQKLYE
+91 RSAKIAQNHQNLQQGKTY
-106 VNPFKSS
+106 KSGNDS
-113 NKSVNKAIQTSID
+113 IDKSIQASAD

-138 ADAKAKIQNEVFK
+138 ADKKAQLQNEVYK
-151 QKRAELEKSVNN
+151 QRRAKTEDSVNK
-163 AKTTVSNA
+163 AKETVSKA
-171 VKKQGQTIKENFIDS
+171 VKKQAQTVKENFTDS
-186 ELRQRRLNENSQ
+186 ELRQKRLNENSQ
-198 ANIDLADTQTAL
+198 ANIDLADAQTAL
-210 SRNGQVENPTWKNKK
+210 SRNGQVDNPTWKNKN

-253 NLNRNAL
+253 NLDRNAL

-315 ATAAADKAMQDNNS
+315 ATSAADKAMQDNNS

-367 FVLGLMGANVYG
+367 YVLGLMGANVYG

-392 NNAEKYSDVSN
+392 NNDEKYSDVSN
-403 DLFARANMYA
+403 DLFARANLYA

-420 VLSERLNKVI
+420 VGTEMMDKVI
-430 PGYEKLNI
+430 PGYQKLNVNGI
-438 NDIAEEGLEEVFGG
+438 LEEGLEEVAGG
-452 VFEPYINQIL
+452 VLEPYINQIL
-462 TANNGWE
+462 TANSVGE

-496 SALLANAPYSIADSV
+496 SALLANAPYSIADTVS
-511 NKAKARSANKTQADN
+511 KAKARSENNKFIQEHGTELEK

-535 NLAKENYGITKSET
+535 NLAKENYGITKNET
-549 SKNIISKTQY
+549 SKSIIDKTQY
-559 SINHDNGVLSD
+559 NINHDNGVVSD
-570 YMVNNSNETFRQY
+570 YMVNNSNETFRRY
-583 ARDIQAEAIS
+583 ARDIQAEAIRNA
-593 DTIGKNRSNQ
+593 IGSERTNQ
-603 QKNAFIKSVN
+603 QTNAFIKSVN

-618 VEFVDNLNI
+618 VEFADNVNV
-627 NGEKIAAQLSSNENC
+627 NGEKVFAKLNGDNG
-642 ITFNKDILKDTSV
+642 ITFDNSVLKDKSINLDEVLRQTLEKGYALKTDNAYEAESVKPSNFMVTGDTTQDTS
-655 SLNKV
+655 
-660 LNETLQ
+660 
-666 NSVVYMK
+666 
-673 NDDSSF
+673 
-679 TLRHGLES
+679 
-687 DPNGLTNEQKEEF
+687 GLTNEQK
-700 FKYRKEN
+700 N
-707 PNNAYQTGTVNPSES
+707 
-722 SQSADVEDGSLVL
+722 
-735 NTELPYEPKG
+735 
-745 ISNEQKEEILNDRK
+745 
-759 FKTENA
+759 
-765 YVADGAKASNF
+765 
-776 RTTGDVPTSNDG
+776 
-788 LTNEQKTA
+788 A
-796 ILNERKAKLENA
+796 ILNERKAKAENA
-808 YVADGVMPSNF
+808 YVADVAKPSSF
-819 MTTGDATQDTNAFT
+819 MVTGDTTQDTNALT
-833 TEQKNQILKDKYKA
+833 
-847 NKEFFGNKDNHA
+847 
-859 YFTDDAKVSNFR
+859 
-871 TTGDVPQDTD
+871 
-881 GLSNE
+881 NE
-886 QKSEILRERRE
+886 QKAQMLKDRRE

-907 VTRSRKKAKYGTDT
+907 VTSSRKKVKTDTDT

-933 EQKSQVLADRKAMY
+933 EQKNKVLSERREMY
-947 EQGMNAFRLRS
+947 EQGMNAFKLRS
-958 PQERADFESDRQYAQ
+958 PQERTDFETDRQSAQ
-973 DLNERAK
+973 ELNERAK

-987 KTELGNVLH
+987 KAELGNVLR
-996 ESSTASEETKQAVK
+996 ESSDASEETKQAVK

-1018 KVAKELTGKDIDNKL
+1018 KAAKELTGKDIDDKL

-1038 EVAQDAI
+1038 DVAEDVI

-1057 GKHGETTK
+1057 GKHGE
-1065 QKNNAKKAAEKNR
+1065 NAEQRANAREASESDD

-1107 VNSSNEL
+1107 VNSSNEML
-1114 LNDIKQSA
+1114 KDIKKAQENS
-1122 DNILKATTKNGYLS
+1122 LKSTRKDGYLS
-1136 NEHQYEQAY
+1136 NEHQYEQEY
-1145 LVEATRQLTDIEK
+1145 VTEATIQLADIENS
-1158 DYRTQLEGQGLKVS
+1158 YRAKLEKQGLDVTRNFDNNGVS
-1172 RRVTN
+1172 YV
-1177 KGVHYIV
+1177 V
-1184 KDADGNRIS
+1184 KDAEGNEIH
-1193 NELTKALDTSARN
+1193 NELTKALQDSATN
-1206 ASEARIIGLE
+1206 ATEARKLVLE
-1216 KVSTSAS
+1216 EASKSAVK
-1223 MMRNWQK
+1223 MRNMRKLWSA
-1230 MWKTMPT
+1230 MPK
-1237 EEKIFD
+1237 EEKIYD
-1243 IENLVKNIQAEID
+1243 LQKLVKETQAMID
-1256 KSGRNKNGE
+1256 KNGQNKNGE
-1265 HILQVDEKLMDQ
+1265 HILKIDEELMKQ
-1277 FDAAENNSA
+1277 FDAAENNSS
-1286 KQDELLGAIIKDLA
+1286 KQGELFDEIVKDLA
-1300 RKTPRKFRSKLDGFR
+1300 RQTPRKFRDKITSYR

-1320 ASIPTN
+1320 LSVPTN
-1326 LRNIVGNGTSEAL
+1326 LRNIVGNLTSEYL
-1339 SKTSNIG
+1339 SKFSNIG
-1346 ASTISLALDKAGYFQ
+1346 SSTISLALDKAGYFQ

-1439 AELAKQQGALEE
+1439 VELAKQEGALTKN
-1451 SGHFTTE
+1451 GHFTTK
-1458 FLKNNADSIQKMVVE
+1458 FLKDNADSIQKMVVE
-1473 SYNQSAKAKALIS
+1473 SYNQSAKAKALMS

-1494 GTLAKTTK
+1494 GTLAKATK
-1502 ANKKVA
+1502 ANKAVA

-1523 SFNGRFASGDAL
+1523 DFNGRFTSGDA
-1535 GDIGDNVDLKRKF
+1535 IGDTGNNVDAKSRFK
-1548 NDALREETFI
+1548 DAFREETFL
-1558 GRQSKLLQKYL
+1558 GRESKFLQKYL
-1569 GKETGNMT
+1569 GNENGNMT
-1577 HDAIAKAAKTLL
+1577 HDALAKAAKAVF

-1601 EKMTNWLLNN
+1601 EKLTNWLLNN
-1611 GIFGDSAF
+1611 SVFGDSAF
-1619 FRSNYASEWAR
+1619 FRNSYASEWAR

-1641 EKGENGNVYKF
+1641 EKGENGTVYKF

-1657 KVLDDTKANALM
+1657 NVLDDAKANVLM
-1669 DEANKFSVI
+1669 EKANEFSVI
-1678 EAQEAVFHQASSAAD
+1678 EAQEAVFHQASGTAEIIN
-1693 KFNSLKNDN
+1693 KFKQRGPIPALFA
-1702 LLVGIIGNAIMPFA
+1702 NAVMPFA

-1723 RNSVT
+1723 KNSVT

-1753 EGIRHLSKGM
+1753 QAIRHLSKGM
-1763 TGSAIMVLGAYLFSQ
+1763 TGSSIMVLGAYLFAQ
-1778 GILNGANGDDDKDS
+1778 GILNGTTGDDDKDT

-1803 LNLPKGTY
+1803 LNLPNGTY

-1818 ANVPLFTGVNA
+1818 ANIPLFTGVTA
-1829 MQTMT
+1829 MKIMT
-1834 GKGFSIADSFE
+1834 EKGFSLTDSLE
-1845 AVSSIAD
+1845 AVSTLAD
-1852 PFVNASFMSGLL
+1852 PFVNASFMSGIV
-1864 STIKQLGGST
+1864 STLKQLGGST

-1880 ADAAGKLFVNIA
+1880 ADVFAKVIQNVA

-1909 VLNQYKKSTYD
+1909 VLNQHKKSTYD
-1920 DNTVGQILN
+1920 DNIVGQILN

-1964 ALYAYLSIG
+1964 ALYTYLSIG

-2007 YVSSSIQGTKMNAE
+2007 YVSSSIQGTKMNAK

-2048 GYNLNNKEDATQVAE
+2048 GYDLNNKEDATQVAE

-2084 NPTEASSVLTNS
+2084 NPSEADSVLTNA
-2096 TKATQ
+2096 TKTVDS
-2101 NLAENGIPVF
+2101 LDKSGIPVY
-2111 LTKYLQSQPTET
+2111 LSKYLQSQQADT
-2123 DSKGASISISKPLR
+2123 DDNGNAISISKPLR

-2143 TLGIYDNVMDL
+2143 TLGKYDNVVDL
-2154 YKERKIT
+2154 YKKGKIN
-2161 DLYNVGLSSTVAEM
+2161 DLYNVGLSSTVVKM
-2175 SQQEYEYKLDD
+2175 SQQQYEDKLDD
-2186 LDNGLIEGSN
+2186 LDNGLLTGYQSKSDDERRDD
-2196 TTSDLKRRHDT
+2196 TFSDLET
-2207 YEELE
+2207 
-2212 ENQKFADALTAHD
+2212 NQKFADALTAHD

-2250 RAKKIIAQMEE
+2250 RAEKIIAQMEE
-2261 DGVLEGFKEGVRD
+2261 DGVLEGFKKGIRD

-2282 IQFGLTSK
+2282 TQFGLTSK
-2290 QVEKLLGLKVQKISE
+2290 QVEKLLGLEVQKTS
-2305 DDDDDSSSGSSSSG
+2305 DDDVSSSGGSSNRRSYSGRSRSS
-2319 YSRRSRRS
+2319 SRRSRV
-2327 SRRSSGSRRSSSRSS
+2327 SRRSSSRSS
-2342 SSSDTTEETPTFDIS
+2342 SSSDTAEETPTFDIS

-2363 NKGASKTS
+2363 NKGAAKTS